1 MDNEVRLGGR
11 IGQLA
16 KHAMNYAD
24 DKIRK
29 VVRGNEYEDLHNS
42 LTSILSRATNT
53 MASLEVNIETLQKA
67 QQEYYKSLGDS
78 DEKQQDANKKIVQ
91 TLEQLV
97 ELQDNQDRKDLF
109 DKVFK
114 RRKVSREEARRVI
127 EYSKQM
133 AKLTNDLADSKRI
146 SPEVIIKQMQDTLK
160 DTKLDGKYRHEV
172 LTDLQEFLQEEK
184 LGNKELL
191 DRIDNIL
198 KRDNR
203 VDYNEIKP
211 LTDILDEVLAQIK
224 TESSIN
230 DIVESLE
237 DADLSDSGTHQR
249 LESLVSLM
257 TGIKSLEAE
266 QAWLSEKL
274 VKGINDNEEEMSA
287 MRQVLRRVA
296 DETVETKTLHTL
308 NTLSHQFDR
317 AILNTEQLEDALKEK
332 ELGKRFEMNP
342 EMVSKGKGLFSNLL
356 SGLMQMLGLGDLDS
370 LLGVSDFIADNL
382 GVALASIGT
391 VLLGAK
397 KLLGKA
403 VSSTVK
409 VAKQAA
415 SAAKSAAGMGA
426 GGVGNNDPNSKKGK
440 AKSADT
446 DAKGKAKTGDADTKG
461 KNKTTDTDT
470 KKTKTDVKGKTTT
483 EVKGTTEAKVD
494 TKPSTA
500 KTVDT
505 KMTTKTPP
513 APELKP
519 GSIVDS
525 NIKADKISSHKTKAP
540 HAKGIKGGGKWGKVL
555 GVVAGAAGLL
565 MAGNAVASEIS
576 ERRQARIDA
585 VQNGGE
591 LSQEDLPAT
600 MLDLANSVDQ
610 LNETL
615 SKGVNFNTTNQQ
627 GLSTEQ
633 KVAMATGGVA
643 AVGATALGA
652 KVLMDKAKVPVADVA
667 PQPTKLALEN
677 AKSVAPNTAKLG
689 TNASHMVAAEKGTLK
704 AGAKSIIKGAGR
716 AIPVLGNIAAWGL
729 DAYDFATA
737 ESTAERK
744 EAGTNIATSAAGAWA
759 GAKVGAAT
767 GAAIGSII
775 PGAGTAVGG
784 IIGGIGGSIAGAI
797 GGSWLGE
804 KVSGLFM
811 NPEDYIPDEAKKGGP
826 LLEYYAGMDLLNRA
840 DSPITK
846 DEDKA
851 KLQTYLNGLI
861 TPTSIKPTIEKA
873 MADPAFKAIPADMK
887 AEAFIASYLGG
898 LQSVIKDFGLPDD
911 VISKFSDVV
920 HQLVDPKKTTVSET
934 EHKARMDAANKFVEQ
949 NKQPTHWGYQAT
961 GLPNNQ
967 YKAEDIA
974 LVSAYDETS
983 KNAKFSSL
991 IAEQGAKGLDVLK
1004 KNGASA
1010 ADIKAAQ
1017 TQLDNQR
1024 GLSLSDFLALNRGNA
1039 ISTLDIKETKEK
1051 VFNEDGTAK
1060 ATAADVNTIKGI
1072 DKVATAQQADLAKQD
1087 ISQLEK
1093 MADDAN
1099 KKSIGAQELAL
1110 SSKIGTWLGN
1120 QLPQAVV
1127 PLIGLNATINVDNSR
1142 ENDSGISFEDMIADD
1157 PTGSKAVN
1165 AAPGFGALGGVNGA
1179 LGGATGWGN
1188 IGGSPTAS
1196 MQGGGSA
1203 IGDGDIDKTN
1213 MRALGRFG
1221 DVKAL
1226 IEYGMQFIG
1235 RVEYN
1240 QTGPRDPKQGSADC
1254 SSFVKV
1260 CLEDAWGVKGVP
1272 GNSEAQFTW
1281 KKGRVIKYDE
1291 LKPGDLMFF
1300 NHPAAFAKNRPIG
1313 ISHVGFYIGND
1324 EILHCSGRK
1333 GVNRMKLGGSYKRF
1347 FYAGK
1352 RLTES
1357 GGQSTSVASVTS
1369 APGGYGTADLNSSA
1383 GMGSSPGFAFNSTGG
1398 VPLAPQAQG
1407 GEQAVGQSGYQSVY
1421 GGALDK
1427 YIRQG
1432 NGDFGG
1438 NINGLTQQEMSN
1450 LASTLAQRESGGNQ
1464 FIENK
1469 WGYLGLYQFGAA
1481 ALTEIGLID
1490 RNKYDAAVK
1499 QNPGIANGSDAR
1511 AHKAFLADP
1520 SNWTIPG
1527 GKDAFLMDKSMQ
1539 DRALA
1544 ALMNKNKA
1552 TMESRGIK
1560 FSSSADLSGM
1570 LLGAHLKGVGNAIN
1584 YKTTG
1589 ADATDGLGTS
1599 VSQYYALG
1607 SKAVLGSSGIPLR
1620 AASTMPDGQTPMTD
1634 TASASMLVP
1643 PQSLPSPKYALDL
1656 QSRLKGESQGANIA
1670 NAKNTAMPIV
1680 IPPSKPADIGQQQP
1694 KTSIDDPQ
1702 LLIATTHLFN

>member
-1 MDNEVRLGGR
+1 MDNEVRVGSR

-29 VVRGNEYEDLHNS
+29 FVRGNEYEDLHNS

-91 TLEQLV
+91 TLEQLL
-97 ELQDNQDRKDLF
+97 ELQDNKDRKDLF

-114 RRKVSREEARRVI
+114 RRKVTREEARRVI

-133 AKLTNDLADSKRI
+133 AKLTTDLADSKHI
-146 SPEVIIKQMQDTLK
+146 SPEVIIKQMQETLK
-160 DTKLDGKYRHEV
+160 DTRLDGKYRHEV
-172 LTDLQEFLQEEK
+172 LSDLQEFLQEEK

-198 KRDNR
+198 KRDDR

-211 LTDILDEVLAQIK
+211 LTDVLDEVLAQIK
-224 TESSIN
+224 TESNIN

-249 LESLVSLM
+249 LENLVSLM

-274 VKGINDNEEEMSA
+274 VKGIGDNEEEMSA

-332 ELGKRFEMNP
+332 QLGKKFEMNP
-342 EMVSKGKGLFSNLL
+342 ELVSKGKGLFSNIL
-356 SGLMQMLGLGDLDS
+356 SGLMQMLGLGDFDS

-382 GVALASIGT
+382 GVAMASIGAA
-391 VLLGAK
+391 LMGAK
-397 KLLGKA
+397 KLIGKA
-403 VSSTVK
+403 VSSTAK
-409 VAKQAA
+409 VAKSAA
-415 SAAKSAAGMGA
+415 KAAKSATGFGA
-426 GGVGNNDPNSKKGK
+426 GGVGNNSPG
-440 AKSADT
+440 
-446 DAKGKAKTGDADTKG
+446 AKGKTMATGDIPEKG
-461 KNKTTDTDT
+461 KVKATETKTTAKPVDG
-470 KKTKTDVKGKTTT
+470 KLATKTVQPADLKPVETKAPTVESKAPVKTT
-483 EVKGTTEAKVD
+483 
-494 TKPSTA
+494 KPIKLES
-500 KTVDT
+500 
-505 KMTTKTPP
+505 
-513 APELKP
+513 
-519 GSIVDS
+519 GSIVDQS
-525 NIKADKISSHKTKAP
+525 IKAEKIGTHKTKTP
-540 HAKGIKGGGKWGKVL
+540 HMKGIKGGNKYTKIL
-555 GVVAGAAGLL
+555 GVVAGAVGIG
-565 MAGNAVASEIS
+565 MAGSALADELSD
-576 ERRQARIDA
+576 RRQARIEA
-585 VQNGGE
+585 VQNGE
-591 LSQEDLPAT
+591 DLSQEDLPAT
-600 MLDLANSVDQ
+600 MLDLANSIDQ

-615 SKGVNFNTTNQQ
+615 AKGVNFNGGVEQQ

-633 KVAMATGGVA
+633 KVAIATGGVA
-643 AVGATALGA
+643 AIGATALGA
-652 KVLMDKAKVPVADVA
+652 KVMLNKPSVPVADLA
-667 PQPTKLALEN
+667 PQPTTKLALEN
-677 AKSVAPNTAKLG
+677 ANSVAPNTAKLG

-704 AGAKSIIKGAGR
+704 AGVKSIAKGAGR
-716 AIPVLGNIAAWGL
+716 AVPVLGNIAAWGL
-729 DAYDFATA
+729 DAYDFITA

-744 EAGTNIATSAAGAWA
+744 EAGTNIATSAVGAWA
-759 GAKVGAAT
+759 GAKAGAAT

-784 IIGGIGGSIAGAI
+784 IIGGIGGSIAGAL

-804 KVSGLFM
+804 KISGLFM

-826 LLEYYAGMDLLNRA
+826 LLEYFAGMELLNRT
-840 DSPITK
+840 DSPITD

-851 KLQTYLNGLI
+851 KLQTYLTGLI
-861 TPTSIKPTIEKA
+861 TPTAIKPTLEKA

-887 AEAFIASYLGG
+887 ADAFVASYLDG
-898 LQSVIKDFGLPDD
+898 LQSVVKGFGLPDD
-911 VISKFSDVV
+911 VVAKFSDVV

-934 EHKARMDAANKFVEQ
+934 EHKARMDAANKIVEQ
-949 NKQPTHWGYQAT
+949 SKQPTYWGYQTT
-961 GLPNNQ
+961 GFPNRQ

-974 LVSAYDETS
+974 LVSAYDETT
-983 KNAKFSSL
+983 KNVKFSNL
-991 IAEQGAKGLDVLK
+991 IAEQGAKGLEVLK

-1024 GLSLSDFLALNRGNA
+1024 GLSLSDFLALNQGNA

-1051 VFNEDGTAK
+1051 VFNEDGTVK

-1072 DKVATAQQADLAKQD
+1072 DKIATAQQTDLAKQD
-1087 ISQLEK
+1087 IDQLEK
-1093 MADDAN
+1093 MADTAN
-1099 KKSIGAQELAL
+1099 KKSIGAQALAL

-1120 QLPQAVV
+1120 QLPQAVI
-1127 PLIGLNATINVDNSR
+1127 PLIGLNATVNVDNTR
-1142 ENDSGISFEDMIADD
+1142 ENDSGISFEDMVAND
-1157 PTGSKAVN
+1157 PNGSKGVN
-1165 AAPGFGALGGVNGA
+1165 APPGLGATMGFASTALG
-1179 LGGATGWGN
+1179 GGATGWGG

-1203 IGDGDIDKTN
+1203 IGDGDIDKSN

-1235 RVEYN
+1235 KVEYS
-1240 QTGPRDPKQGSADC
+1240 QTGPRDPKKGSADC

-1281 KKGRVIKYDE
+1281 KKGRIVKYDE

-1357 GGQSTSVASVTS
+1357 GSTSTAVASVTS

-1383 GMGSSPGFAFNSTGG
+1383 GMGSSPGFAFNSSGG
-1398 VPLAPQAQG
+1398 VPVAPQAQG
-1407 GEQAVGQSGYQSVY
+1407 EQAVAQSVGQSVY
-1421 GGALDK
+1421 SGALDK

-1438 NINGLTQQEMSN
+1438 NINGLNQQEMSS

-1481 ALTEIGLID
+1481 ALTEVGLID
-1490 RNKYDAAVK
+1490 RNKFDAAVK
-1499 QNPGIANGSDAR
+1499 QNPGIANGSDAK
-1511 AHKAFLADP
+1511 AHKAFLANP

-1527 GKDAFLMDKSMQ
+1527 GKDTFLMDKSMQ

-1544 ALMNKNKA
+1544 TMMNKNKA
-1552 TMESRGIK
+1552 TMERKGIQ

-1570 LLGAHLKGVGNAIN
+1570 LLGAHLKGVGNAIK

-1589 ADATDGLGTS
+1589 ADSKDGLGTS
-1599 VSQYYALG
+1599 ISQYYALG
-1607 SKAVLGSSGIPLR
+1607 SKAVVSGSGTPLK
-1620 AASTMPDGQTPMTD
+1620 AATTMPDGQAPLTD
-1634 TASASMLVP
+1634 TASATMLVA
-1643 PQSLPSPKYALDL
+1643 PQPLPSPKYALET
-1656 QSRLKGESQGANIA
+1656 QSKLKGESQGANIA
-1670 NAKNTAMPIV
+1670 NANNTAMPIV

-1702 LLIATTHLFN
+1702 LLIASTQLFN

>member
-1 MDNEVRLGGR
+1 MDNEVQVGSR

-16 KHAMNYAD
+16 RHAMNYAD

-91 TLEQLV
+91 TLEQLL
-97 ELQDNQDRKDLF
+97 ELQDNKDRKDLF

-114 RRKVSREEARRVI
+114 RRKVTREEARRVI

-133 AKLTNDLADSKRI
+133 AKLTTDLSDSKHI
-146 SPEVIIKQMQDTLK
+146 SPEVIIKQMQETLK
-160 DTKLDGKYRHEV
+160 DTRLDGKYRHEV
-172 LTDLQEFLQEEK
+172 LSDLQEFLQEEK

-198 KRDNR
+198 KRDDR

-211 LTDILDEVLAQIK
+211 LTDVLDEVLAQIK
-224 TESSIN
+224 TESNIN

-249 LESLVSLM
+249 LENLVSLM

-274 VKGINDNEEEMSA
+274 VKGIGDNEEEMSA

-332 ELGKRFEMNP
+332 QLGKKFEMNP
-342 EMVSKGKGLFSNLL
+342 ELVSKGKGLFSNIL
-356 SGLMQMLGLGDLDS
+356 SGLMQMLGLGDFDS

-382 GVALASIGT
+382 GVAMASIGAA
-391 VLLGAK
+391 LMGAK
-397 KLLGKA
+397 KLIGKA
-403 VSSTVK
+403 VSSTAK
-409 VAKQAA
+409 VAKSAA
-415 SAAKSAAGMGA
+415 KAAKSAAGFGA
-426 GGVGNNDPNSKKGK
+426 GGVGNNSPG
-440 AKSADT
+440 
-446 DAKGKAKTGDADTKG
+446 AKGKTMATGDIPEKG
-461 KNKTTDTDT
+461 KVKATETKTTAKPVDSKLST
-470 KKTKTDVKGKTTT
+470 KTVQPADLKPVETKAPTVETKAPVKTTKPIKLESGSMVDQSIKAEKIGLHKTKTPHMKGMKGNKYVKAFGF
-483 EVKGTTEAKVD
+483 
-494 TKPSTA
+494 
-500 KTVDT
+500 
-505 KMTTKTPP
+505 
-513 APELKP
+513 
-519 GSIVDS
+519 I
-525 NIKADKISSHKTKAP
+525 
-540 HAKGIKGGGKWGKVL
+540 
-555 GVVAGAAGLL
+555 AGAVGLG
-565 MAGNAVASEIS
+565 MAGTALADELSD
-576 ERRQARIDA
+576 RRQARIEA
-585 VQNGGE
+585 VQNGEE

-600 MLDLANSVDQ
+600 MLDLANSIDQ

-615 SKGVNFNTTNQQ
+615 AKGVNFNGGVEQQ

-643 AVGATALGA
+643 AIGATALGA
-652 KVLMDKAKVPVADVA
+652 KVMMNKPSVPVADLA
-667 PQPTKLALEN
+667 PQPTTKLALEN
-677 AKSVAPNTAKLG
+677 ANSVAPNTAKLG

-704 AGAKSIIKGAGR
+704 AGVKSIAKGAGR
-716 AIPVLGNIAAWGL
+716 AVPVLGNIAAWGL
-729 DAYDFATA
+729 DAYDFITA

-744 EAGTNIATSAAGAWA
+744 EAGTNIATSAVGAWA
-759 GAKVGAAT
+759 GAKAGAAT

-784 IIGGIGGSIAGAI
+784 IIGGIGGSIAGAL
-797 GGSWLGE
+797 GGSWIGE
-804 KVSGLFM
+804 KISGLFM

-826 LLEYYAGMDLLNRA
+826 LLEYFAGMELLNRT
-840 DSPITK
+840 DSPITD

-861 TPTSIKPTIEKA
+861 TPTAIKPTLEKA

-887 AEAFIASYLGG
+887 AEAFVVSYLDG
-898 LQSVIKDFGLPDD
+898 LQSVVKGFGLPDD
-911 VISKFSDVV
+911 VVAKFSDVV

-934 EHKARMDAANKFVEQ
+934 EHKARMDAASKIVEQ
-949 NKQPTHWGYQAT
+949 SKQPTYWGYQTT
-961 GLPNNQ
+961 GFPNRQ

-974 LVSAYDETS
+974 LVSAYDETT
-983 KNAKFSSL
+983 KNVKFSNL
-991 IAEQGAKGLDVLK
+991 IAEQGAKGLEVLK

-1024 GLSLSDFLALNRGNA
+1024 GLSLSDFLALNQGNA

-1051 VFNEDGTAK
+1051 VFNEDGTVK

-1072 DKVATAQQADLAKQD
+1072 DKIATAQQTDLAKQD
-1087 ISQLEK
+1087 IDQLEK
-1093 MADDAN
+1093 MADTAN
-1099 KKSIGAQELAL
+1099 KKSIGAQALAL

-1120 QLPQAVV
+1120 QLPQAVI
-1127 PLIGLNATINVDNSR
+1127 PLIGLNATVNVDNSR
-1142 ENDSGISFEDMIADD
+1142 ENDSGISFEDMVAND
-1157 PTGSKAVN
+1157 PNGSKGVN
-1165 AAPGFGALGGVNGA
+1165 APPGLGATMGFASTALG
-1179 LGGATGWGN
+1179 GGATGWGG

-1203 IGDGDIDKTN
+1203 IGDGDIDKSN

-1235 RVEYN
+1235 KVEYS
-1240 QTGPRDPKQGSADC
+1240 QTGPRDPKKGSADC

-1281 KKGRVIKYDE
+1281 KKGRIVKYDE

-1357 GGQSTSVASVTS
+1357 GSTSTATASVTS

-1383 GMGSSPGFAFNSTGG
+1383 GMGSSPGFAFNSSGG
-1398 VPLAPQAQG
+1398 VPVAPQAQG
-1407 GEQAVGQSGYQSVY
+1407 EQAVAQSVGQSVY
-1421 GGALDK
+1421 SGALDK

-1438 NINGLTQQEMSN
+1438 NINGLNQQEMSS

-1469 WGYLGLYQFGAA
+1469 WGYLGLYQFGAS
-1481 ALTEIGLID
+1481 ALTEVGLID
-1490 RNKYDAAVK
+1490 RQKFDAAVK
-1499 QNPGIANGSDAR
+1499 QNPGIANGSDAK
-1511 AHKAFLADP
+1511 AHKAFLANP

-1527 GKDAFLMDKSMQ
+1527 GKDTFLMDKSMQ

-1544 ALMNKNKA
+1544 TMMNKNKA
-1552 TMESRGIK
+1552 TMERKGIQ

-1570 LLGAHLKGVGNAIN
+1570 LLGAHLKGVGNAIK

-1589 ADATDGLGTS
+1589 ADSKDGLGTS
-1599 VSQYYALG
+1599 ISQYYALG
-1607 SKAVLGSSGIPLR
+1607 SKAVVSGSGVPLK
-1620 AASTMPDGQTPMTD
+1620 AATTMPDGQAPLTD
-1634 TASASMLVP
+1634 TASATMLVA
-1643 PQSLPSPKYALDL
+1643 PQPLPSPKYALET
-1656 QSRLKGESQGANIA
+1656 QSKLKGESQGANIA
-1670 NAKNTAMPIV
+1670 NANNTAMPIV

-1702 LLIATTHLFN
+1702 LLIASTQLFN

>member
-1 MDNEVRLGGR
+1 MDNEVRVGSR

-16 KHAMNYAD
+16 KYAMNYAD

-91 TLEQLV
+91 TLEQLL
-97 ELQDNQDRKDLF
+97 ELQDSKDRKDLF

-114 RRKVSREEARRVI
+114 RRKVTREEARRVI

-133 AKLTNDLADSKRI
+133 AKLTTDLSDSKHI
-146 SPEVIIKQMQDTLK
+146 SPEVIIKQMQETLK
-160 DTKLDGKYRHEV
+160 DTRLDGKYRHEV
-172 LTDLQEFLQEEK
+172 LSDLQEFLQEEK

-198 KRDNR
+198 KRDDR

-211 LTDILDEVLAQIK
+211 LTDVLDEVLAQIK
-224 TESSIN
+224 TESNIN

-249 LESLVSLM
+249 LENLVSLM

-274 VKGINDNEEEMSA
+274 VKGIGDNEEEMSA

-332 ELGKRFEMNP
+332 QLGKKFEMNP
-342 EMVSKGKGLFSNLL
+342 ELVSKGKGLFSNIL
-356 SGLMQMLGLGDLDS
+356 SGLMQMLGLGDFDS

-382 GVALASIGT
+382 GVAMASIGAA
-391 VLLGAK
+391 LMGAK
-397 KLLGKA
+397 KLIGKA
-403 VSSTVK
+403 VSSTAK
-409 VAKQAA
+409 VAKSAA
-415 SAAKSAAGMGA
+415 KAAKSAAGFGA
-426 GGVGNNDPNSKKGK
+426 GGVGNNSPG
-440 AKSADT
+440 
-446 DAKGKAKTGDADTKG
+446 AKGKTMATGDIPEKG
-461 KNKTTDTDT
+461 KVKATETKTTAKPVDSKLATKTVQPTDLKPVET
-470 KKTKTDVKGKTTT
+470 KVPVKTTKSIKLESGSMVDQSIKAEKIGLHKTKT
-483 EVKGTTEAKVD
+483 
-494 TKPSTA
+494 
-500 KTVDT
+500 
-505 KMTTKTPP
+505 
-513 APELKP
+513 
-519 GSIVDS
+519 
-525 NIKADKISSHKTKAP
+525 P
-540 HAKGIKGGGKWGKVL
+540 HMKGIKGGGKVGKL
-555 GVVAGAAGLL
+555 LSIGAAAAGLFF
-565 MAGNAVASEIS
+565 AGDALADELSS
-576 ERRQARIDA
+576 RRQARIEA
-585 VQNGGE
+585 VGNGEE

-600 MLDLANSVDQ
+600 MLDLANSIDQ

-615 SKGVNFNTTNQQ
+615 AKGVNFNGGVSQQ

-643 AVGATALGA
+643 AIGATALGA
-652 KVLMDKAKVPVADVA
+652 KVMLNKPSVPVADLA
-667 PQPTKLALEN
+667 PQPTTKLALEN
-677 AKSVAPNTAKLG
+677 ANSVAPNTAKLG

-704 AGAKSIIKGAGR
+704 AGAKSLAKGVGR
-716 AIPVLGNIAAWGL
+716 AVPVLGNIAAWGL
-729 DAYDFATA
+729 DAYDFITA

-744 EAGTNIATSAAGAWA
+744 EAGTNIATSAVGAWA
-759 GAKVGAAT
+759 GAKAGAAT

-784 IIGGIGGSIAGAI
+784 IIGGIGGSIAGAL
-797 GGSWLGE
+797 GGSWIGE
-804 KVSGLFM
+804 KISGLFM

-826 LLEYYAGMDLLNRA
+826 LLEYFAGMELLNRT
-840 DSPITK
+840 DSPITD

-861 TPTSIKPTIEKA
+861 TPTAIKPTLEKA

-887 AEAFIASYLGG
+887 ADAFVASYLDG
-898 LQSVIKDFGLPDD
+898 LQSVVKGFGLPDD
-911 VISKFSDVV
+911 VVAKFSDVV

-934 EHKARMDAANKFVEQ
+934 EHKARMDAANKIVEQ
-949 NKQPTHWGYQAT
+949 SKQPTYWGYQTT
-961 GLPNNQ
+961 GFPNRQ

-974 LVSAYDETS
+974 LVAAYDETT
-983 KNAKFSSL
+983 KNVKFSNL
-991 IAEQGAKGLDVLK
+991 IAEQGAKGLEVLK

-1010 ADIKAAQ
+1010 ADLKAAQ

-1024 GLSLSDFLALNRGNA
+1024 GLSLSDFLALNQGNA
-1039 ISTLDIKETKEK
+1039 ISTLDIKDTKEK
-1051 VFNEDGTAK
+1051 VFNEDGTVK

-1087 ISQLEK
+1087 IDQLEK
-1093 MADDAN
+1093 MADTAN
-1099 KKSIGAQELAL
+1099 KKSIGAQALAL

-1120 QLPQAVV
+1120 QLPQAVI
-1127 PLIGLNATINVDNSR
+1127 PLIGLNATVNVDNSR
-1142 ENDSGISFEDMIADD
+1142 ENDSGISFEDMVAND
-1157 PTGSKAVN
+1157 PNGSKGVN
-1165 AAPGFGALGGVNGA
+1165 APPGLGATMGFASTALG
-1179 LGGATGWGN
+1179 GGATGWGG

-1203 IGDGDIDKTN
+1203 IGDGDIDKSN

-1235 RVEYN
+1235 KVEYS
-1240 QTGPRDPKQGSADC
+1240 QTGPRDPKKGSADC

-1281 KKGRVIKYDE
+1281 KKGRVVKYDE

-1357 GGQSTSVASVTS
+1357 GSTSTAVASVTS

-1383 GMGSSPGFAFNSTGG
+1383 GMGSSPGFAFNNSGG
-1398 VPLAPQAQG
+1398 VPVAPQAQG
-1407 GEQAVGQSGYQSVY
+1407 EQAVAQSVGQSVY
-1421 GGALDK
+1421 SGALDK

-1438 NINGLTQQEMSN
+1438 NINGLNQQEMSS

-1481 ALTEIGLID
+1481 ALTEVGLID
-1490 RNKYDAAVK
+1490 RNKFDAAVK

-1511 AHKAFLADP
+1511 AHKAFLANP

-1527 GKDAFLMDKSMQ
+1527 GKDTFLMDKSMQ

-1544 ALMNKNKA
+1544 TMMNKNKA
-1552 TMESRGIK
+1552 TMERKGIQ
-1560 FSSSADLSGM
+1560 FSSSADLAGM
-1570 LLGAHLKGVGNAIN
+1570 LLGAHLKGVGNAVK
-1584 YKTTG
+1584 YKTQG
-1589 ADATDGLGTS
+1589 VDAKDGLGTS
-1599 VSQYYALG
+1599 ISQYYNLG
-1607 SKAVLGSSGIPLR
+1607 SKAVVSGSGVPLK
-1620 AASTMPDGQTPMTD
+1620 AATTLPDGQAPLTD
-1634 TASASMLVP
+1634 TASATMLVA
-1643 PQSLPSPKYALDL
+1643 PQTLPSPKYALDT
-1656 QSRLKGESQGANIA
+1656 QSKLKGEAQGSTVT

-1702 LLIATTHLFN
+1702 LLIATTQLFN

>member
-1 MDNEVRLGGR
+1 MDNEVRVGSR

-16 KHAMNYAD
+16 RHTMNYAD

-91 TLEQLV
+91 TLEQLL
-97 ELQDNQDRKDLF
+97 ELQDSKDRKDLF

-114 RRKVSREEARRVI
+114 RRKVTREEARRVI

-133 AKLTNDLADSKRI
+133 AKLTTDLSDSKHI
-146 SPEVIIKQMQDTLK
+146 SPEVIIKQMQETLK
-160 DTKLDGKYRHEV
+160 DTRLDGKYRHEV
-172 LTDLQEFLQEEK
+172 LSDLQEFLQEEK

-198 KRDNR
+198 KRDDR
-203 VDYNEIKP
+203 VDYSEIKP
-211 LTDILDEVLAQIK
+211 LTDVLDEVLAQIK
-224 TESSIN
+224 TESNIN

-249 LESLVSLM
+249 LENLVSLM

-274 VKGINDNEEEMSA
+274 VKGIGDNEEEMSA

-332 ELGKRFEMNP
+332 QLGKKFEMNP
-342 EMVSKGKGLFSNLL
+342 ELVSKGKGLFSNIL
-356 SGLMQMLGLGDLDS
+356 SGLMQMLGLGDFDS

-382 GVALASIGT
+382 GVAMASIGAA
-391 VLLGAK
+391 LMGAK
-397 KLLGKA
+397 KLIGKA
-403 VSSTVK
+403 VSSTAK
-409 VAKQAA
+409 VAKSAA
-415 SAAKSAAGMGA
+415 KAAKSAAGFGA
-426 GGVGNNDPNSKKGK
+426 GGVGNNSPG
-440 AKSADT
+440 
-446 DAKGKAKTGDADTKG
+446 AKGKTMATGDIPEKG
-461 KNKTTDTDT
+461 KVKATETKTTAKPVDGKLATKTVQPTDLKPVETKAPTVESKAPVKTTKPIKLESGSMVDTSI
-470 KKTKTDVKGKTTT
+470 KAEKIGLHKTKT
-483 EVKGTTEAKVD
+483 
-494 TKPSTA
+494 
-500 KTVDT
+500 
-505 KMTTKTPP
+505 
-513 APELKP
+513 
-519 GSIVDS
+519 
-525 NIKADKISSHKTKAP
+525 P
-540 HAKGIKGGGKWGKVL
+540 HMKGIKGGGKVGKML
-555 GVVAGAAGLL
+555 SIGAAAAGLFF
-565 MAGNAVASEIS
+565 AGDALADELSN
-576 ERRQARIDA
+576 RRQARIEA
-585 VQNGGE
+585 VQNGEE

-600 MLDLANSVDQ
+600 MLDLANSIDQ

-615 SKGVNFNTTNQQ
+615 AKGVNFNGGVEQQ

-643 AVGATALGA
+643 AIGATALGA
-652 KVLMDKAKVPVADVA
+652 KVMLNKPSVPVADLA
-667 PQPTKLALEN
+667 PQPTTKLSLEN
-677 AKSVAPNTAKLG
+677 ANSVAPNTAKLG

-704 AGAKSIIKGAGR
+704 AGVKSIAKGAGR
-716 AIPVLGNIAAWGL
+716 AVPVLGNIAAWGL
-729 DAYDFATA
+729 DAYDFITA

-744 EAGTNIATSAAGAWA
+744 EAGTNIATSAVGAWA
-759 GAKVGAAT
+759 GAKAGAAT

-784 IIGGIGGSIAGAI
+784 IIGGIGGSIAGAL

-804 KVSGLFM
+804 KISGLFM

-826 LLEYYAGMDLLNRA
+826 LLEYFAGMELLNRT
-840 DSPITK
+840 DSPITD

-861 TPTSIKPTIEKA
+861 TPTAIKPTLEKA

-887 AEAFIASYLGG
+887 AEAFVVSYLDG
-898 LQSVIKDFGLPDD
+898 LQSVVKGFGLPDD
-911 VISKFSDVV
+911 VVAKFSDVV
-920 HQLVDPKKTTVSET
+920 HQLVDPKKTTG
-934 EHKARMDAANKFVEQ
+934 F
-949 NKQPTHWGYQAT
+949 
-961 GLPNNQ
+961 PNRQ

-974 LVSAYDETS
+974 LVSAYDETT
-983 KNAKFSSL
+983 KNAKFSNL
-991 IAEQGAKGLDVLK
+991 IAEQGAKGLEVLK

-1010 ADIKAAQ
+1010 ADIRAAQ

-1024 GLSLSDFLALNRGNA
+1024 GLSLSDFLALNQGNA

-1051 VFNEDGTAK
+1051 VFNEDGTVK

-1087 ISQLEK
+1087 IDQLEK
-1093 MADDAN
+1093 MADTAN
-1099 KKSIGAQELAL
+1099 KKSIGAQALAL

-1120 QLPQAVV
+1120 QLPQAVI
-1127 PLIGLNATINVDNSR
+1127 PLIGLNATVNVDNSR
-1142 ENDSGISFEDMIADD
+1142 ENDSGISFEDMVAND
-1157 PTGSKAVN
+1157 PNGSKGVN
-1165 AAPGFGALGGVNGA
+1165 APPGLGATMGFASTALG
-1179 LGGATGWGN
+1179 GGATGWGG

-1203 IGDGDIDKTN
+1203 IGDGDIDKSN

-1235 RVEYN
+1235 KVEYS
-1240 QTGPRDPKQGSADC
+1240 QTGPRDPKKGSADC

-1281 KKGRVIKYDE
+1281 KKGRIVKYDE

-1357 GGQSTSVASVTS
+1357 GSTSTAVASVTS

-1383 GMGSSPGFAFNSTGG
+1383 GMGSSPGFAFNNSGG
-1398 VPLAPQAQG
+1398 VPVAPQAQG
-1407 GEQAVGQSGYQSVY
+1407 EQAIAQSVGQSVY
-1421 GGALDK
+1421 SGALDK

-1432 NGDFGG
+1432 SGDFGG
-1438 NINGLTQQEMSN
+1438 NINGLNQQEMSN

-1481 ALTEIGLID
+1481 ALTEVGLID
-1490 RNKYDAAVK
+1490 RNKFDAAVK
-1499 QNPGIANGSDAR
+1499 QNPGIANGSDAK
-1511 AHKAFLADP
+1511 AHKAFLANP

-1527 GKDAFLMDKSMQ
+1527 GKDTFLMDKSMQ

-1544 ALMNKNKA
+1544 TMMNKNKA
-1552 TMESRGIK
+1552 TMERKGIQ

-1570 LLGAHLKGVGNAIN
+1570 LLGAHLKGVGNAIK

-1589 ADATDGLGTS
+1589 ADSKDGLGTS
-1599 VSQYYALG
+1599 ISQYYALG
-1607 SKAVLGSSGIPLR
+1607 SKAVASGSGTPLR
-1620 AASTMPDGQTPMTD
+1620 AASTMPDGQTPITD
-1634 TASASMLVP
+1634 TASATMLVT
-1643 PQSLPSPKYALDL
+1643 PQTLPSPKYALEV
-1656 QSRLKGESQGANIA
+1656 QSRLKGEAQGSTVT

-1702 LLIATTHLFN
+1702 LLIASTQLFN

>member
-1 MDNEVRLGGR
+1 MDNEVRVGSR

-29 VVRGNEYEDLHNS
+29 VVRSNEYEDLHNS

-91 TLEQLV
+91 TLEQLL
-97 ELQDNQDRKDLF
+97 ELQDNKDRKDLF
-109 DKVFK
+109 DKAFK
-114 RRKVSREEARRVI
+114 RRKVTREEARRVI

-133 AKLTNDLADSKRI
+133 AKLTTDLSDSKHI
-146 SPEVIIKQMQDTLK
+146 SPEVIIKQMQETLK
-160 DTKLDGKYRHEV
+160 DTRLDGKYRHEV
-172 LTDLQEFLQEEK
+172 LSDLQEFLQEEK

-198 KRDNR
+198 KRDDR

-211 LTDILDEVLAQIK
+211 LTDVLDEVLAQIK
-224 TESSIN
+224 TESNIN

-249 LESLVSLM
+249 LENLVSLM

-274 VKGINDNEEEMSA
+274 VKGIGDNEEEMSA

-332 ELGKRFEMNP
+332 QLGKKFEMNP
-342 EMVSKGKGLFSNLL
+342 ELVSKGKGLFSNIL
-356 SGLMQMLGLGDLDS
+356 SGLMQMLGLGDFDS

-382 GVALASIGT
+382 GVAMASIGAA
-391 VLLGAK
+391 LMGAK
-397 KLLGKA
+397 KLIGKA
-403 VSSTVK
+403 VSST
-409 VAKQAA
+409 
-415 SAAKSAAGMGA
+415 
-426 GGVGNNDPNSKKGK
+426 
-440 AKSADT
+440 
-446 DAKGKAKTGDADTKG
+446 AKGKTMATGDIPEKG
-461 KNKTTDTDT
+461 KVKATETKTTAKPVDG
-470 KKTKTDVKGKTTT
+470 KLATKTVQPTDLKPVETKAPVKTTKPIKL
-483 EVKGTTEAKVD
+483 ESGSMVD
-494 TKPSTA
+494 Q
-500 KTVDT
+500 
-505 KMTTKTPP
+505 
-513 APELKP
+513 
-519 GSIVDS
+519 G
-525 NIKADKISSHKTKAP
+525 IKAEKIGLHKTKAP
-540 HAKGIKGGGKWGKVL
+540 HLHGMKGNKYMKAA
-555 GVVAGAAGLL
+555 GVVAGFIGLG
-565 MAGNAVASEIS
+565 MAGTALADELSD
-576 ERRQARIDA
+576 RRQARIEA
-585 VQNGGE
+585 VQNGEE

-600 MLDLANSVDQ
+600 MLDLANSIDQ

-615 SKGVNFNTTNQQ
+615 AKGVNFNGGVEQQ

-633 KVAMATGGVA
+633 KVAMATGGIA

-652 KVLMDKAKVPVADVA
+652 KVLMNKPKVNVADIL
-667 PQPTKLALEN
+667 PPPGLALPN
-677 AKSVAPNTAKLG
+677 AGAIAPNTAKLG
-689 TNASHMVAAEKGTLK
+689 TNAGNMIAK
-704 AGAKSIIKGAGR
+704 GAKSVVKGAGR
-716 AIPVLGNIAAWGL
+716 AVPVLGNIAAWGL
-729 DAYDFATA
+729 DAYDFITA

-744 EAGTNIATSAAGAWA
+744 EAGTNIATSAVGAWA
-759 GAKVGAAT
+759 GAKAGAAT

-784 IIGGIGGSIAGAI
+784 IIGGIGGSIAGAL
-797 GGSWLGE
+797 GGSWIGE
-804 KVSGLFM
+804 KISGLFM
-811 NPEDYIPDEAKKGGP
+811 KPEDYIPDEAKKGGP
-826 LLEYYAGMDLLNRA
+826 LLEYFAGMELLNRT
-840 DSPITK
+840 DSPITS

-861 TPTSIKPTIEKA
+861 TPTAIKPTLEKA

-887 AEAFIASYLGG
+887 AEAFVVSYLDG
-898 LQSVIKDFGLPDD
+898 LQSVVKGFGLPDD
-911 VISKFSDVV
+911 VVSKFSDVV

-934 EHKARMDAANKFVEQ
+934 EHKARMDAANKIVEQ
-949 NKQPTHWGYQAT
+949 IKQPTYWGYQTT
-961 GLPNNQ
+961 GFPNRQ

-974 LVSAYDETS
+974 LVSAYDETT
-983 KNAKFSSL
+983 KNAKFSNL
-991 IAEQGAKGLDVLK
+991 IAEQGAKGLEVLK

-1024 GLSLSDFLALNRGNA
+1024 GLSLSDFLALNQGNA
-1039 ISTLDIKETKEK
+1039 ISTLDIKDTKEK
-1051 VFNEDGTAK
+1051 VFNEDGTVK

-1087 ISQLEK
+1087 IDQLEK
-1093 MADDAN
+1093 MADTAN
-1099 KKSIGAQELAL
+1099 KKSIGAQALAL

-1120 QLPQAVV
+1120 QLPQAVI
-1127 PLIGLNATINVDNSR
+1127 PLIGLNATVNVDNSR
-1142 ENDSGISFEDMIADD
+1142 ENDSGISFEDMIAND
-1157 PTGSKAVN
+1157 PNGSKGVN
-1165 AAPGFGALGGVNGA
+1165 APPGLGATMGFASTALG
-1179 LGGATGWGN
+1179 GGATGWGG

-1203 IGDGDIDKTN
+1203 IGDGDIDKSN

-1235 RVEYN
+1235 KVEYS
-1240 QTGPRDPKQGSADC
+1240 QTGPRDPKKGSADC

-1281 KKGRVIKYDE
+1281 KKGRVVKYDE

-1357 GGQSTSVASVTS
+1357 GSTSTAVASVTS

-1383 GMGSSPGFAFNSTGG
+1383 GMGSSPGFAFNSSGG
-1398 VPLAPQAQG
+1398 VPVAPQAQG
-1407 GEQAVGQSGYQSVY
+1407 EQAVAQSVGQSVY
-1421 GGALDK
+1421 SGALDK

-1438 NINGLTQQEMSN
+1438 NINGLNQQEMSS

-1481 ALTEIGLID
+1481 ALTEVGLID
-1490 RNKYDAAVK
+1490 RNKFDAAVK

-1511 AHKAFLADP
+1511 AHKAFLANP

-1527 GKDAFLMDKSMQ
+1527 GKDTFLMDKSMQ

-1544 ALMNKNKA
+1544 TMMNKNKA
-1552 TMESRGIK
+1552 TMERKGIQ

-1570 LLGAHLKGVGNAIN
+1570 LLGAHLKGVGNAIK

-1589 ADATDGLGTS
+1589 ADSKDGLGTS
-1599 VSQYYALG
+1599 ISQYYALG
-1607 SKAVLGSSGIPLR
+1607 SKAVVSGGSGVPLR
-1620 AASTMPDGQTPMTD
+1620 AAATMPDGQAPLTD
-1634 TASASMLVP
+1634 TASATMLVA
-1643 PQSLPSPKYALDL
+1643 PQTLPSPKYALEV

-1670 NAKNTAMPIV
+1670 NANNTAMPIV

-1702 LLIATTHLFN
+1702 LLIASTQLFN

>member
-78 DEKQQDANKKIVQ
+78 DKEQQDANKKIVQ
-91 TLEQLV
+91 TLEQLL
-97 ELQDNQDRKDLF
+97 ELQDNKDRKDLF

-114 RRKVSREEARRVI
+114 RRKVTREEARRVI

-133 AKLTNDLADSKRI
+133 AKLTNDLSDSKQI
-146 SPEVIIKQMQDTLK
+146 SPEVIIKQMQETLK
-160 DTKLDGKYRHEV
+160 DTRLDGKYRHEV
-172 LTDLQEFLQEEK
+172 LADLQEFLQEEK

-198 KRDNR
+198 KRDDR

-224 TESSIN
+224 TESNIN

-257 TGIKSLEAE
+257 TGIKALEAE
-266 QAWLSEKL
+266 QSWLSEKL
-274 VKGINDNEEEMSA
+274 VNGINDNEEEMSA

-342 EMVSKGKGLFSNLL
+342 DLVSKGKGLFSNLL

-382 GVALASIGT
+382 GVALASIGA
-391 VLLGAK
+391 VLMGAK

-403 VSSTVK
+403 ISSTVK

-415 SAAKSAAGMGA
+415 NAAKGAAGMGA
-426 GGVGNNDPNSKKGK
+426 GGVGNNDPNSKKSK
-440 AKSADT
+440 
-446 DAKGKAKTGDADTKG
+446 TKG
-461 KNKTTDTDT
+461 DVDT
-470 KKTKTDVKGKTTT
+470 KKTKTEVKGKATAT

-525 NIKADKISSHKTKAP
+525 NIKAEKIGTHKTKTP
-540 HAKGIKGGGKWGKVL
+540 HMKGVKGGGKVGKIV
-555 GVVAGAAGLL
+555 GFIAGAVGLG
-565 MAGNAVASEIS
+565 MAGTALADEIS
-576 ERRQARIDA
+576 DRRKARIEA
-585 VQNGGE
+585 VGNGEE

-600 MLDLANSVDQ
+600 MLDLANSIDQ

-615 SKGVNFNTTNQQ
+615 AKGVNFNGGVEQQ

-633 KVAMATGGVA
+633 KVAMATGGIA
-643 AVGATALGA
+643 AVGATALGT
-652 KVLMDKAKVPVADVA
+652 KVMLDKAKVPKVNVADVL
-667 PQPTKLALEN
+667 PPPGLALPN
-677 AKSVAPNTAKLG
+677 ATAIAPNTAKMG
-689 TNASHMVAAEKGTLK
+689 SNAGNMIAK
-704 AGAKSIIKGAGR
+704 GAKSVAKGAGR
-716 AIPVLGNIAAWGL
+716 AVPVLGNIAAWGL
-729 DAYDFATA
+729 DAYEFVTA
-737 ESTAERK
+737 ESTADRK
-744 EAGTNIATSAAGAWA
+744 KAGTDIATSAVGAWA
-759 GAKVGAAT
+759 GAKAGAAT

-804 KVSGLFM
+804 KISGLFM
-811 NPEDYIPDEAKKGGP
+811 NPEDYIPDESKKGGP
-826 LLEYYAGMDLLNRA
+826 LLEYFAGMNLLTRE
-840 DSPITK
+840 DTPITE

-861 TPTSIKPTIEKA
+861 TPNSIKPTVEKA

-887 AEAFIASYLGG
+887 AEAFITSYLSG
-898 LQSVIKDFGLPDD
+898 LQSVVKDFGLPDD
-911 VISKFSDVV
+911 VVSKFSDVV
-920 HQLVDPKKTTVSET
+920 HQMLDPKKATVSET
-934 EHKARMDAANKFVEQ
+934 EHKARMDAANKVVEQ
-949 NKQPTHWGYQAT
+949 SKQPTYWGYQTT
-961 GLPNNQ
+961 GFPNRQ

-974 LVSAYDETS
+974 LVSAYDETT
-983 KNAKFSSL
+983 KNVKFSNL
-991 IAEQGAKGLDVLK
+991 IAEQGAKGLEVLK

-1024 GLSLSDFLALNRGNA
+1024 GLSLADFLALNKGNA

-1051 VFNEDGTAK
+1051 VFNEDGTVK

-1072 DKVATAQQADLAKQD
+1072 DKIATAQQADLAKQD
-1087 ISQLEK
+1087 IDQLEK
-1093 MADDAN
+1093 MADTAN
-1099 KKSIGAQELAL
+1099 KKSIGAQALAL

-1127 PLIGLNATINVDNSR
+1127 PLIGLNATVNVDNSR
-1142 ENDSGISFEDMIADD
+1142 ENDSGISFEDMVAND
-1157 PTGSKAVN
+1157 PNGSKGVN
-1165 AAPGFGALGGVNGA
+1165 APPGLGATMGFASTALG
-1179 LGGATGWGN
+1179 GGATGWGG

-1203 IGDGDIDKTN
+1203 IGDGDIDKSN
-1213 MRALGRFG
+1213 MRALGKFG
-1221 DVKAL
+1221 DVRAL

-1235 RVEYN
+1235 KVEYS
-1240 QTGPRDPKQGSADC
+1240 QTGPRDPKKGSADC

-1281 KKGRVIKYDE
+1281 KKGRIVKYDE

-1357 GGQSTSVASVTS
+1357 GSTSTAVASVTS

-1383 GMGSSPGFAFNSTGG
+1383 GMGSSPGFAFNSSGG
-1398 VPLAPQAQG
+1398 VPVAPQAQG
-1407 GEQAVGQSGYQSVY
+1407 EQAVAQSVGQSVY
-1421 GGALDK
+1421 NGALDK

-1438 NINGLTQQEMSN
+1438 NINGLNQQEMSS

-1481 ALTEIGLID
+1481 ALTEVGLID
-1490 RNKYDAAVK
+1490 RNKFDAAVK
-1499 QNPGIANGSDAR
+1499 QNPGIANGSDAK
-1511 AHKAFLADP
+1511 AHKAFLANP

-1527 GKDAFLMDKSMQ
+1527 GKDTFLMDKSMQ

-1544 ALMNKNKA
+1544 TMMNKNKA
-1552 TMESRGIK
+1552 TMERKGIQ

-1570 LLGAHLKGVGNAIN
+1570 LLGAHLKGVGNAIK

-1589 ADATDGLGTS
+1589 ADSKDGLGTS
-1599 VSQYYALG
+1599 ISQYYALG
-1607 SKAVLGSSGIPLR
+1607 SKAVVSGGSGVPLR
-1620 AASTMPDGQTPMTD
+1620 AAATMPDGQAPLTD
-1634 TASASMLVP
+1634 TASATMLVA
-1643 PQSLPSPKYALDL
+1643 PQPLPSPKYALEV

-1670 NAKNTAMPIV
+1670 NANNTAMPIV

-1702 LLIATTHLFN
+1702 LLIASTQLFN

>member
-16 KHAMNYAD
+16 RHAMNYAD

-29 VVRGNEYEDLHNS
+29 FVRGNEYEDLHNS

-78 DEKQQDANKKIVQ
+78 DERQQDANKKIVQ
-91 TLEQLV
+91 TLEQLL
-97 ELQDNQDRKDLF
+97 ELQDNRDRKDLF

-114 RRKVSREEARRVI
+114 RRKVTREEARRVI

-133 AKLTNDLADSKRI
+133 AKLTTDLSDSKHI
-146 SPEVIIKQMQDTLK
+146 SPEVIIKQMQETLK
-160 DTKLDGKYRHEV
+160 DTRLDGKYRHDV
-172 LTDLQEFLQEEK
+172 LSDLQEFLQEEK

-198 KRDNR
+198 KRDDR
-203 VDYNEIKP
+203 VDYSEIKP
-211 LTDILDEVLAQIK
+211 LTDVLDEVLAQIK
-224 TESSIN
+224 TESNIN

-249 LESLVSLM
+249 LENLVSLM

-274 VKGINDNEEEMSA
+274 VKGIGDNEEEMSA

-332 ELGKRFEMNP
+332 QLGKKFEMNP
-342 EMVSKGKGLFSNLL
+342 ELVSKGKGLFSNIL
-356 SGLMQMLGLGDLDS
+356 SGLMQMLGLGDFDS

-382 GVALASIGT
+382 GVAMASIGAA
-391 VLLGAK
+391 LMGAK
-397 KLLGKA
+397 KLIGKA
-403 VSSTVK
+403 VSSTAK
-409 VAKQAA
+409 VAKSAA
-415 SAAKSAAGMGA
+415 KAAKSAAGFGA
-426 GGVGNNDPNSKKGK
+426 GGVGNNSPG
-440 AKSADT
+440 
-446 DAKGKAKTGDADTKG
+446 AKGKTMATGDIPEKG
-461 KNKTTDTDT
+461 KVKATETKTTAKPVDG
-470 KKTKTDVKGKTTT
+470 KLATKTVQPADLKPVETKAPTVESKAPVKTT
-483 EVKGTTEAKVD
+483 
-494 TKPSTA
+494 KPIKLES
-500 KTVDT
+500 
-505 KMTTKTPP
+505 
-513 APELKP
+513 
-519 GSIVDS
+519 GSIVDQS
-525 NIKADKISSHKTKAP
+525 IKAEKIGTHKTKTP
-540 HAKGIKGGGKWGKVL
+540 HMKGIKGGNKYTKIL
-555 GVVAGAAGLL
+555 GVIAGAVGIG
-565 MAGNAVASEIS
+565 MAGSALADELSD
-576 ERRQARIDA
+576 RRQARIEA
-585 VQNGGE
+585 VQNGE
-591 LSQEDLPAT
+591 DLSQEDLPAT
-600 MLDLANSVDQ
+600 MLDLANSIDQ

-615 SKGVNFNTTNQQ
+615 AKGVNFNGGVEQQ

-633 KVAMATGGVA
+633 KVAIATGGVA
-643 AVGATALGA
+643 AIGATALGA
-652 KVLMDKAKVPVADVA
+652 KVMLNKPSVPVADLA
-667 PQPTKLALEN
+667 PQPTTKLALEN
-677 AKSVAPNTAKLG
+677 ANSVAPNTAKLG

-704 AGAKSIIKGAGR
+704 AGVKSIAKGAGR
-716 AIPVLGNIAAWGL
+716 AVPVLGNIAAWGL
-729 DAYDFATA
+729 DAYDFITA

-744 EAGTNIATSAAGAWA
+744 EAGTNIATSAVGAWA
-759 GAKVGAAT
+759 GAKAGAAT

-784 IIGGIGGSIAGAI
+784 IIGGIGGSIAGAL

-804 KVSGLFM
+804 KISGLFM

-826 LLEYYAGMDLLNRA
+826 LLEYFAGMELLNRT
-840 DSPITK
+840 DSPITD

-861 TPTSIKPTIEKA
+861 TPTAIKPTLEKA

-887 AEAFIASYLGG
+887 AEAFVASYLDG
-898 LQSVIKDFGLPDD
+898 LQSVVKGFGLPDD
-911 VISKFSDVV
+911 VVAKFSDVV

-934 EHKARMDAANKFVEQ
+934 EHKARMDAANKIVEQ
-949 NKQPTHWGYQAT
+949 SKQPTYWGYQTT
-961 GLPNNQ
+961 GFPNRQ

-974 LVSAYDETS
+974 LVSAYDETT
-983 KNAKFSSL
+983 KNVKFSNL
-991 IAEQGAKGLDVLK
+991 IAEQGAKGLEVLK

-1010 ADIKAAQ
+1010 ADLKAAQ

-1024 GLSLSDFLALNRGNA
+1024 GLSLSDFLALNQGNA
-1039 ISTLDIKETKEK
+1039 ISTLDIKDTKEK
-1051 VFNEDGTAK
+1051 VFNEDGTVK
-1060 ATAADVNTIKGI
+1060 ATAADVNTIKSI
-1072 DKVATAQQADLAKQD
+1072 DKIATAQQTDLAKQD
-1087 ISQLEK
+1087 IDQLEK
-1093 MADDAN
+1093 MADTAN
-1099 KKSIGAQELAL
+1099 KKSIGSQALAL

-1120 QLPQAVV
+1120 QLPQAVI
-1127 PLIGLNATINVDNSR
+1127 PLIGLNATVNVDNTR
-1142 ENDSGISFEDMIADD
+1142 ENDSGISFEDMVAND
-1157 PTGSKAVN
+1157 PNGSKGVN
-1165 AAPGFGALGGVNGA
+1165 APPGLGATMGFASTALG
-1179 LGGATGWGN
+1179 GGATGWGG

-1203 IGDGDIDKTN
+1203 IGDGDIDKSN

-1235 RVEYN
+1235 KVEYS
-1240 QTGPRDPKQGSADC
+1240 QTGPRDPKKGSADC

-1281 KKGRVIKYDE
+1281 KKGRVVKYDE

-1357 GGQSTSVASVTS
+1357 GSTSTAVASVTS

-1383 GMGSSPGFAFNSTGG
+1383 GMGSSPGFAFNSSGG
-1398 VPLAPQAQG
+1398 VPVAPQAQG
-1407 GEQAVGQSGYQSVY
+1407 EQAVAQSVGQSVY
-1421 GGALDK
+1421 SGALDK

-1438 NINGLTQQEMSN
+1438 NINGLNQQEMSS

-1464 FIENK
+1464 FIENE

-1481 ALTEIGLID
+1481 ALTEVGLID
-1490 RNKYDAAVK
+1490 RQKFDAAVK
-1499 QNPGIANGSDAR
+1499 QNPGIANGSDAK
-1511 AHKAFLADP
+1511 AHKAFLANP

-1527 GKDAFLMDKSMQ
+1527 GKEAFLMDKSMQ

-1544 ALMNKNKA
+1544 TMMNKNKA
-1552 TMESRGIK
+1552 TMERKGIQ

-1570 LLGAHLKGVGNAIN
+1570 LLGAHLKGVGNAIK

-1589 ADATDGLGTS
+1589 ADSKDGLGTS
-1599 VSQYYALG
+1599 ISQYYALG
-1607 SKAVLGSSGIPLR
+1607 SKAVVSGSGVPLR
-1620 AASTMPDGQTPMTD
+1620 AAATMPDGQAPLTD
-1634 TASASMLVP
+1634 TASATMLVA
-1643 PQSLPSPKYALDL
+1643 PQPLPSPKYALET
-1656 QSRLKGESQGANIA
+1656 QSRLKGESQGATIA
-1670 NAKNTAMPIV
+1670 NANNTAMPIV

-1702 LLIATTHLFN
+1702 LLIASTQLFN

>member
-1 MDNEVRLGGR
+1 MDNEVRVGSR

-29 VVRGNEYEDLHNS
+29 FVRGNEYEDLHNS

-91 TLEQLV
+91 TLEQLL
-97 ELQDNQDRKDLF
+97 ELQDNKDRKDLF

-114 RRKVSREEARRVI
+114 RRKVTREEARRVI

-133 AKLTNDLADSKRI
+133 AKLTNDLSDSKHI
-146 SPEVIIKQMQDTLK
+146 SPEVIIKQMQETLK
-160 DTKLDGKYRHEV
+160 DTRLDGKYRHEV
-172 LTDLQEFLQEEK
+172 LADLQEFLQEEK

-198 KRDNR
+198 KRDDR

-224 TESSIN
+224 TESNIN

-257 TGIKSLEAE
+257 TGIKALEAE
-266 QAWLSEKL
+266 QSWLSEKL
-274 VKGINDNEEEMSA
+274 VNGINDNEEEMSA

-342 EMVSKGKGLFSNLL
+342 DLVSKGKGLFSNLL

-403 VSSTVK
+403 ISSTAK

-415 SAAKSAAGMGA
+415 NAAKGAAGMGA
-426 GGVGNNDPNSKKGK
+426 GGVGNNDPNSKN
-440 AKSADT
+440 
-446 DAKGKAKTGDADTKG
+446 KTKTKG
-461 KNKTTDTDT
+461 DVDT
-470 KKTKTDVKGKTTT
+470 KKTKTEVKGKTTAT

-525 NIKADKISSHKTKAP
+525 NIKAEKIGTHKTKTP
-540 HAKGIKGGGKWGKVL
+540 HVKGVKGGGKFGKLL
-555 GVVAGAAGLL
+555 GITLGAVGLVTAGT
-565 MAGNAVASEIS
+565 AVADEIS
-576 ERRQARIDA
+576 DRRKARIEA
-585 VQNGGE
+585 VQNGE
-591 LSQEDLPAT
+591 DLSQEDLPAT
-600 MLDLANSVDQ
+600 MLDLANSIDQ

-615 SKGVNFNTTNQQ
+615 SKGVNFNGGVEQQ

-643 AVGATALGA
+643 AVGAGVLGT
-652 KVLMDKAKVPVADVA
+652 KVMLDKARAPKVNVADVL
-667 PQPTKLALEN
+667 PPPGLALPN
-677 AKSVAPNTAKLG
+677 ATAIAPNTAKMG
-689 TNASHMVAAEKGTLK
+689 SNAGNMIAK
-704 AGAKSIIKGAGR
+704 GAKSVVKGAGR
-716 AIPVLGNIAAWGL
+716 AVPVLGNIAAWGL
-729 DAYDFATA
+729 DAYEFATA
-737 ESTAERK
+737 ESTAARK
-744 EAGTNIATSAAGAWA
+744 EAGTNIATSAVGAWA
-759 GAKVGAAT
+759 GAKAGAAT

-784 IIGGIGGSIAGAI
+784 IIGGIGGSIAGAV

-804 KVSGLFM
+804 KISGLFM

-826 LLEYYAGMDLLNRA
+826 LLEYYSGMNLLN
-840 DSPITK
+840 DPEGPITD

-861 TPTSIKPTIEKA
+861 TPNSIKPTIEKA
-873 MADPAFKAIPADMK
+873 MADPVFKAIPADMK
-887 AEAFIASYLGG
+887 ADAFIESYLGG
-898 LQSVIKDFGLPDD
+898 LQSVVKGFGLPED
-911 VISKFSDVV
+911 VVNKFSDVV
-920 HQLVDPKKTTVSET
+920 HKMLDPKKTTVSET
-934 EHKARMDAANKFVEQ
+934 EHKARMDAANKVVEQ
-949 NKQPTHWGYQAT
+949 SKQPTYWGYQTT
-961 GLPNNQ
+961 GFPNRQ

-974 LVSAYDETS
+974 LVSAYDETT
-983 KNAKFSSL
+983 KNVKFSNL
-991 IAEQGAKGLDVLK
+991 IAEQGAKGLEVLK

-1024 GLSLSDFLALNRGNA
+1024 GLSLADFLALNKGNA

-1051 VFNEDGTAK
+1051 VFNEDGTVK
-1060 ATAADVNTIKGI
+1060 ASAADVNTIKGI

-1087 ISQLEK
+1087 IDQLEK
-1093 MADDAN
+1093 MADTAN
-1099 KKSIGAQELAL
+1099 KKSIGAQALAL

-1127 PLIGLNATINVDNSR
+1127 PLIGLNATVNIDNSR
-1142 ENDSGISFEDMIADD
+1142 ENDSGISFEDMVAND
-1157 PTGSKAVN
+1157 PNGSKGVN
-1165 AAPGFGALGGVNGA
+1165 APPGLGATMGFASTALG
-1179 LGGATGWGN
+1179 GGATGWGG

-1203 IGDGDIDKTN
+1203 IGDGDIDKSN

-1235 RVEYN
+1235 KVEYS
-1240 QTGPRDPKQGSADC
+1240 QTGPRDPKKGSADC

-1281 KKGRVIKYDE
+1281 KKGRVVKYDE

-1313 ISHVGFYIGND
+1313 ISHVAFYIGND

-1333 GVNRMKLGGSYKRF
+1333 GVNRMKMGGSYKRF

-1357 GGQSTSVASVTS
+1357 GSTSTATASVTS

-1383 GMGSSPGFAFNSTGG
+1383 GMGSSPGFAFNNSGG
-1398 VPLAPQAQG
+1398 VPMAPQAQG
-1407 GEQAVGQSGYQSVY
+1407 EQAVAQSVGQSVY
-1421 GGALDK
+1421 NGALDK

-1432 NGDFGG
+1432 SGDFGG
-1438 NINGLTQQEMSN
+1438 NINGLSQQEMSN

-1481 ALTEIGLID
+1481 ALTEVGLID
-1490 RNKYDAAVK
+1490 RQKFDAAVK
-1499 QNPGIANGSDAR
+1499 QNPGIANGSDAK
-1511 AHKAFLADP
+1511 AHKAFLANP

-1527 GKDAFLMDKSMQ
+1527 GKEAFLMSKPMQ

-1544 ALMNKNKA
+1544 AMMNKNKA
-1552 TMESRGIK
+1552 TMERRGIQ

-1570 LLGAHLKGVGNAIN
+1570 LLGAHLKGVGNAIK

-1589 ADATDGLGTS
+1589 ADSKDGLGTS
-1599 VSQYYALG
+1599 ISQYYALG
-1607 SKAVLGSSGIPLR
+1607 SKAVLGSNGVPLR
-1620 AASTMPDGQTPMTD
+1620 AASTMPDGQAPITD
-1634 TASASMLVP
+1634 TASATMLVA
-1643 PQSLPSPKYALDL
+1643 PQSLPSPKYALEV

-1670 NAKNTAMPIV
+1670 NANNTAMPIV

-1694 KTSIDDPQ
+1694 KTTIDDPQ
-1702 LLIATTHLFN
+1702 LLIATTQIFN

>member
-1 MDNEVRLGGR
+1 MDNEVQVGSR

-16 KHAMNYAD
+16 RHAMNYAD

-91 TLEQLV
+91 TLEQLL
-97 ELQDNQDRKDLF
+97 ELQDNKDRKDLF

-114 RRKVSREEARRVI
+114 RRKVTREEARRVI

-133 AKLTNDLADSKRI
+133 AKLTTDLSDSKHI
-146 SPEVIIKQMQDTLK
+146 SPEVIIKQMQETLK
-160 DTKLDGKYRHEV
+160 DTRLDGKYRHEV
-172 LTDLQEFLQEEK
+172 LSDLQEFLQEEK

-198 KRDNR
+198 KRDDR

-211 LTDILDEVLAQIK
+211 LTDVLDEVLAQIK
-224 TESSIN
+224 TESNIN

-249 LESLVSLM
+249 LENLVSLM

-274 VKGINDNEEEMSA
+274 VKGIGDNEEEMSA

-332 ELGKRFEMNP
+332 QLGKKFEMNP
-342 EMVSKGKGLFSNLL
+342 ELVSKGKGLFSNLL
-356 SGLMQMLGLGDLDS
+356 SGLMQMLGLGDFDS

-382 GVALASIGT
+382 GVAMASIGAA
-391 VLLGAK
+391 LMGAK
-397 KLLGKA
+397 KLIGKA
-403 VSSTVK
+403 VSSTAK
-409 VAKQAA
+409 VAKSAA
-415 SAAKSAAGMGA
+415 KAAKSAAGFGA
-426 GGVGNNDPNSKKGK
+426 GGVGNNSPGAKSKTMATGDIPEKGK
-440 AKSADT
+440 V
-446 DAKGKAKTGDADTKG
+446 KATET
-461 KNKTTDTDT
+461 KTTAKPVDS
-470 KKTKTDVKGKTTT
+470 KLSTKTVQPADLKPVETKAPTVESKAPVKTT
-483 EVKGTTEAKVD
+483 
-494 TKPSTA
+494 KPIKLES
-500 KTVDT
+500 
-505 KMTTKTPP
+505 
-513 APELKP
+513 
-519 GSIVDS
+519 GSIVDQG
-525 NIKADKISSHKTKAP
+525 IKAEKIGMHKTKAP
-540 HAKGIKGGGKWGKVL
+540 HMKGIKGGGKVGKIL
-555 GVVAGAAGLL
+555 GAVVGAAGLF
-565 MAGNAVASEIS
+565 MAGDALADEIS
-576 ERRQARIDA
+576 NRRQARIEA
-585 VQNGGE
+585 VQNGEE

-600 MLDLANSVDQ
+600 MLDLANSIDQ

-615 SKGVNFNTTNQQ
+615 AKGVNFNGGVSQQ

-643 AVGATALGA
+643 AIGATALGA
-652 KVLMDKAKVPVADVA
+652 KVMLNKPSVPVADLA
-667 PQPTKLALEN
+667 PQPTTKLALEN
-677 AKSVAPNTAKLG
+677 ANSVAPNTAKLG
-689 TNASHMVAAEKGTLK
+689 TNASHMVAAEKSTLK
-704 AGAKSIIKGAGR
+704 AGAKSLVKGAGR
-716 AIPVLGNIAAWGL
+716 AVPVLGNIAAWGL
-729 DAYDFATA
+729 DAYDFITA

-744 EAGTNIATSAAGAWA
+744 EAGTNIATSAVGAWA
-759 GAKVGAAT
+759 GAKAGAAT

-784 IIGGIGGSIAGAI
+784 IIGGIGGSIAGAL
-797 GGSWLGE
+797 GGSWIGE
-804 KVSGLFM
+804 KISGLFM

-826 LLEYYAGMDLLNRA
+826 LLEYFAGMELLNRT
-840 DSPITK
+840 DSPITD

-861 TPTSIKPTIEKA
+861 TPTAIKPTLEKA

-887 AEAFIASYLGG
+887 AEAFVASYLDG
-898 LQSVIKDFGLPDD
+898 LQSVVKGFGLPDD
-911 VISKFSDVV
+911 VVSKFSDVV

-934 EHKARMDAANKFVEQ
+934 EHKARMDAANKIVEQ
-949 NKQPTHWGYQAT
+949 SKQPTYWGYQTT
-961 GLPNNQ
+961 GFPNRQ

-974 LVSAYDETS
+974 LVSAYDETT
-983 KNAKFSSL
+983 KNVKFSNL
-991 IAEQGAKGLDVLK
+991 IAEQGAKGLEVLK

-1010 ADIKAAQ
+1010 ADIRAAQ

-1024 GLSLSDFLALNRGNA
+1024 GLSLSDFLALNQGNA

-1051 VFNEDGTAK
+1051 VFNEDGTVK

-1072 DKVATAQQADLAKQD
+1072 DKIATAQQTDLAKQD
-1087 ISQLEK
+1087 IDQLEK
-1093 MADDAN
+1093 MADTAN
-1099 KKSIGAQELAL
+1099 KKSIGAQALAL

-1120 QLPQAVV
+1120 QLPQAVI
-1127 PLIGLNATINVDNSR
+1127 PLIGLNATVNVDNTR
-1142 ENDSGISFEDMIADD
+1142 ENDSGISFEDMVAND
-1157 PTGSKAVN
+1157 PNGSKGVN
-1165 AAPGFGALGGVNGA
+1165 APPGLGATMGFASTALG
-1179 LGGATGWGN
+1179 GGATGWGG

-1203 IGDGDIDKTN
+1203 IGDGDIDKSN

-1235 RVEYN
+1235 KVEYS
-1240 QTGPRDPKQGSADC
+1240 QTGPRDPKKGSADC

-1281 KKGRVIKYDE
+1281 KKGRIVKYDE

-1357 GGQSTSVASVTS
+1357 GSTSTAVASVTS

-1383 GMGSSPGFAFNSTGG
+1383 GMGSSPGFAFNGSGG
-1398 VPLAPQAQG
+1398 VPVVPQAQG
-1407 GEQAVGQSGYQSVY
+1407 EQAVAQSVGQSVY
-1421 GGALDK
+1421 SGALDK

-1438 NINGLTQQEMSN
+1438 NINGLNQQEMSS

-1481 ALTEIGLID
+1481 ALTEVGLID
-1490 RNKYDAAVK
+1490 RNKFDAAVK
-1499 QNPGIANGSDAR
+1499 QNPGIANGSDAK
-1511 AHKAFLADP
+1511 AHKAFLANP

-1527 GKDAFLMDKSMQ
+1527 GKDTFLMDKSMQ

-1544 ALMNKNKA
+1544 TMMNKNKA
-1552 TMESRGIK
+1552 TMERKGIQ

-1570 LLGAHLKGVGNAIN
+1570 LLGAHLKGVGNAIK

-1589 ADATDGLGTS
+1589 ADSKDGLGTS
-1599 VSQYYALG
+1599 ISQYYALG
-1607 SKAVLGSSGIPLR
+1607 SKAVVSGSGTPLK
-1620 AASTMPDGQTPMTD
+1620 AATTMPDGQAPLTD
-1634 TASASMLVP
+1634 TASATMLVA
-1643 PQSLPSPKYALDL
+1643 PQPLPSPKYALET
-1656 QSRLKGESQGANIA
+1656 QSKLKGESQGANIA
-1670 NAKNTAMPIV
+1670 NANNTAMPIV

-1702 LLIATTHLFN
+1702 LLIASTQLFN

>member
-1 MDNEVRLGGR
+1 MDNEVRLGSR

-29 VVRGNEYEDLHNS
+29 VVRSNEYEDLHNS

-91 TLEQLV
+91 TLEQLL
-97 ELQDNQDRKDLF
+97 ELQDNKDRKDLF

-114 RRKVSREEARRVI
+114 RRKVTREEARRVI

-133 AKLTNDLADSKRI
+133 AKLTNDLADNKRI
-146 SPEVIIKQMQDTLK
+146 SPEVIIKQMQETLK
-160 DTKLDGKYRHEV
+160 DTRLDGKYRHEV
-172 LTDLQEFLQEEK
+172 LSDLQEFLQEEK

-198 KRDNR
+198 KRDDR

-211 LTDILDEVLAQIK
+211 LTDVLDEVLTQLK
-224 TESSIN
+224 TESNIN

-249 LESLVSLM
+249 LENLVSLM

-274 VKGINDNEEEMSA
+274 VKGIGDNEEEMSA

-332 ELGKRFEMNP
+332 QLGKRFEMNP
-342 EMVSKGKGLFSNLL
+342 ELVSKGKGLFSNIL
-356 SGLMQMLGLGDLDS
+356 SGLMQMLGLGDFDS

-382 GVALASIGT
+382 GVAMASIGAA
-391 VLLGAK
+391 LMGAK
-397 KLLGKA
+397 KLIGKA
-403 VSSTVK
+403 VSSTAK
-409 VAKQAA
+409 VAKSAA
-415 SAAKSAAGMGA
+415 KAAKSAAGFGA
-426 GGVGNNDPNSKKGK
+426 GGVGNNSPG
-440 AKSADT
+440 
-446 DAKGKAKTGDADTKG
+446 AKGKTMATGDIPEKG
-461 KNKTTDTDT
+461 KVKATETKTTA
-470 KKTKTDVKGKTTT
+470 KPVESKLPTKT
-483 EVKGTTEAKVD
+483 AQ
-494 TKPSTA
+494 PI
-500 KTVDT
+500 
-505 KMTTKTPP
+505 
-513 APELKP
+513 ELKN
-519 GSIVDS
+519 GSIVDQS
-525 NIKADKISSHKTKAP
+525 IKAEKIGVHKTKAP
-540 HAKGIKGGGKWGKVL
+540 HLHGIKGNKYMKAFGFI
-555 GVVAGAAGLL
+555 AGAVGIG
-565 MAGNAVASEIS
+565 MAGSALADELSD
-576 ERRQARIDA
+576 RRQARIDA
-585 VQNGGE
+585 VQNGE
-591 LSQEDLPAT
+591 ALSQEDLPAT
-600 MLDLANSVDQ
+600 MLDLANSIDQ

-615 SKGVNFNTTNQQ
+615 AKGVNFNGGVSQQ

-652 KVLMDKAKVPVADVA
+652 KVLMNKPKVNVADIL
-667 PQPTKLALEN
+667 PPPGLALPN
-677 AKSVAPNTAKLG
+677 AGAIAPNTAKLG
-689 TNASHMVAAEKGTLK
+689 TNAGNMIAK
-704 AGAKSIIKGAGR
+704 GAKSVAKGAGR
-716 AIPVLGNIAAWGL
+716 AVPVLGNIAAWGL
-729 DAYDFATA
+729 DAYDFITA

-744 EAGTNIATSAAGAWA
+744 QAGTDIATSAVGAWA
-759 GAKVGAAT
+759 GAKAGAAT

-784 IIGGIGGSIAGAI
+784 IIGGIGGSIAGAL
-797 GGSWLGE
+797 GGSWLGD
-804 KVSGLFM
+804 KISGLFM

-826 LLEYYAGMDLLNRA
+826 LLEYFAGMELLNRT
-840 DSPITK
+840 DSPITD

-861 TPTSIKPTIEKA
+861 TPTAIKPTLEKA

-887 AEAFIASYLGG
+887 AEAFVASYLDG
-898 LQSVIKDFGLPDD
+898 LQSVVKGFGLPDD
-911 VISKFSDVV
+911 VVSKFSDVV

-934 EHKARMDAANKFVEQ
+934 EHKARMDAASKIVEQ
-949 NKQPTHWGYQAT
+949 SKQPTYWGYQTT
-961 GLPNNQ
+961 GFPNRQ

-974 LVSAYDETS
+974 LVSAYDETT
-983 KNAKFSSL
+983 KNVKFSNL
-991 IAEQGAKGLDVLK
+991 IAEQGAKGLEVLK

-1024 GLSLSDFLALNRGNA
+1024 GLSLADFLALNQGNA

-1051 VFNEDGTAK
+1051 VFNEDGTVK
-1060 ATAADVNTIKGI
+1060 ATAADVNNIKGI

-1087 ISQLEK
+1087 IDQLEK
-1093 MADDAN
+1093 MADTAN
-1099 KKSIGAQELAL
+1099 KKSIGAQALAL

-1120 QLPQAVV
+1120 QLPQAVI
-1127 PLIGLNATINVDNSR
+1127 PLIGLNATVNVDNSR
-1142 ENDSGISFEDMIADD
+1142 ENDSGISFEDMVAND
-1157 PTGSKAVN
+1157 PTGSKGVN
-1165 AAPGFGALGGVNGA
+1165 APPGLGATMGIASTALGGS
-1179 LGGATGWGN
+1179 TGWGG

-1203 IGDGDIDKTN
+1203 IGDGDIDKSN

-1235 RVEYN
+1235 KVEYS

-1281 KKGRVIKYDE
+1281 KKGRIVKYDE

-1357 GGQSTSVASVTS
+1357 GSTSTATASVTS

-1383 GMGSSPGFAFNSTGG
+1383 GMGSSPGFAFNSSGG
-1398 VPLAPQAQG
+1398 VPMAPQAQG
-1407 GEQAVGQSGYQSVY
+1407 EQAVAQSVGQSVY
-1421 GGALDK
+1421 NGALDK

-1432 NGDFGG
+1432 SGDFGG
-1438 NINGLTQQEMSN
+1438 NINGLSQQEMSN

-1481 ALTEIGLID
+1481 ALTEVGLID
-1490 RNKYDAAVK
+1490 RQKFDAAVK
-1499 QNPGIANGSDAR
+1499 QNPGIANGSDAK
-1511 AHKAFLADP
+1511 AHKAFLANP

-1527 GKDAFLMDKSMQ
+1527 GKEAFLMSKPMQ

-1544 ALMNKNKA
+1544 AMMNKNKA
-1552 TMESRGIK
+1552 TMERRGIQ

-1570 LLGAHLKGVGNAIN
+1570 LLGAHLKGVGNAIK

-1589 ADATDGLGTS
+1589 ADSKDGLGTS
-1599 VSQYYALG
+1599 ISQYYALG
-1607 SKAVLGSSGIPLR
+1607 SKAVLGSNGVPLR
-1620 AASTMPDGQTPMTD
+1620 AASTMPDGQTPITD
-1634 TASASMLVP
+1634 TASATMLVA
-1643 PQSLPSPKYALDL
+1643 PQSLPSPKYALEV

-1702 LLIATTHLFN
+1702 LLIATTQIFN

>member
-1 MDNEVRLGGR
+1 MDNEVRVGSR

-91 TLEQLV
+91 TLEQLL
-97 ELQDNQDRKDLF
+97 ELQDNKDRKDLF

-114 RRKVSREEARRVI
+114 RRKVTREEARRVI

-133 AKLTNDLADSKRI
+133 AKLTNDLSDSKRI
-146 SPEVIIKQMQDTLK
+146 SPEVIIKQMQETLK
-160 DTKLDGKYRHEV
+160 DTRLDGKYRHEV
-172 LTDLQEFLQEEK
+172 LSDLQEFLQEER

-198 KRDNR
+198 KRDDR

-211 LTDILDEVLAQIK
+211 LTDVLDEVLVQLK
-224 TESSIN
+224 TESNIN

-249 LESLVSLM
+249 LENLVSLM

-274 VKGINDNEEEMSA
+274 VKGIGDNEEEMSA

-332 ELGKRFEMNP
+332 QLGKKFEMNP
-342 EMVSKGKGLFSNLL
+342 ELVSKGKGLFSNIL
-356 SGLMQMLGLGDLDS
+356 SGLMQMLGLGDFDS

-382 GVALASIGT
+382 GVAMASIGAA
-391 VLLGAK
+391 LMGAK
-397 KLLGKA
+397 KLIGKA
-403 VSSTVK
+403 VSSTAK
-409 VAKQAA
+409 VAKSAA
-415 SAAKSAAGMGA
+415 KAAKSAAGFGA
-426 GGVGNNDPNSKKGK
+426 GGVGNNSPG
-440 AKSADT
+440 
-446 DAKGKAKTGDADTKG
+446 AKGKTMATGDIPEKG
-461 KNKTTDTDT
+461 KVKDTETKTTAKPVDG
-470 KKTKTDVKGKTTT
+470 KLATKTVQPTDLKPVETKAPTVESKAPVKTTKPIKL
-483 EVKGTTEAKVD
+483 ESGSMVD
-494 TKPSTA
+494 TS
-500 KTVDT
+500 
-505 KMTTKTPP
+505 
-513 APELKP
+513 
-519 GSIVDS
+519 
-525 NIKADKISSHKTKAP
+525 IKAEKIGLHKTKAP
-540 HAKGIKGGGKWGKVL
+540 HMKGMKGGGKVGKL
-555 GVVAGAAGLL
+555 LSIGAAAAGLF
-565 MAGNAVASEIS
+565 MAGDALADELSN
-576 ERRQARIDA
+576 RRQARIEA
-585 VQNGGE
+585 VQNGE
-591 LSQEDLPAT
+591 DLSQEDLPAT
-600 MLDLANSVDQ
+600 MLDLANSIDQ

-615 SKGVNFNTTNQQ
+615 AKGVNFNGGVEQQ

-643 AVGATALGA
+643 AIGATALGA
-652 KVLMDKAKVPVADVA
+652 KVMMNKPSVPVADLA
-667 PQPTKLALEN
+667 PQPTTKLALEN
-677 AKSVAPNTAKLG
+677 ANSVAPNTAKLG

-704 AGAKSIIKGAGR
+704 AGAKSLVKGAGR
-716 AIPVLGNIAAWGL
+716 AVPVLGNIAAWGL
-729 DAYDFATA
+729 DAYDFITA

-744 EAGTNIATSAAGAWA
+744 EAGTNIATSAVGAWA
-759 GAKVGAAT
+759 GAKAGAAT

-784 IIGGIGGSIAGAI
+784 IIGGIGGSIAGAL
-797 GGSWLGE
+797 GGSWIGE
-804 KVSGLFM
+804 KISGLFM

-826 LLEYYAGMDLLNRA
+826 LLEYFAGMELLNRT
-840 DSPITK
+840 DSPITD

-861 TPTSIKPTIEKA
+861 TPTAIKPTLEKA

-887 AEAFIASYLGG
+887 AEAFVASYLDG
-898 LQSVIKDFGLPDD
+898 LQSVVKGFGLPDD
-911 VISKFSDVV
+911 VVAKFSDVV

-934 EHKARMDAANKFVEQ
+934 EHKARMDAANKIVEQ
-949 NKQPTHWGYQAT
+949 SKQPTYWGYQTT
-961 GLPNNQ
+961 GFPNRQ

-974 LVSAYDETS
+974 LVSAYDETT
-983 KNAKFSSL
+983 KNVKFSNL
-991 IAEQGAKGLDVLK
+991 IAEQGAKGLEVLK

-1024 GLSLSDFLALNRGNA
+1024 GLSLSDFLALNQGNA

-1051 VFNEDGTAK
+1051 VFNEDGTVK

-1072 DKVATAQQADLAKQD
+1072 DKIATAQQTDLAKQD
-1087 ISQLEK
+1087 IDQLEK
-1093 MADDAN
+1093 MADTAN
-1099 KKSIGAQELAL
+1099 KKSIGAQALAL

-1120 QLPQAVV
+1120 QLPQAVI
-1127 PLIGLNATINVDNSR
+1127 PLIGLNATVNVDNNR
-1142 ENDSGISFEDMIADD
+1142 ENDSGISFEDMVAND
-1157 PTGSKAVN
+1157 PNGSKGVN
-1165 AAPGFGALGGVNGA
+1165 APPGLGATMGFASTALG
-1179 LGGATGWGN
+1179 GGATGWGG

-1203 IGDGDIDKTN
+1203 IGDGDIDKSN

-1235 RVEYN
+1235 KVEYS
-1240 QTGPRDPKQGSADC
+1240 QTGPRDPKKGSADC

-1357 GGQSTSVASVTS
+1357 GSTSTATASVTS

-1383 GMGSSPGFAFNSTGG
+1383 GMGSSPGFAFNGSGG
-1398 VPLAPQAQG
+1398 VPVAPQAQG
-1407 GEQAVGQSGYQSVY
+1407 EQAVAQSVGQSVY
-1421 GGALDK
+1421 NGALDK

-1438 NINGLTQQEMSN
+1438 NINGLNQQEMSS

-1481 ALTEIGLID
+1481 ALTEVGLID
-1490 RNKYDAAVK
+1490 RNKFDAAVK
-1499 QNPGIANGSDAR
+1499 QNPGIANGSDAK
-1511 AHKAFLADP
+1511 AHKAFLANP

-1527 GKDAFLMDKSMQ
+1527 GKDTFLMDKSMQ

-1544 ALMNKNKA
+1544 TMMNKNKA
-1552 TMESRGIK
+1552 TMERKGIQ

-1570 LLGAHLKGVGNAIN
+1570 LLGAHLKGVGNAIK

-1589 ADATDGLGTS
+1589 ADSKDGLGTS
-1599 VSQYYALG
+1599 ISQYYALG
-1607 SKAVLGSSGIPLR
+1607 SKVVVSGSGVPLK
-1620 AASTMPDGQTPMTD
+1620 AATTMPDGQAPLTD
-1634 TASASMLVP
+1634 TASATMLVA
-1643 PQSLPSPKYALDL
+1643 PQPLPSPKYALEV

-1670 NAKNTAMPIV
+1670 NANNTAMPIV

-1702 LLIATTHLFN
+1702 LLIASTQLFN

>member
-1 MDNEVRLGGR
+1 MDNEVRLGSR

-29 VVRGNEYEDLHNS
+29 VVRSNEYEDLHNS

-91 TLEQLV
+91 TLEQLL
-97 ELQDNQDRKDLF
+97 ELQDNKDRKDLF

-114 RRKVSREEARRVI
+114 RRKVTREEARRVI

-133 AKLTNDLADSKRI
+133 AKLTNDLADNKRI
-146 SPEVIIKQMQDTLK
+146 SPEVIIKQMQETLK
-160 DTKLDGKYRHEV
+160 DTRLDGKYRHEV
-172 LTDLQEFLQEEK
+172 LSDLQEFLQEEK

-198 KRDNR
+198 KRDDR

-211 LTDILDEVLAQIK
+211 LTDVLDEVLTQLK
-224 TESSIN
+224 TESNIN

-249 LESLVSLM
+249 LENLVSLM

-274 VKGINDNEEEMSA
+274 VKGIGDNEEEMSA

-332 ELGKRFEMNP
+332 QLGKRFEMNP
-342 EMVSKGKGLFSNLL
+342 ELVSKGKGLFSNIL
-356 SGLMQMLGLGDLDS
+356 SGLMQMLGLGDFDS

-382 GVALASIGT
+382 GVAMASIGAA
-391 VLLGAK
+391 LMGAK
-397 KLLGKA
+397 KLIGKA
-403 VSSTVK
+403 VSSTAK
-409 VAKQAA
+409 VAKSAA
-415 SAAKSAAGMGA
+415 KAAKSAAGFGA
-426 GGVGNNDPNSKKGK
+426 GGVGNNSPG
-440 AKSADT
+440 
-446 DAKGKAKTGDADTKG
+446 AKGKTMATGDIPEKG
-461 KNKTTDTDT
+461 KVKATETKTTA
-470 KKTKTDVKGKTTT
+470 KPVESKLPTKT
-483 EVKGTTEAKVD
+483 AQ
-494 TKPSTA
+494 PI
-500 KTVDT
+500 
-505 KMTTKTPP
+505 
-513 APELKP
+513 ELKN
-519 GSIVDS
+519 GSIVDQS
-525 NIKADKISSHKTKAP
+525 IKAEKIGVHKTKAP
-540 HAKGIKGGGKWGKVL
+540 HLHGIKGNKYMKAFGFI
-555 GVVAGAAGLL
+555 AGAVGIG
-565 MAGNAVASEIS
+565 MAGSALADELSD
-576 ERRQARIDA
+576 RRQARIDA
-585 VQNGGE
+585 VQNGE
-591 LSQEDLPAT
+591 ALSQEDLPAT
-600 MLDLANSVDQ
+600 MLDLANSIDQ

-615 SKGVNFNTTNQQ
+615 AKGVNFNGGVEQQ

-633 KVAMATGGVA
+633 KVAMATGGIA
-643 AVGATALGA
+643 AVGATALGT
-652 KVLMDKAKVPVADVA
+652 KVMLDKAKVPKVNVADIL
-667 PQPTKLALEN
+667 PPPGLALPN
-677 AKSVAPNTAKLG
+677 ASVIAPNTAKMG
-689 TNASHMVAAEKGTLK
+689 SNAGNMIAK
-704 AGAKSIIKGAGR
+704 GAKSVVKGAGR
-716 AIPVLGNIAAWGL
+716 AVPVLGNIAAWGL
-729 DAYDFATA
+729 DAYEFATA
-737 ESTAERK
+737 ESTAARK
-744 EAGTNIATSAAGAWA
+744 EAGTNIATSAVGAWA
-759 GAKVGAAT
+759 GAKAGAAT

-804 KVSGLFM
+804 KISGLFM

-826 LLEYYAGMDLLNRA
+826 LLEYYAGMELLNRT
-840 DSPITK
+840 DSPITT

-861 TPTSIKPTIEKA
+861 TPTAIKPTIEKA
-873 MADPAFKAIPADMK
+873 MADPNFKAIPADMK
-887 AEAFIASYLGG
+887 AEAFITSYLGG
-898 LQSVIKDFGLPDD
+898 LQSVVKDFGLPSD
-911 VISKFSDVV
+911 VVSKFSDVV
-920 HQLVDPKKTTVSET
+920 HQMLDPKKATVSET
-934 EHKARMDAANKFVEQ
+934 EHKARMDAANKVVEQ
-949 NKQPTHWGYQAT
+949 SKQPTYWGYQTT
-961 GLPNNQ
+961 GFPNRQ

-974 LVSAYDETS
+974 LVSAYDETT
-983 KNAKFSSL
+983 KNVKFSNL
-991 IAEQGAKGLDVLK
+991 IAEQGAKGLEVLK

-1024 GLSLSDFLALNRGNA
+1024 GLSLADFLALNKGNA

-1051 VFNEDGTAK
+1051 VFNEDGTVK
-1060 ATAADVNTIKGI
+1060 ASAADVNTIKGI

-1087 ISQLEK
+1087 IDQLEK
-1093 MADDAN
+1093 MADTAN
-1099 KKSIGAQELAL
+1099 KKSIGAQALAL

-1120 QLPQAVV
+1120 QLPQAVI
-1127 PLIGLNATINVDNSR
+1127 PLIGLNATVNVDNSR
-1142 ENDSGISFEDMIADD
+1142 ENDSGISFEDMVAND
-1157 PTGSKAVN
+1157 PNGSKGVN
-1165 AAPGFGALGGVNGA
+1165 APPGLGATMGFASTALGGS
-1179 LGGATGWGN
+1179 TGWGG

-1235 RVEYN
+1235 KVEYS

-1281 KKGRVIKYDE
+1281 KKGRIVKYDE

-1357 GGQSTSVASVTS
+1357 GSTSTATASVTS

-1383 GMGSSPGFAFNSTGG
+1383 GMGSSPGFAFNSSGG
-1398 VPLAPQAQG
+1398 VPMAPQAQG
-1407 GEQAVGQSGYQSVY
+1407 EQAIAQSVGQSVY
-1421 GGALDK
+1421 NGALDK

-1432 NGDFGG
+1432 SGDFGG
-1438 NINGLTQQEMSN
+1438 NINGLSQQEMSN

-1481 ALTEIGLID
+1481 ALTEVGLID
-1490 RNKYDAAVK
+1490 RQKFDAAVK
-1499 QNPGIANGSDAR
+1499 QNPGIANGSDAK
-1511 AHKAFLADP
+1511 AHKAFLANP

-1527 GKDAFLMDKSMQ
+1527 GKEAFLMSKPMQ

-1544 ALMNKNKA
+1544 AMMNKNKA
-1552 TMESRGIK
+1552 TMERRGIQ

-1570 LLGAHLKGVGNAIN
+1570 LLGAHLKGVGNAIK

-1589 ADATDGLGTS
+1589 ADSKDGLGTS
-1599 VSQYYALG
+1599 ISQYYALG
-1607 SKAVLGSSGIPLR
+1607 SKAVLGSNGVPLR
-1620 AASTMPDGQTPMTD
+1620 AASTMPDGQAPITD
-1634 TASASMLVP
+1634 TASATMLVA
-1643 PQSLPSPKYALDL
+1643 PQSLPSPKYALEV

-1670 NAKNTAMPIV
+1670 NANNTAMPIV

-1694 KTSIDDPQ
+1694 KTTIDDPQ
-1702 LLIATTHLFN
+1702 LLIATTQIFN

>member
-1 MDNEVRLGGR
+1 MDNEVRVGSR

-29 VVRGNEYEDLHNS
+29 VVRSNEYEDLHNS

-91 TLEQLV
+91 TLEQLL
-97 ELQDNQDRKDLF
+97 ELQDSKDRKDLF

-114 RRKVSREEARRVI
+114 RRKVTREEARRVI

-133 AKLTNDLADSKRI
+133 AKLTTDLSDSKHI
-146 SPEVIIKQMQDTLK
+146 SPEVIIKQMQETLK
-160 DTKLDGKYRHEV
+160 DTRLDGKYRHEV
-172 LTDLQEFLQEEK
+172 LSDLQEFLQEEK

-198 KRDNR
+198 KRDDR

-211 LTDILDEVLAQIK
+211 LTDVLDEVLAQIK
-224 TESSIN
+224 TESNIN

-249 LESLVSLM
+249 LENLVSLM

-274 VKGINDNEEEMSA
+274 VKGIGDNEEEMSA

-342 EMVSKGKGLFSNLL
+342 DLISKGKGLFSNLL

-403 VSSTVK
+403 ISSTAK

-415 SAAKSAAGMGA
+415 NAAKGAAGMGA
-426 GGVGNNDPNSKKGK
+426 GGVGNNDPNSKKSK
-440 AKSADT
+440 
-446 DAKGKAKTGDADTKG
+446 TKG
-461 KNKTTDTDT
+461 DVDT
-470 KKTKTDVKGKTTT
+470 KKTKTEVKGKATAT

-505 KMTTKTPP
+505 KMTTKTLP
-513 APELKP
+513 APELKTT
-519 GSIVDS
+519 SVVDQS
-525 NIKADKISSHKTKAP
+525 IKAEKIGTHKTKTP
-540 HAKGIKGGGKWGKVL
+540 HMSGMKGVKGNKYLKAVGFL
-555 GVVAGAAGLL
+555 AGAVGLVTAGT
-565 MAGNAVASEIS
+565 AVADEIS
-576 ERRQARIDA
+576 DRRKARIEA
-585 VQNGGE
+585 VQNGEE

-600 MLDLANSVDQ
+600 MLDLANSIDQ

-615 SKGVNFNTTNQQ
+615 SKGVNFNGGVDQQ

-633 KVAMATGGVA
+633 KVAMATGGIA

-652 KVLMDKAKVPVADVA
+652 KVMLDKAKVPKVNVADVL
-667 PQPTKLALEN
+667 PPPGLALPN
-677 AKSVAPNTAKLG
+677 ATAIAPNTAKMG
-689 TNASHMVAAEKGTLK
+689 SNAGNMIVK
-704 AGAKSIIKGAGR
+704 GAKSVVKGAGR
-716 AIPVLGNIAAWGL
+716 AVPVLGNIAAWGL
-729 DAYDFATA
+729 DAYEFATA
-737 ESTAERK
+737 ESTAARK
-744 EAGTNIATSAAGAWA
+744 EAGTNIATSAVGAWA
-759 GAKVGAAT
+759 GAKAGAAT

-804 KVSGLFM
+804 KISGLFM

-826 LLEYYAGMDLLNRA
+826 LLEYYAGMELLNRT
-840 DSPITK
+840 DSPITE

-861 TPTSIKPTIEKA
+861 TPTAIKPTIEKA

-887 AEAFIASYLGG
+887 AEAFITSYLSG
-898 LQSVIKDFGLPDD
+898 LQSVVKDFGLPDD
-911 VISKFSDVV
+911 VVSKFSDVV
-920 HQLVDPKKTTVSET
+920 HKLLDPKKTTVSET
-934 EHKARMDAANKFVEQ
+934 EHRARMDAANKVVEQ
-949 NKQPTHWGYQAT
+949 SKQPTYWGYQTT
-961 GLPNNQ
+961 GFPNRQ

-974 LVSAYDETS
+974 LVSAYDETT
-983 KNAKFSSL
+983 KNVKFSNL
-991 IAEQGAKGLDVLK
+991 IAEQGAKGLEVLK

-1024 GLSLSDFLALNRGNA
+1024 GLSLADFLALNKGNA

-1051 VFNEDGTAK
+1051 VFNEDGTVK

-1087 ISQLEK
+1087 IDQLEK
-1093 MADDAN
+1093 MADTAN
-1099 KKSIGAQELAL
+1099 KKSIGAQALAL

-1127 PLIGLNATINVDNSR
+1127 PLIGLNATVNVDNSR
-1142 ENDSGISFEDMIADD
+1142 ENDSGISFEDMVAND
-1157 PTGSKAVN
+1157 PNGSKGVN
-1165 AAPGFGALGGVNGA
+1165 APPGLGATMGIASTALGGS
-1179 LGGATGWGN
+1179 TGWGG

-1203 IGDGDIDKTN
+1203 IGDGDIDKSN

-1235 RVEYN
+1235 KVEYS
-1240 QTGPRDPKQGSADC
+1240 QTGPRDPKKGSADC

-1281 KKGRVIKYDE
+1281 KKGRVVKYDE

-1357 GGQSTSVASVTS
+1357 GSTSTAVASVTS

-1383 GMGSSPGFAFNSTGG
+1383 GMGSSPGFAFNSSGG
-1398 VPLAPQAQG
+1398 VPVAPQAQG
-1407 GEQAVGQSGYQSVY
+1407 EQAVAQSVGQSVY
-1421 GGALDK
+1421 NGALDK

-1438 NINGLTQQEMSN
+1438 NINGLNQQEMSS

-1481 ALTEIGLID
+1481 ALTEVGLID
-1490 RNKYDAAVK
+1490 RNKFDAAVK

-1511 AHKAFLADP
+1511 AHKAFLANP

-1527 GKDAFLMDKSMQ
+1527 GKDTFLMDKSMQ

-1544 ALMNKNKA
+1544 TMMNKNKA
-1552 TMESRGIK
+1552 TMERKGIQ
-1560 FSSSADLSGM
+1560 FISSADLSGM
-1570 LLGAHLKGVGNAIN
+1570 LLGAHLKGVGNAIK

-1589 ADATDGLGTS
+1589 ADSKDGLGTS
-1599 VSQYYALG
+1599 ISQYYALG
-1607 SKAVLGSSGIPLR
+1607 SKAVVSGGSGVPLR
-1620 AASTMPDGQTPMTD
+1620 AAATMPDGQAPLTD
-1634 TASASMLVP
+1634 TASATMLVA
-1643 PQSLPSPKYALDL
+1643 PQTLPSPKYALEV

-1670 NAKNTAMPIV
+1670 NANNTAMPIV

-1702 LLIATTHLFN
+1702 LLIASTQLFN

>member
-1 MDNEVRLGGR
+1 MDNEVRVGSR

-91 TLEQLV
+91 TLEQLL
-97 ELQDNQDRKDLF
+97 ELQDNKDRKDLF

-114 RRKVSREEARRVI
+114 RRKVTREEARRVI

-133 AKLTNDLADSKRI
+133 AKLTNDLSDSKHI
-146 SPEVIIKQMQDTLK
+146 SPEVIIKQMQETLK
-160 DTKLDGKYRHEV
+160 DTRLDGKYRHEV
-172 LTDLQEFLQEEK
+172 LSDLQEFLQEEK
-184 LGNKELL
+184 LGSKELL

-198 KRDNR
+198 KRDDR
-203 VDYNEIKP
+203 VDYSEIKP
-211 LTDILDEVLAQIK
+211 LTDVLDEVLAQIK
-224 TESSIN
+224 TESNIH

-249 LESLVSLM
+249 LENLVSLM

-274 VKGINDNEEEMSA
+274 VKGIGDNEEEMSA

-332 ELGKRFEMNP
+332 QLGKKFEMNP
-342 EMVSKGKGLFSNLL
+342 ELVSKGKGLFSNIL
-356 SGLMQMLGLGDLDS
+356 SGLMQMLGLGDFDS

-382 GVALASIGT
+382 GVAMASIGAA
-391 VLLGAK
+391 LMGAK
-397 KLLGKA
+397 KLIGKA
-403 VSSTVK
+403 VSSTAK
-409 VAKQAA
+409 VAKSAA
-415 SAAKSAAGMGA
+415 KAAKSAAGFGA
-426 GGVGNNDPNSKKGK
+426 GGVGNNSPG
-440 AKSADT
+440 
-446 DAKGKAKTGDADTKG
+446 AKGKTMATGDIPEKG
-461 KNKTTDTDT
+461 KVKATETKTTAKPVDG
-470 KKTKTDVKGKTTT
+470 KLATKTVQPADLKPVETKAPTIETKAPVKTT
-483 EVKGTTEAKVD
+483 KPVD
-494 TKPSTA
+494 
-500 KTVDT
+500 
-505 KMTTKTPP
+505 
-513 APELKP
+513 LKP
-519 GSIVDS
+519 GSIVDTS
-525 NIKADKISSHKTKAP
+525 IKAEKIGMHKTKAP
-540 HAKGIKGGGKWGKVL
+540 HMKGMKGGGKVGKML
-555 GVVAGAAGLL
+555 SIGAAAAGLFF
-565 MAGNAVASEIS
+565 AGDALADELSN
-576 ERRQARIDA
+576 RRQARIEA
-585 VQNGGE
+585 VQNGEE

-600 MLDLANSVDQ
+600 MLDLANSIDQ

-615 SKGVNFNTTNQQ
+615 AKGVNFNGGVSQQ

-643 AVGATALGA
+643 AIGATALGA
-652 KVLMDKAKVPVADVA
+652 KVMLNKPSVPVADLA
-667 PQPTKLALEN
+667 PQPTKLSLEN
-677 AKSVAPNTAKLG
+677 ANSVAPNTAKLG

-704 AGAKSIIKGAGR
+704 AGAKSLVKGAGR
-716 AIPVLGNIAAWGL
+716 AVPVLGNIAAWGL
-729 DAYDFATA
+729 DAYDFITA

-744 EAGTNIATSAAGAWA
+744 EAGTNIATSAVGAWA
-759 GAKVGAAT
+759 GAKAGAAT

-784 IIGGIGGSIAGAI
+784 IIGGIGGSIAGAL
-797 GGSWLGE
+797 GGSWIGE
-804 KVSGLFM
+804 KISGLFM

-826 LLEYYAGMDLLNRA
+826 LLEYFAGMELLNRT
-840 DSPITK
+840 DSPITD

-861 TPTSIKPTIEKA
+861 TPTAIKPTLEKA
-873 MADPAFKAIPADMK
+873 MSDPAFKAIPADMK
-887 AEAFIASYLGG
+887 AEAFVVSYLDG
-898 LQSVIKDFGLPDD
+898 LQSVVKGFGLPDD
-911 VISKFSDVV
+911 VVAKFSDVV

-934 EHKARMDAANKFVEQ
+934 EHKARMDAANKIVEQ
-949 NKQPTHWGYQAT
+949 SKQPTYWGYQTT
-961 GLPNNQ
+961 GFPNRQ

-974 LVSAYDETS
+974 LVSAYDETT
-983 KNAKFSSL
+983 KNVKFSNL
-991 IAEQGAKGLDVLK
+991 IAEQGAKGLEVLK

-1010 ADIKAAQ
+1010 ADIHAAQ

-1024 GLSLSDFLALNRGNA
+1024 GLSLSDFLALNQGNA

-1051 VFNEDGTAK
+1051 VFNEDGTVK

-1072 DKVATAQQADLAKQD
+1072 DKIATAQQTDLAKQD
-1087 ISQLEK
+1087 IDQLEK
-1093 MADDAN
+1093 MADTAN
-1099 KKSIGAQELAL
+1099 KKSIGAQALAL

-1120 QLPQAVV
+1120 QLPQAVI
-1127 PLIGLNATINVDNSR
+1127 PLIGLNATVNVDNSR
-1142 ENDSGISFEDMIADD
+1142 ENDSGISFEDMVAND
-1157 PTGSKAVN
+1157 PNGSKGVN
-1165 AAPGFGALGGVNGA
+1165 APPGLGATMGFASTALG
-1179 LGGATGWGN
+1179 GGATGWGG

-1203 IGDGDIDKTN
+1203 IGDGDIDKSN

-1235 RVEYN
+1235 KVEYS
-1240 QTGPRDPKQGSADC
+1240 QTGPRDPKKGSADC

-1281 KKGRVIKYDE
+1281 KKGRIVKYDE

-1357 GGQSTSVASVTS
+1357 GSTSTAVASVTS

-1383 GMGSSPGFAFNSTGG
+1383 GMGSSPGFAFNSSGG
-1398 VPLAPQAQG
+1398 VPVAPQAQG
-1407 GEQAVGQSGYQSVY
+1407 EQAVAQSVGQSVY
-1421 GGALDK
+1421 SGALDK

-1438 NINGLTQQEMSN
+1438 NINGLNQQEMSS

-1481 ALTEIGLID
+1481 ALTEVGLID
-1490 RNKYDAAVK
+1490 RQKFDAAVK

-1511 AHKAFLADP
+1511 AHKAFLANP

-1527 GKDAFLMDKSMQ
+1527 GKDTFLMDKSMQ

-1544 ALMNKNKA
+1544 TMMNKNKA
-1552 TMESRGIK
+1552 TMERKGIQ

-1570 LLGAHLKGVGNAIN
+1570 LLGAHLKGVGNAIK

-1589 ADATDGLGTS
+1589 ADSKDGLGTS
-1599 VSQYYALG
+1599 ISQYYALG
-1607 SKAVLGSSGIPLR
+1607 SKAVVSGSGIPLK
-1620 AASTMPDGQTPMTD
+1620 AATTMPDGQAPLTD
-1634 TASASMLVP
+1634 TASATMLVA
-1643 PQSLPSPKYALDL
+1643 PQPLPSPKYALET
-1656 QSRLKGESQGANIA
+1656 QSKLKGESQGANIA
-1670 NAKNTAMPIV
+1670 NANNTAMPIV

-1702 LLIATTHLFN
+1702 LLIASTQLFN

>member
-1 MDNEVRLGGR
+1 MDNEVRVGSR

-91 TLEQLV
+91 TLEQLL
-97 ELQDNQDRKDLF
+97 ELQDNKDRKDLF

-114 RRKVSREEARRVI
+114 RRKVTREEARRVI

-133 AKLTNDLADSKRI
+133 AKLTTDLSDSKHI
-146 SPEVIIKQMQDTLK
+146 SPEVIIKQMQETLK
-160 DTKLDGKYRHEV
+160 DTRLDGKYRHEV
-172 LTDLQEFLQEEK
+172 LSDLQEFLQEEK

-198 KRDNR
+198 KRDDR
-203 VDYNEIKP
+203 VDYSEIKP
-211 LTDILDEVLAQIK
+211 LTDVLDEVLAQIK
-224 TESSIN
+224 TESNIH

-249 LESLVSLM
+249 LENLVSLM

-274 VKGINDNEEEMSA
+274 VKGIGDNEEEMSA

-332 ELGKRFEMNP
+332 QLGKKFEMNP
-342 EMVSKGKGLFSNLL
+342 ELVSKGKGLFSNIL
-356 SGLMQMLGLGDLDS
+356 SGLMQMLGLGDFDS

-382 GVALASIGT
+382 GVAMASIGAA
-391 VLLGAK
+391 LMGAK
-397 KLLGKA
+397 KLIGKA
-403 VSSTVK
+403 VSSTAK
-409 VAKQAA
+409 VAKSAA
-415 SAAKSAAGMGA
+415 KAAKSAAGFGA
-426 GGVGNNDPNSKKGK
+426 GGVGNNSPG
-440 AKSADT
+440 
-446 DAKGKAKTGDADTKG
+446 AKGKTMATGDIPEKG
-461 KNKTTDTDT
+461 KVKATETKTTAKPVDG
-470 KKTKTDVKGKTTT
+470 KLATKTVQPTDLKPVETKAPTVESKAPVKTT
-483 EVKGTTEAKVD
+483 
-494 TKPSTA
+494 KPIKLES
-500 KTVDT
+500 
-505 KMTTKTPP
+505 
-513 APELKP
+513 
-519 GSIVDS
+519 GSIVDQG
-525 NIKADKISSHKTKAP
+525 IKAEKIGMHKTKAP
-540 HAKGIKGGGKWGKVL
+540 HMKGIKGGGKVGKIL
-555 GVVAGAAGLL
+555 GAVVGAAGLF
-565 MAGNAVASEIS
+565 MAGDALADEIS
-576 ERRQARIDA
+576 NRRQARIEA
-585 VQNGGE
+585 VQNGEE

-600 MLDLANSVDQ
+600 MLDLANSIDQ

-615 SKGVNFNTTNQQ
+615 AKGVNFNGGVSQQ

-643 AVGATALGA
+643 AIGATALGA
-652 KVLMDKAKVPVADVA
+652 KVMLNKPSVPVADLA
-667 PQPTKLALEN
+667 PQPTTKLALEN
-677 AKSVAPNTAKLG
+677 ANSVAPNTAKLG

-704 AGAKSIIKGAGR
+704 AGVKSIAKGAGR
-716 AIPVLGNIAAWGL
+716 AVPVLGNIAAWGL
-729 DAYDFATA
+729 DAYDFITA

-744 EAGTNIATSAAGAWA
+744 EAGTNIATSAVGAWA
-759 GAKVGAAT
+759 GAKAGAAT

-784 IIGGIGGSIAGAI
+784 IIGGIGGSIAGAL
-797 GGSWLGE
+797 GGSWIGE
-804 KVSGLFM
+804 KISGLFM

-826 LLEYYAGMDLLNRA
+826 LLEYFAGMELLNRT
-840 DSPITK
+840 DSPITD

-861 TPTSIKPTIEKA
+861 TPTAIKPTLEKA

-887 AEAFIASYLGG
+887 AEAFVVSYLDG
-898 LQSVIKDFGLPDD
+898 LQSVVKGFGLPDD
-911 VISKFSDVV
+911 VVAKFSNVV

-934 EHKARMDAANKFVEQ
+934 EHKARMDAANKIVEQ
-949 NKQPTHWGYQAT
+949 SKQPTYWGYQTT
-961 GLPNNQ
+961 GFPNRQ

-974 LVSAYDETS
+974 LVSAYDETT
-983 KNAKFSSL
+983 KNVKFSNL
-991 IAEQGAKGLDVLK
+991 IAEQGAKGLEVLK

-1024 GLSLSDFLALNRGNA
+1024 GLSLSDFLALNQGNA

-1051 VFNEDGTAK
+1051 VFNEDGTVK

-1072 DKVATAQQADLAKQD
+1072 DKIATAQQTDLAKQD
-1087 ISQLEK
+1087 IDQLEK
-1093 MADDAN
+1093 MADTAN
-1099 KKSIGAQELAL
+1099 KKSIGAQALAL

-1120 QLPQAVV
+1120 QLPQAVI
-1127 PLIGLNATINVDNSR
+1127 PLIGLNATVNVDNSR
-1142 ENDSGISFEDMIADD
+1142 ENDSGISFEDMVAND
-1157 PTGSKAVN
+1157 PNGSKGVN
-1165 AAPGFGALGGVNGA
+1165 APPGLGATMGFASTALG
-1179 LGGATGWGN
+1179 GGATGWGG

-1203 IGDGDIDKTN
+1203 IGDGDIDKSN

-1235 RVEYN
+1235 KVEYS
-1240 QTGPRDPKQGSADC
+1240 QTGPRDPKKGSADC

-1281 KKGRVIKYDE
+1281 KKGRIVKYDE

-1357 GGQSTSVASVTS
+1357 GSTSTAVASVTS

-1383 GMGSSPGFAFNSTGG
+1383 GMGSSPGFAFNSSGG
-1398 VPLAPQAQG
+1398 VPVAPQAQG
-1407 GEQAVGQSGYQSVY
+1407 EQAVAQSVGQSVY
-1421 GGALDK
+1421 SGALDK

-1438 NINGLTQQEMSN
+1438 NINGLNQQEMSS

-1481 ALTEIGLID
+1481 ALTEVGLID
-1490 RNKYDAAVK
+1490 RQKYDAAVK
-1499 QNPGIANGSDAR
+1499 QNPGIANGSDAK
-1511 AHKAFLADP
+1511 AHKAFLANP

-1527 GKDAFLMDKSMQ
+1527 GKDTFLMDKSMQ

-1544 ALMNKNKA
+1544 TMMNKNKA
-1552 TMESRGIK
+1552 TMERKGIQ

-1570 LLGAHLKGVGNAIN
+1570 LLGAHLKGVGNAIK

-1589 ADATDGLGTS
+1589 ADSKDGLGTS
-1599 VSQYYALG
+1599 ISQYYALG
-1607 SKAVLGSSGIPLR
+1607 SKAVVSGGSGVPLR
-1620 AASTMPDGQTPMTD
+1620 AAATMPDGQAPLTD
-1634 TASASMLVP
+1634 TASATMLVA
-1643 PQSLPSPKYALDL
+1643 PQTLPSPKYALEV

-1670 NAKNTAMPIV
+1670 NANNTAMPIV

-1702 LLIATTHLFN
+1702 LLIASTQLFN

>member
-1 MDNEVRLGGR
+1 MDNEVRVGSR

-29 VVRGNEYEDLHNS
+29 FVRGNEYEDLHNS

-91 TLEQLV
+91 TLEQLL
-97 ELQDNQDRKDLF
+97 ELQDNKDRKDLF

-114 RRKVSREEARRVI
+114 RRKVTREEARRVI

-133 AKLTNDLADSKRI
+133 AKLTTDLADSKHI
-146 SPEVIIKQMQDTLK
+146 SPEVIIKQMQETLK
-160 DTKLDGKYRHEV
+160 DTRLDGKYRHEV
-172 LTDLQEFLQEEK
+172 LSDLQEFLQEEK

-198 KRDNR
+198 KRDDR
-203 VDYNEIKP
+203 VDYSEIKP
-211 LTDILDEVLAQIK
+211 LTDVLDEVLAQIK
-224 TESSIN
+224 TESNIN

-249 LESLVSLM
+249 LENLVSLM

-274 VKGINDNEEEMSA
+274 VKGIGDNEEEMSA

-332 ELGKRFEMNP
+332 QLGKKFEMNP
-342 EMVSKGKGLFSNLL
+342 ELVSKGKGLFSNLL
-356 SGLMQMLGLGDLDS
+356 SGLMQMLGLGDFDS

-382 GVALASIGT
+382 GVAMASIGAA
-391 VLLGAK
+391 LMGAK
-397 KLLGKA
+397 KLIGKA
-403 VSSTVK
+403 VSSTAK
-409 VAKQAA
+409 VAKSAA
-415 SAAKSAAGMGA
+415 KAAKSAAGFGA
-426 GGVGNNDPNSKKGK
+426 GGVGNNSPG
-440 AKSADT
+440 
-446 DAKGKAKTGDADTKG
+446 AKGKTMATGDIPEKG
-461 KNKTTDTDT
+461 KVKTTE
-470 KKTKTDVKGKTTT
+470 TKTTAKPVDSKLSTKTVQPTDLKPVETKAPTVESKAPVKTT
-483 EVKGTTEAKVD
+483 
-494 TKPSTA
+494 KPIKLES
-500 KTVDT
+500 
-505 KMTTKTPP
+505 
-513 APELKP
+513 
-519 GSIVDS
+519 GSIVDQG
-525 NIKADKISSHKTKAP
+525 IKAEKIGLHKTKAP
-540 HAKGIKGGGKWGKVL
+540 HMKGMKGGGKVGKL
-555 GVVAGAAGLL
+555 LSIGAAAAGLF
-565 MAGNAVASEIS
+565 MAGDALADELSN
-576 ERRQARIDA
+576 RRQARIEA
-585 VQNGGE
+585 VQNGEE

-600 MLDLANSVDQ
+600 MLDLANGIDQ

-615 SKGVNFNTTNQQ
+615 AKGVNFNGGVSQQ

-643 AVGATALGA
+643 AIGATALGA
-652 KVLMDKAKVPVADVA
+652 KVMLNKPSVPVADLA
-667 PQPTKLALEN
+667 PQPTTKLALEN
-677 AKSVAPNTAKLG
+677 ANSVAPNTAKLG

-704 AGAKSIIKGAGR
+704 AGVKSIAKGAGR
-716 AIPVLGNIAAWGL
+716 AVPVLGNIAAWGL
-729 DAYDFATA
+729 DAYDFITA

-744 EAGTNIATSAAGAWA
+744 EAGTNIATSAVGAWA
-759 GAKVGAAT
+759 GAKAGAAT

-784 IIGGIGGSIAGAI
+784 IIGGIGGSIAGAL
-797 GGSWLGE
+797 GGSWIGE
-804 KVSGLFM
+804 KISGLFM

-826 LLEYYAGMDLLNRA
+826 LLEYFAGMELLNRT
-840 DSPITK
+840 DSPITD

-861 TPTSIKPTIEKA
+861 TPTAIKPTLEKA

-887 AEAFIASYLGG
+887 AEAFVVSYLDG
-898 LQSVIKDFGLPDD
+898 LQSVVKGFGLPDD
-911 VISKFSDVV
+911 VVAKFSDVV
-920 HQLVDPKKTTVSET
+920 HQLVDPKKTTISET
-934 EHKARMDAANKFVEQ
+934 EHKARMDAANKIVEQ
-949 NKQPTHWGYQAT
+949 SKQPTYWGYQTT
-961 GLPNNQ
+961 GFPNRQ

-974 LVSAYDETS
+974 LVSAYDETT
-983 KNAKFSSL
+983 KNVKFSNL
-991 IAEQGAKGLDVLK
+991 IAEQGAKGLEVLK

-1010 ADIKAAQ
+1010 ADIRAAQ

-1024 GLSLSDFLALNRGNA
+1024 GLSLSDFLALNQGNA

-1051 VFNEDGTAK
+1051 VFNEDGTVK

-1072 DKVATAQQADLAKQD
+1072 DKIATAQQTDLAKQD
-1087 ISQLEK
+1087 IDQLEK
-1093 MADDAN
+1093 MADTAN
-1099 KKSIGAQELAL
+1099 KKSIGAQALAL

-1120 QLPQAVV
+1120 QLPQAVI
-1127 PLIGLNATINVDNSR
+1127 PLIGLNATVNVDNTR
-1142 ENDSGISFEDMIADD
+1142 ENDSGISFEDMVAND
-1157 PTGSKAVN
+1157 PNGSKGVN
-1165 AAPGFGALGGVNGA
+1165 APPGLGATMGFASTALG
-1179 LGGATGWGN
+1179 GGATGWGG
-1188 IGGSPTAS
+1188 IGGSPTAG

-1203 IGDGDIDKTN
+1203 IGDGDIDKSN

-1235 RVEYN
+1235 KVEYS
-1240 QTGPRDPKQGSADC
+1240 QTGPRDPKKGSADC

-1281 KKGRVIKYDE
+1281 KKGRIVKYDE

-1357 GGQSTSVASVTS
+1357 GSTSTATASVTS

-1383 GMGSSPGFAFNSTGG
+1383 GMGSSPGFAFNSSGG
-1398 VPLAPQAQG
+1398 VPMAPQAQG
-1407 GEQAVGQSGYQSVY
+1407 EQAVAQSVGQSVY
-1421 GGALDK
+1421 SGALDK

-1438 NINGLTQQEMSN
+1438 NINGLNQQEMSS

-1481 ALTEIGLID
+1481 ALTEVGLID
-1490 RNKYDAAVK
+1490 RNKFDAAVK
-1499 QNPGIANGSDAR
+1499 QNPGIANGSDAK
-1511 AHKAFLADP
+1511 AHKAFLANP

-1527 GKDAFLMDKSMQ
+1527 GKEAFLMDKSMQ

-1544 ALMNKNKA
+1544 TMMNKNKA
-1552 TMESRGIK
+1552 TMERKGIQ

-1570 LLGAHLKGVGNAIN
+1570 LLGAHLKGVGNAIK

-1589 ADATDGLGTS
+1589 ADSKDGLGTS
-1599 VSQYYALG
+1599 ISQYYALG
-1607 SKAVLGSSGIPLR
+1607 SKAVVSGSGVPLR
-1620 AASTMPDGQTPMTD
+1620 AAATMPDGQAPLTD
-1634 TASASMLVP
+1634 TASATMLVA
-1643 PQSLPSPKYALDL
+1643 PQTLPSPKYALEV

-1670 NAKNTAMPIV
+1670 NANNTAMPIV

-1702 LLIATTHLFN
+1702 LLIASTQLFN

>member
-1 MDNEVRLGGR
+1 MDNEVRVGSR

-91 TLEQLV
+91 TLEQLL
-97 ELQDNQDRKDLF
+97 ELQDNKDRKDLF

-114 RRKVSREEARRVI
+114 RRKVTREEARRVI

-133 AKLTNDLADSKRI
+133 AKLTTDLSDSKHI
-146 SPEVIIKQMQDTLK
+146 SPEVIIKQMQETLK
-160 DTKLDGKYRHEV
+160 DTRLDGKYRHEV
-172 LTDLQEFLQEEK
+172 LSDLQEFLQEEK

-198 KRDNR
+198 KRDDR

-211 LTDILDEVLAQIK
+211 LTDVLDEVLAQIK
-224 TESSIN
+224 TESNIN

-249 LESLVSLM
+249 LENLVSLM

-274 VKGINDNEEEMSA
+274 VKGIGDNEEEMSA

-332 ELGKRFEMNP
+332 QLGKRFEMNP
-342 EMVSKGKGLFSNLL
+342 ELVSKGKGLFSNIL
-356 SGLMQMLGLGDLDS
+356 SGLMQMLGLGDFDS

-382 GVALASIGT
+382 GVAMASIGAA
-391 VLLGAK
+391 LMGAK
-397 KLLGKA
+397 KLIGKA
-403 VSSTVK
+403 VSSTAK
-409 VAKQAA
+409 VAKSAA
-415 SAAKSAAGMGA
+415 KAAKSAAGFGA
-426 GGVGNNDPNSKKGK
+426 GGVGNNSPG
-440 AKSADT
+440 
-446 DAKGKAKTGDADTKG
+446 AKGKTMATGDIPEKG
-461 KNKTTDTDT
+461 KVKATETKTTS
-470 KKTKTDVKGKTTT
+470 KLVESKLPTKT
-483 EVKGTTEAKVD
+483 AQ
-494 TKPSTA
+494 PI
-500 KTVDT
+500 
-505 KMTTKTPP
+505 
-513 APELKP
+513 ELKN
-519 GSIVDS
+519 GSIVDQS
-525 NIKADKISSHKTKAP
+525 IKAEKIGVHKTKAP
-540 HAKGIKGGGKWGKVL
+540 HLHGIKGNKYMKAFGFI
-555 GVVAGAAGLL
+555 AGAFGIG
-565 MAGNAVASEIS
+565 MAGSALADELSD
-576 ERRQARIDA
+576 RRQARIDA
-585 VQNGGE
+585 VQNGE
-591 LSQEDLPAT
+591 ALSQEDLPAT
-600 MLDLANSVDQ
+600 MLDLANSIDQ

-615 SKGVNFNTTNQQ
+615 AKGVNFNGGVSQQ

-652 KVLMDKAKVPVADVA
+652 KVLMNKPKVNVADIL
-667 PQPTKLALEN
+667 PPPGLALPN
-677 AKSVAPNTAKLG
+677 AGAIAPNTAKLG
-689 TNASHMVAAEKGTLK
+689 TNAGNMIAK
-704 AGAKSIIKGAGR
+704 GAKSVAKGAGR
-716 AIPVLGNIAAWGL
+716 AVPVLGNIAAWGL
-729 DAYDFATA
+729 DAYDFITA

-744 EAGTNIATSAAGAWA
+744 QAGTDIATSAVGAWA
-759 GAKVGAAT
+759 GAKAGAAT

-784 IIGGIGGSIAGAI
+784 IIGGIGGSIAGAF
-797 GGSWLGE
+797 GGSWLGD
-804 KVSGLFM
+804 KISGLFM

-826 LLEYYAGMDLLNRA
+826 LLEYFAGMELLNRT
-840 DSPITK
+840 DSPITD

-861 TPTSIKPTIEKA
+861 TPTAIKPTLEKA

-887 AEAFIASYLGG
+887 AEAFVASYLDG
-898 LQSVIKDFGLPDD
+898 LQSVVKGFGLPDD
-911 VISKFSDVV
+911 VVSKFSDVV

-934 EHKARMDAANKFVEQ
+934 EHKARMDAASKIVEQ
-949 NKQPTHWGYQAT
+949 SKQPTYWGYQTT
-961 GLPNNQ
+961 GFPNRQ

-974 LVSAYDETS
+974 LVSAYDETT
-983 KNAKFSSL
+983 KNVKFSNL
-991 IAEQGAKGLDVLK
+991 IAEQGAKGLEVLK

-1024 GLSLSDFLALNRGNA
+1024 GLSLADFLALNQGNA

-1051 VFNEDGTAK
+1051 VFNEDGTVK
-1060 ATAADVNTIKGI
+1060 ATAADVNNIKGI
-1072 DKVATAQQADLAKQD
+1072 DKIATAQQTDLAKQD
-1087 ISQLEK
+1087 IDQLEK
-1093 MADDAN
+1093 MADTAN
-1099 KKSIGAQELAL
+1099 KKSIGAQALAL

-1120 QLPQAVV
+1120 QLPQAVI
-1127 PLIGLNATINVDNSR
+1127 PLIGLNATVNVDNSR
-1142 ENDSGISFEDMIADD
+1142 ENDSGISFEDMVAND
-1157 PTGSKAVN
+1157 PNGSKGVN
-1165 AAPGFGALGGVNGA
+1165 APPGLGATMGFASTALG
-1179 LGGATGWGN
+1179 GGATGWGG

-1203 IGDGDIDKTN
+1203 IGDGDIDKSN

-1235 RVEYN
+1235 KVEYS

-1281 KKGRVIKYDE
+1281 KKGRIVKYDE

-1333 GVNRMKLGGSYKRF
+1333 GVNRMKMGGSYKRF

-1357 GGQSTSVASVTS
+1357 GSTSTATASVMS

-1383 GMGSSPGFAFNSTGG
+1383 GMGSSPGFAFNNSGG
-1398 VPLAPQAQG
+1398 VPVAPQAQG
-1407 GEQAVGQSGYQSVY
+1407 EQAVAQSVGQSVY
-1421 GGALDK
+1421 NGALDK

-1438 NINGLTQQEMSN
+1438 NINGLNQQEMAG
-1450 LASTLAQRESGGNQ
+1450 LAATLAQRESGGNQ

-1481 ALTEIGLID
+1481 ALTEVGLID
-1490 RNKYDAAVK
+1490 RQKYDAAVK

-1511 AHKAFLADP
+1511 AHKAFLANP

-1544 ALMNKNKA
+1544 TMMNKNKA
-1552 TMESRGIK
+1552 TMERKGIQ
-1560 FSSSADLSGM
+1560 FSSSADLAGM
-1570 LLGAHLKGVGNAIN
+1570 LLGAHLKGVGNAIK

-1589 ADATDGLGTS
+1589 ADSKDGLGTS
-1599 VSQYYALG
+1599 ISQYYALG
-1607 SKAVLGSSGIPLR
+1607 SKAVVSGGSGVPLR
-1620 AASTMPDGQTPMTD
+1620 AAATMPDGQAPLTD
-1634 TASASMLVP
+1634 TASATMLVA
-1643 PQSLPSPKYALDL
+1643 PQTLPSPKYALEV

-1670 NAKNTAMPIV
+1670 NANNTAMPIV

-1702 LLIATTHLFN
+1702 LLIASTQLFN

>member
-1 MDNEVRLGGR
+1 MDNEVRLGSR

-29 VVRGNEYEDLHNS
+29 VVRSNEYEDLHNS

-91 TLEQLV
+91 TLEQLL
-97 ELQDNQDRKDLF
+97 ELQDNKDRKDLF

-114 RRKVSREEARRVI
+114 RRKVTREEARRVI

-133 AKLTNDLADSKRI
+133 AKLTNDLADNKRI
-146 SPEVIIKQMQDTLK
+146 SPEVIIKQMQETLK
-160 DTKLDGKYRHEV
+160 DTRLDGKYRHEV
-172 LTDLQEFLQEEK
+172 LSDLQEFLQEEK

-198 KRDNR
+198 KRDDR

-211 LTDILDEVLAQIK
+211 LTDVLDEVLTQLK
-224 TESSIN
+224 TESNIN

-249 LESLVSLM
+249 LENLVSLM

-274 VKGINDNEEEMSA
+274 VKGIGDNEEEMSA

-332 ELGKRFEMNP
+332 QLGKRFEMNP
-342 EMVSKGKGLFSNLL
+342 ELVSKGKGLFSNIL
-356 SGLMQMLGLGDLDS
+356 SGLMQMLGLGDFDS

-382 GVALASIGT
+382 GVAMASIGAA
-391 VLLGAK
+391 LMGAK
-397 KLLGKA
+397 KLIGKA
-403 VSSTVK
+403 VSSTAK
-409 VAKQAA
+409 VAKSAA
-415 SAAKSAAGMGA
+415 KAAKSAAGFGA
-426 GGVGNNDPNSKKGK
+426 GGVGNNSPG
-440 AKSADT
+440 
-446 DAKGKAKTGDADTKG
+446 AKGKTMATGDIPEKSKVKATET
-461 KNKTTDTDT
+461 KTTA
-470 KKTKTDVKGKTTT
+470 KLVESKLPTKT
-483 EVKGTTEAKVD
+483 AQ
-494 TKPSTA
+494 PI
-500 KTVDT
+500 
-505 KMTTKTPP
+505 
-513 APELKP
+513 ELKN
-519 GSIVDS
+519 GSIVDQS
-525 NIKADKISSHKTKAP
+525 IKAEKIGVHKTKAP
-540 HAKGIKGGGKWGKVL
+540 HLHGIKGNKYMKAFGFI
-555 GVVAGAAGLL
+555 AGAVGLG
-565 MAGNAVASEIS
+565 MAGTALADELSD
-576 ERRQARIDA
+576 RRQARIEA
-585 VQNGGE
+585 VQNGGD

-600 MLDLANSVDQ
+600 MLDLANSIDQ

-615 SKGVNFNTTNQQ
+615 AKGVNFNGGVSQQ

-652 KVLMDKAKVPVADVA
+652 KVLMNKPKVNVADIL
-667 PQPTKLALEN
+667 PPPGLALPN
-677 AKSVAPNTAKLG
+677 AGAIAPNTAKLG
-689 TNASHMVAAEKGTLK
+689 TNAGNMIAK
-704 AGAKSIIKGAGR
+704 GAKSVAKGAGR
-716 AIPVLGNIAAWGL
+716 AVPVLGNIAAWGL
-729 DAYDFATA
+729 DAYDFITA

-744 EAGTNIATSAAGAWA
+744 QAGTDIATSAVGAWA
-759 GAKVGAAT
+759 GAKAGAAT

-784 IIGGIGGSIAGAI
+784 IIGGIGGSIAGAL
-797 GGSWLGE
+797 GGSWLGD
-804 KVSGLFM
+804 KISGLFM

-826 LLEYYAGMDLLNRA
+826 LLEYFAGMELLNRT
-840 DSPITK
+840 DSPITD

-861 TPTSIKPTIEKA
+861 TPTAIKPTLEKA
-873 MADPAFKAIPADMK
+873 MSDPAFKAIPADMK
-887 AEAFIASYLGG
+887 AEAFVASYLDG
-898 LQSVIKDFGLPDD
+898 LQSVVKGFGLPDD
-911 VISKFSDVV
+911 VVSKFSGVV

-934 EHKARMDAANKFVEQ
+934 EHKARMDAASKIVEQ
-949 NKQPTHWGYQAT
+949 SKQPTYWGYQTT
-961 GLPNNQ
+961 GFPNRQ

-974 LVSAYDETS
+974 LVSAYDETT
-983 KNAKFSSL
+983 KNVKFSNL
-991 IAEQGAKGLDVLK
+991 IAEQGAKGLEVLK

-1024 GLSLSDFLALNRGNA
+1024 GLSLADFLALNQGNA

-1051 VFNEDGTAK
+1051 VFNEDGTVK
-1060 ATAADVNTIKGI
+1060 ATAADVNNIKGI
-1072 DKVATAQQADLAKQD
+1072 DKIATAQQTDLAKQD
-1087 ISQLEK
+1087 IDQLEK
-1093 MADDAN
+1093 MADTAN
-1099 KKSIGAQELAL
+1099 KKSIGAQALAL

-1120 QLPQAVV
+1120 QLPQAVI
-1127 PLIGLNATINVDNSR
+1127 PLIGLNATVNVDNSR
-1142 ENDSGISFEDMIADD
+1142 ENDSGISFEDMVAND
-1157 PTGSKAVN
+1157 PNGSKGVN
-1165 AAPGFGALGGVNGA
+1165 APPGLGATMGFASTALG
-1179 LGGATGWGN
+1179 GGATGWGG

-1203 IGDGDIDKTN
+1203 IGDGDIDKSN
-1213 MRALGRFG
+1213 MRALGKFG
-1221 DVKAL
+1221 DVRAL

-1235 RVEYN
+1235 KVEYS
-1240 QTGPRDPKQGSADC
+1240 QTGPRDPKKGSADC

-1281 KKGRVIKYDE
+1281 KKGRVVKYDE

-1313 ISHVGFYIGND
+1313 ISHVAFYIGND

-1333 GVNRMKLGGSYKRF
+1333 GVNRMKMGGSYKRF

-1357 GGQSTSVASVTS
+1357 GSTSTATATVTS

-1383 GMGSSPGFAFNSTGG
+1383 GMGSSPGFAFNNSGG
-1398 VPLAPQAQG
+1398 VPVAPQAQG
-1407 GEQAVGQSGYQSVY
+1407 EQAVAQSVGQSVY
-1421 GGALDK
+1421 NGALDK

-1438 NINGLTQQEMSN
+1438 NINGLNQQEMAG
-1450 LASTLAQRESGGNQ
+1450 LAATLAQRESGGNQ

-1481 ALTEIGLID
+1481 ALTEVGLID
-1490 RNKYDAAVK
+1490 RQKYDAAVK

-1511 AHKAFLADP
+1511 AHKAFLANP

-1544 ALMNKNKA
+1544 TMMNKNKA
-1552 TMESRGIK
+1552 TMERKGIQ
-1560 FSSSADLSGM
+1560 FSSSADLAGM
-1570 LLGAHLKGVGNAIN
+1570 LLGAHLKGVGNAVK
-1584 YKTTG
+1584 YKTQG
-1589 ADATDGLGTS
+1589 VDAKDGLGTS
-1599 VSQYYALG
+1599 ISQYYNLG
-1607 SKAVLGSSGIPLR
+1607 SKAVVSGSGVPLK
-1620 AASTMPDGQTPMTD
+1620 AATTLPDGQAPLTD
-1634 TASASMLVP
+1634 TASATMLVT
-1643 PQSLPSPKYALDL
+1643 PQTLPSPKYALDT
-1656 QSRLKGESQGANIA
+1656 QSKLKGEAQGSTVT

-1702 LLIATTHLFN
+1702 LLIATTQLFN

>member
-29 VVRGNEYEDLHNS
+29 VVRSNEYEDLHNS

-53 MASLEVNIETLQKA
+53 MAFLEVNIETLQKA

-91 TLEQLV
+91 TLEQLL
-97 ELQDNQDRKDLF
+97 ELQDNKDRKDLF
-109 DKVFK
+109 DKVFR
-114 RRKVSREEARRVI
+114 RRKVTREEARRVI

-133 AKLTNDLADSKRI
+133 AKLTTDLSDSKHN
-146 SPEVIIKQMQDTLK
+146 SPEVIIKQMQETLK
-160 DTKLDGKYRHEV
+160 DTRLDGKYRHEV
-172 LTDLQEFLQEEK
+172 LSDLQEVLQEEK

-198 KRDNR
+198 KRDDR
-203 VDYNEIKP
+203 VDYSEIKP
-211 LTDILDEVLAQIK
+211 LTDVLDEVLAQIK
-224 TESSIN
+224 TESNIN

-249 LESLVSLM
+249 LENLVSLM

-274 VKGINDNEEEMSA
+274 VKGIGDNEEEMSA
-287 MRQVLRRVA
+287 MRQILRRVA

-332 ELGKRFEMNP
+332 QLGKKFEMNP
-342 EMVSKGKGLFSNLL
+342 ELVSRGKGLSSNIL
-356 SGLMQMLGLGDLDS
+356 SGLMQMLGLGDFDS

-382 GVALASIGT
+382 GVAMASIGAA
-391 VLLGAK
+391 LMGAK
-397 KLLGKA
+397 KLMGKA
-403 VSSTVK
+403 VSSTAK
-409 VAKQAA
+409 VAKSAA
-415 SAAKSAAGMGA
+415 KAAKSAAGFGA
-426 GGVGNNDPNSKKGK
+426 GGVGNNSPG
-440 AKSADT
+440 
-446 DAKGKAKTGDADTKG
+446 AKGKTMATGDIPEKG
-461 KNKTTDTDT
+461 KVKATETKTTA
-470 KKTKTDVKGKTTT
+470 KPVESKLPTKT
-483 EVKGTTEAKVD
+483 AQ
-494 TKPSTA
+494 PI
-500 KTVDT
+500 
-505 KMTTKTPP
+505 
-513 APELKP
+513 ELKN
-519 GSIVDS
+519 GSIVDQS
-525 NIKADKISSHKTKAP
+525 IKAEKIGVHKTKAP
-540 HAKGIKGGGKWGKVL
+540 HLHGIKGNKYMKAFGFI
-555 GVVAGAAGLL
+555 AGAVGIGMTGSALADEL
-565 MAGNAVASEIS
+565 SD
-576 ERRQARIDA
+576 RRQARIDA
-585 VQNGGE
+585 VQNGE
-591 LSQEDLPAT
+591 ALSQEDLPAT
-600 MLDLANSVDQ
+600 MLDLANSIDQ

-615 SKGVNFNTTNQQ
+615 AKGVNFNGGVEQQ

-633 KVAMATGGVA
+633 KVAMATGGIA
-643 AVGATALGA
+643 AVGATALGT
-652 KVLMDKAKVPVADVA
+652 KVLMNKPKVNVADVL
-667 PQPTKLALEN
+667 PPPGLALPN
-677 AKSVAPNTAKLG
+677 AGAIAPNTAKMG
-689 TNASHMVAAEKGTLK
+689 SNAGNMIAR
-704 AGAKSIIKGAGR
+704 GAKSVVKGAGR
-716 AIPVLGNIAAWGL
+716 AVPVLGNIAAWGL
-729 DAYDFATA
+729 DAYEFATA
-737 ESTAERK
+737 ESTAARK
-744 EAGTNIATSAAGAWA
+744 EAGTNIATSAVGAWA
-759 GAKVGAAT
+759 GAKAGAAT

-784 IIGGIGGSIAGAI
+784 IIGGIGGSIAGAV

-804 KVSGLFM
+804 KISGLFM
-811 NPEDYIPDEAKKGGP
+811 NPEDYIPDESKKGGP
-826 LLEYYAGMDLLNRA
+826 LLEYFAGMNLLTRE
-840 DSPITK
+840 DTPITD

-861 TPTSIKPTIEKA
+861 TPNAIKPTIEKA

-898 LQSVIKDFGLPDD
+898 LKDVVPQFGLPDD
-911 VISKFSDVV
+911 VVSKFSDVV
-920 HQLVDPKKTTVSET
+920 HKLLDPKKTTVSET
-934 EHKARMDAANKFVEQ
+934 EHKARMDAANKVVEQ
-949 NKQPTHWGYQAT
+949 SKQPTYWGYQTT
-961 GLPNNQ
+961 GFPNRK

-974 LVSAYDETS
+974 LVSAYDETT
-983 KNAKFSSL
+983 KNVKFSNL
-991 IAEQGAKGLDVLK
+991 IAEQGAKGLEVLK

-1024 GLSLSDFLALNRGNA
+1024 GLSLADFLAFNKGNA

-1051 VFNEDGTAK
+1051 VFNEDGTVK

-1087 ISQLEK
+1087 IDQLEK
-1093 MADDAN
+1093 MADTAN
-1099 KKSIGAQELAL
+1099 KKSIGAQALAL

-1127 PLIGLNATINVDNSR
+1127 PLIGLNATVNVDNSR
-1142 ENDSGISFEDMIADD
+1142 ENDSGISFEDMVAND
-1157 PTGSKAVN
+1157 PNGSKGVN
-1165 AAPGFGALGGVNGA
+1165 APPGLGATMGIASTALG
-1179 LGGATGWGN
+1179 GGATGWGG

-1203 IGDGDIDKTN
+1203 IGDGDIDKSN
-1213 MRALGRFG
+1213 MRALGKFG
-1221 DVKAL
+1221 DVRAL

-1235 RVEYN
+1235 KVEYS
-1240 QTGPRDPKQGSADC
+1240 QTGPRDPKKGSADC

-1281 KKGRVIKYDE
+1281 KKGRVVKYDE

-1324 EILHCSGRK
+1324 EILHCSGRM

-1357 GGQSTSVASVTS
+1357 GSTSTAVASVTS

-1383 GMGSSPGFAFNSTGG
+1383 GMGSSPGFAFNNSGG
-1398 VPLAPQAQG
+1398 VPVAPQAQG
-1407 GEQAVGQSGYQSVY
+1407 EQAVAQSVGQSVY
-1421 GGALDK
+1421 SGALDK

-1438 NINGLTQQEMSN
+1438 NINGLNQQEMAS
-1450 LASTLAQRESGGNQ
+1450 LAATLAQRESGGNQ

-1481 ALTEIGLID
+1481 ALTEVGLID
-1490 RNKYDAAVK
+1490 RQKYDAAIK

-1511 AHKAFLADP
+1511 AHKAFLANP

-1544 ALMNKNKA
+1544 TLMNKNKA
-1552 TMESRGIK
+1552 TMERKGIQ
-1560 FSSSADLSGM
+1560 FSSSADLAGM
-1570 LLGAHLKGVGNAIN
+1570 LLGAHLKGVGNAVK
-1584 YKTTG
+1584 YKTQG
-1589 ADATDGLGTS
+1589 VDAKDGLGTS
-1599 VSQYYALG
+1599 ISQYYNLG
-1607 SKAVLGSSGIPLR
+1607 SKAVVSGSGVPLK
-1620 AASTMPDGQTPMTD
+1620 AATTLPDGQAPLTD
-1634 TASASMLVP
+1634 TASATMLVT
-1643 PQSLPSPKYALDL
+1643 PQTLPSPKYALDT
-1656 QSRLKGESQGANIA
+1656 QSKLKGEAQGSTVT

-1694 KTSIDDPQ
+1694 KTLIDDPQ
-1702 LLIATTHLFN
+1702 LLIATTQLFN

>member
-1 MDNEVRLGGR
+1 MDNEVQVGSR

-16 KHAMNYAD
+16 RHAMNYAD

-67 QQEYYKSLGDS
+67 QQEYYKSLGES

-91 TLEQLV
+91 TLEQLL
-97 ELQDNQDRKDLF
+97 ELQDNKDRKDLF

-114 RRKVSREEARRVI
+114 RRKVTREEARRVI

-133 AKLTNDLADSKRI
+133 AKLTTDLSDNKHI
-146 SPEVIIKQMQDTLK
+146 SPEVIIKQMQETLK
-160 DTKLDGKYRHEV
+160 DTRLDGKYRHEV
-172 LTDLQEFLQEEK
+172 LSDLQEFLQEEK

-198 KRDNR
+198 KRDDR
-203 VDYNEIKP
+203 VDYSEIKP
-211 LTDILDEVLAQIK
+211 LTDVLDEVLAQIK
-224 TESSIN
+224 TESNIN

-249 LESLVSLM
+249 LENLVSLM

-274 VKGINDNEEEMSA
+274 VKGIGDNEEEMSA

-332 ELGKRFEMNP
+332 QLGKKFEMNP
-342 EMVSKGKGLFSNLL
+342 ELVSKGKGLFSNIL
-356 SGLMQMLGLGDLDS
+356 SGLMQMLGLGDFDS

-382 GVALASIGT
+382 GVAMASIGAA
-391 VLLGAK
+391 LMGAK
-397 KLLGKA
+397 KLIGKA
-403 VSSTVK
+403 VSSTAK
-409 VAKQAA
+409 VAKSAA
-415 SAAKSAAGMGA
+415 KAAKSAAGFGA
-426 GGVGNNDPNSKKGK
+426 GGVGNNSPG
-440 AKSADT
+440 
-446 DAKGKAKTGDADTKG
+446 AKGKTMATGDISEKG
-461 KNKTTDTDT
+461 KVKATETKTTAKPVDGKLATKTVQPADLKPVETKAPTVETKAPVKTTKPIKLESGSMVDTSI
-470 KKTKTDVKGKTTT
+470 KAEKIGMHKTKT
-483 EVKGTTEAKVD
+483 
-494 TKPSTA
+494 
-500 KTVDT
+500 
-505 KMTTKTPP
+505 
-513 APELKP
+513 
-519 GSIVDS
+519 
-525 NIKADKISSHKTKAP
+525 P
-540 HAKGIKGGGKWGKVL
+540 HMKGIKGGGKWGKLL
-555 GVVAGAAGLL
+555 GVVAGAVGLG
-565 MAGNAVASEIS
+565 MAGTALADELSD
-576 ERRQARIDA
+576 RRQARIEA
-585 VQNGGE
+585 VQNGEE

-600 MLDLANSVDQ
+600 MLDLANSIDQ

-615 SKGVNFNTTNQQ
+615 AKGVNFNGGIEQQ

-643 AVGATALGA
+643 AIGATALGA
-652 KVLMDKAKVPVADVA
+652 KVMLNKPSVPVADLA
-667 PQPTKLALEN
+667 PQPTTKLALEN
-677 AKSVAPNTAKLG
+677 ANSVAPNTAKLG

-704 AGAKSIIKGAGR
+704 AGAKSLVKGAGR
-716 AIPVLGNIAAWGL
+716 AVPVLGNIAAWGL
-729 DAYDFATA
+729 DAYDFITA

-744 EAGTNIATSAAGAWA
+744 EAGTNIATSAVGAWA
-759 GAKVGAAT
+759 GAKAGAAT

-784 IIGGIGGSIAGAI
+784 IIGGIGGSIAGAL
-797 GGSWLGE
+797 GGSWIGE
-804 KVSGLFM
+804 KISGLFM

-826 LLEYYAGMDLLNRA
+826 LLEYFAGMELLNRT
-840 DSPITK
+840 DSPITD

-861 TPTSIKPTIEKA
+861 TPTAIKPTLEKA

-887 AEAFIASYLGG
+887 AEAFVASYLDG
-898 LQSVIKDFGLPDD
+898 LQSVVKGFGLPDD
-911 VISKFSDVV
+911 VVAKFSDVV
-920 HQLVDPKKTTVSET
+920 HQLVDPKKTTISET
-934 EHKARMDAANKFVEQ
+934 EHKARMDAANKIVEQ
-949 NKQPTHWGYQAT
+949 SKQPTYWGYQTT
-961 GLPNNQ
+961 GFPNRQ

-974 LVSAYDETS
+974 LVSAYDETT
-983 KNAKFSSL
+983 KNVKFSNL
-991 IAEQGAKGLDVLK
+991 IAEQGAKGLEVLK

-1010 ADIKAAQ
+1010 ADIRAAQ

-1024 GLSLSDFLALNRGNA
+1024 GLSLSDFLALNQGNA

-1051 VFNEDGTAK
+1051 VFNEDGTVK

-1087 ISQLEK
+1087 IDQLEK
-1093 MADDAN
+1093 MADTAN
-1099 KKSIGAQELAL
+1099 KKSIGAQALAL

-1120 QLPQAVV
+1120 QLPQAVI
-1127 PLIGLNATINVDNSR
+1127 PLIGLNATVNVDNSR
-1142 ENDSGISFEDMIADD
+1142 ENDSGISFEDMVAND
-1157 PTGSKAVN
+1157 PNGSKGVN
-1165 AAPGFGALGGVNGA
+1165 APPGLGATMGFASTALGGGS
-1179 LGGATGWGN
+1179 TGWGG

-1203 IGDGDIDKTN
+1203 IGDGDIDKSN

-1235 RVEYN
+1235 KVEYS
-1240 QTGPRDPKQGSADC
+1240 QTGPRDPKKGSADC

-1281 KKGRVIKYDE
+1281 KKGRIVKYDE

-1357 GGQSTSVASVTS
+1357 GSTSTAVASVTS

-1383 GMGSSPGFAFNSTGG
+1383 GMGSSPGFAFNSSGG
-1398 VPLAPQAQG
+1398 VPVAPQAQG
-1407 GEQAVGQSGYQSVY
+1407 EQAVAQSVGQSVY
-1421 GGALDK
+1421 SGALDK

-1438 NINGLTQQEMSN
+1438 NINGLNQQEMSS

-1481 ALTEIGLID
+1481 ALTEVGLID
-1490 RNKYDAAVK
+1490 RQKFDAAVK
-1499 QNPGIANGSDAR
+1499 QNPGIANGSDAK
-1511 AHKAFLADP
+1511 AHKAFLANP

-1527 GKDAFLMDKSMQ
+1527 GKDTFLMDKSMQ

-1544 ALMNKNKA
+1544 TMMNKNKA
-1552 TMESRGIK
+1552 TMERKGIQ

-1570 LLGAHLKGVGNAIN
+1570 LLGAHLKGVGNAIK

-1589 ADATDGLGTS
+1589 ADSKDGLGTS
-1599 VSQYYALG
+1599 ISQYYALG
-1607 SKAVLGSSGIPLR
+1607 SKAVASGSGVPLR
-1620 AASTMPDGQTPMTD
+1620 AASTMPDGQTPITD
-1634 TASASMLVP
+1634 TASATMLVT
-1643 PQSLPSPKYALDL
+1643 PQTLPSPKYALEV
-1656 QSRLKGESQGANIA
+1656 QSRLKGEAQGSTVT

-1702 LLIATTHLFN
+1702 LLIASTQLFN

>member
-1 MDNEVRLGGR
+1 MDNEVRVGSR

-91 TLEQLV
+91 TLEQLL
-97 ELQDNQDRKDLF
+97 ELQDNKDRKDLF

-114 RRKVSREEARRVI
+114 RRKVTREEARRVI

-133 AKLTNDLADSKRI
+133 AKLTTELSDSKHI
-146 SPEVIIKQMQDTLK
+146 SPEVIIKQMQETLK
-160 DTKLDGKYRHEV
+160 DTRLDGKYRHEV
-172 LTDLQEFLQEEK
+172 LSDLQEFLQEEK

-198 KRDNR
+198 KRDDR
-203 VDYNEIKP
+203 VDYSEIKP
-211 LTDILDEVLAQIK
+211 LTDVLDEVLAQIK
-224 TESSIN
+224 TESNIN

-249 LESLVSLM
+249 LENLVSLM

-274 VKGINDNEEEMSA
+274 VKGIGDNEEEMSA

-332 ELGKRFEMNP
+332 QLGKKFEMNP
-342 EMVSKGKGLFSNLL
+342 ELVSKGKGLFSNIL
-356 SGLMQMLGLGDLDS
+356 SGLMQMLGLGDFDS

-382 GVALASIGT
+382 GVAMASIGAA
-391 VLLGAK
+391 LMGAK
-397 KLLGKA
+397 KLIGKA
-403 VSSTVK
+403 VSSTAK
-409 VAKQAA
+409 VAKSAA
-415 SAAKSAAGMGA
+415 KAAKSAAGFGA
-426 GGVGNNDPNSKKGK
+426 GGVGNNSPG
-440 AKSADT
+440 
-446 DAKGKAKTGDADTKG
+446 AKGKTMATGDIPEKG
-461 KNKTTDTDT
+461 KVKATETKTTAKPVDGKLATKTVQPADLKPVETKAPVKTTKPIKLESGSMVDTSI
-470 KKTKTDVKGKTTT
+470 KAEKIGVHKTKT
-483 EVKGTTEAKVD
+483 
-494 TKPSTA
+494 
-500 KTVDT
+500 
-505 KMTTKTPP
+505 
-513 APELKP
+513 
-519 GSIVDS
+519 
-525 NIKADKISSHKTKAP
+525 P
-540 HAKGIKGGGKWGKVL
+540 HMKGIKGGGKVGKIL
-555 GVVAGAAGLL
+555 GVIAGAVGIG
-565 MAGNAVASEIS
+565 MAGSALADELSD
-576 ERRQARIDA
+576 RRQARIEA
-585 VQNGGE
+585 VQNGE
-591 LSQEDLPAT
+591 DLSQEDLPAT
-600 MLDLANSVDQ
+600 MLDLANSIDQ

-615 SKGVNFNTTNQQ
+615 AKGVNFNGGVEQQ

-643 AVGATALGA
+643 AIGATALGA
-652 KVLMDKAKVPVADVA
+652 KVMLNKPSVPVADLA
-667 PQPTKLALEN
+667 PQPTTKLALEN
-677 AKSVAPNTAKLG
+677 ANSVAPNTAKLG

-704 AGAKSIIKGAGR
+704 AGVKSIAKGAGR
-716 AIPVLGNIAAWGL
+716 AVPVLGNIAAWGL
-729 DAYDFATA
+729 DAYDFITA

-744 EAGTNIATSAAGAWA
+744 EAGTNIATSAVGAWA
-759 GAKVGAAT
+759 GAKAGAAT

-784 IIGGIGGSIAGAI
+784 IIGGIGGSIAGAL
-797 GGSWLGE
+797 GGSWIGE
-804 KVSGLFM
+804 KISGLFM

-826 LLEYYAGMDLLNRA
+826 LLEYFAGMELLNRT
-840 DSPITK
+840 DSPITD

-861 TPTSIKPTIEKA
+861 TPTAIKPTLEKA

-887 AEAFIASYLGG
+887 AEAFVASYLDG
-898 LQSVIKDFGLPDD
+898 LQSVVKGFGLPDD
-911 VISKFSDVV
+911 VVTKFSDVV

-934 EHKARMDAANKFVEQ
+934 EHKARMDAANKIVEQ
-949 NKQPTHWGYQAT
+949 SKQPTYWGYQTT
-961 GLPNNQ
+961 GFPNRQ
-967 YKAEDIA
+967 YKADDIA
-974 LVSAYDETS
+974 LVSAYDETT
-983 KNAKFSSL
+983 KNVKFSNL
-991 IAEQGAKGLDVLK
+991 IAEQGAKGLEVLK

-1010 ADIKAAQ
+1010 ADIRAAQ

-1024 GLSLSDFLALNRGNA
+1024 GLSLSDFLALNQGNA

-1051 VFNEDGTAK
+1051 VFNEDGTVK

-1072 DKVATAQQADLAKQD
+1072 DKIATAQQTDLAKQD
-1087 ISQLEK
+1087 IDQLEK
-1093 MADDAN
+1093 MADTAN
-1099 KKSIGAQELAL
+1099 KKSIGAQALAL

-1120 QLPQAVV
+1120 QLPQAVI
-1127 PLIGLNATINVDNSR
+1127 PLIGLNATVNVDNSR
-1142 ENDSGISFEDMIADD
+1142 ENDSGISFEDMVAND
-1157 PTGSKAVN
+1157 PNGSKGVN
-1165 AAPGFGALGGVNGA
+1165 APPGLGATMGFASTALGGGS
-1179 LGGATGWGN
+1179 TGWGG

-1203 IGDGDIDKTN
+1203 IGDGDIDKSN

-1235 RVEYN
+1235 KVEYS
-1240 QTGPRDPKQGSADC
+1240 QTGPRDPKKGSADC

-1281 KKGRVIKYDE
+1281 KKGRIVKYDE

-1357 GGQSTSVASVTS
+1357 GSTSTATASVTS

-1383 GMGSSPGFAFNSTGG
+1383 GMGSSPGFAFNSSGG
-1398 VPLAPQAQG
+1398 VPVAPQAQG
-1407 GEQAVGQSGYQSVY
+1407 EQAVAQSVGQSVY
-1421 GGALDK
+1421 SGALDK

-1438 NINGLTQQEMSN
+1438 NINGLNQQEMSS

-1481 ALTEIGLID
+1481 ALTEVGLID
-1490 RNKYDAAVK
+1490 RNKFDAAVK

-1511 AHKAFLADP
+1511 AHKAFLANP

-1527 GKDAFLMDKSMQ
+1527 GKDTFLMDKSMQ

-1544 ALMNKNKA
+1544 TMMNKNKV
-1552 TMESRGIK
+1552 TMERKGIQ

-1570 LLGAHLKGVGNAIN
+1570 LLGAHLKGVGNAIK

-1589 ADATDGLGTS
+1589 ADSKDGLGTS
-1599 VSQYYALG
+1599 ISQYYALG
-1607 SKAVLGSSGIPLR
+1607 SKAVVSGSGTPLK
-1620 AASTMPDGQTPMTD
+1620 AATTMPDGQAPLTD
-1634 TASASMLVP
+1634 TASATMLVA
-1643 PQSLPSPKYALDL
+1643 PQPLPSPKYALEV
-1656 QSRLKGESQGANIA
+1656 QSKLKGESQGANIA
-1670 NAKNTAMPIV
+1670 NANNTAMPIV

-1702 LLIATTHLFN
+1702 LLIASTQLFN

>member
-1 MDNEVRLGGR
+1 MDNEVQVGSR

-16 KHAMNYAD
+16 RHAMNYAD

-91 TLEQLV
+91 TLEQLL
-97 ELQDNQDRKDLF
+97 ELQDNKDRKDLF

-114 RRKVSREEARRVI
+114 RRKVTREEARRVI

-133 AKLTNDLADSKRI
+133 AKLTTDLSDSKHI
-146 SPEVIIKQMQDTLK
+146 SPEVIIKQMQETLK
-160 DTKLDGKYRHEV
+160 DTRLDGKYRHEV
-172 LTDLQEFLQEEK
+172 LSDLQEFLQEEK

-198 KRDNR
+198 KRDDR
-203 VDYNEIKP
+203 VDYSEIKP
-211 LTDILDEVLAQIK
+211 LTDVLDEVLAQIK
-224 TESSIN
+224 TESNIN

-249 LESLVSLM
+249 LENLVSLM

-274 VKGINDNEEEMSA
+274 VKGIGDNEEEMSA

-332 ELGKRFEMNP
+332 QLGKKFEMNP
-342 EMVSKGKGLFSNLL
+342 ELVSKGKGLFSNIL
-356 SGLMQMLGLGDLDS
+356 SGLMQMLGLGDFDS

-382 GVALASIGT
+382 GVAMASIGAA
-391 VLLGAK
+391 LMGAK
-397 KLLGKA
+397 KLIGKA
-403 VSSTVK
+403 VSSTAK
-409 VAKQAA
+409 VAKSAA
-415 SAAKSAAGMGA
+415 KAAKSAAGFGA
-426 GGVGNNDPNSKKGK
+426 GGVGNNSPG
-440 AKSADT
+440 
-446 DAKGKAKTGDADTKG
+446 AKGKTMATGDIPEKG
-461 KNKTTDTDT
+461 KVKTTE
-470 KKTKTDVKGKTTT
+470 TKTTAKPVDGKLATKTVQPTDLKPVETKAPTVETKAPVKTT
-483 EVKGTTEAKVD
+483 KPVD
-494 TKPSTA
+494 
-500 KTVDT
+500 
-505 KMTTKTPP
+505 
-513 APELKP
+513 LKP
-519 GSIVDS
+519 GSIVDQG
-525 NIKADKISSHKTKAP
+525 IKAEKIGLHKTKAP
-540 HAKGIKGGGKWGKVL
+540 HMKGMKGGGKVGKL
-555 GVVAGAAGLL
+555 LSIGAAAAGLF
-565 MAGNAVASEIS
+565 MAGDALADELSN
-576 ERRQARIDA
+576 RRQARIEA
-585 VQNGGE
+585 VQNGEE

-600 MLDLANSVDQ
+600 MLDLANSIDQ

-615 SKGVNFNTTNQQ
+615 AKGVNFNGGVSQQ

-643 AVGATALGA
+643 AIGATALGA
-652 KVLMDKAKVPVADVA
+652 KVMLNKPSVPVADLA
-667 PQPTKLALEN
+667 PQPTTKLALEN
-677 AKSVAPNTAKLG
+677 ANSVAPNTAKLG

-704 AGAKSIIKGAGR
+704 AGAKSLVKGAGR
-716 AIPVLGNIAAWGL
+716 AVPVLGNIAAWGL
-729 DAYDFATA
+729 DAYDFITA

-744 EAGTNIATSAAGAWA
+744 EAGTNIATSAVGAWA
-759 GAKVGAAT
+759 GAKAGAAT

-784 IIGGIGGSIAGAI
+784 IIGGIGGSIAGAL
-797 GGSWLGE
+797 GGSWIGE
-804 KVSGLFM
+804 KISGLFM

-826 LLEYYAGMDLLNRA
+826 LLEYFAGMELLNRT
-840 DSPITK
+840 DSPITD

-861 TPTSIKPTIEKA
+861 TPTAIKPTLEKA

-887 AEAFIASYLGG
+887 AEAFVASYLDG
-898 LQSVIKDFGLPDD
+898 LQSVVKGFGLPDD
-911 VISKFSDVV
+911 VVAKFSDVV

-934 EHKARMDAANKFVEQ
+934 EHKARMDAANKIVEQ
-949 NKQPTHWGYQAT
+949 SKQPTYWGYQTT
-961 GLPNNQ
+961 GFPNRQ

-974 LVSAYDETS
+974 LVSAYDETT
-983 KNAKFSSL
+983 KNVKFSNL
-991 IAEQGAKGLDVLK
+991 IAEQGAKGLEVLK

-1010 ADIKAAQ
+1010 ADIRAAQ

-1024 GLSLSDFLALNRGNA
+1024 GLSLSDFLALNQGNA

-1051 VFNEDGTAK
+1051 VFNEDGTVK

-1072 DKVATAQQADLAKQD
+1072 DKIATAQQADLAKQD
-1087 ISQLEK
+1087 IDQLEK
-1093 MADDAN
+1093 MADTAN
-1099 KKSIGAQELAL
+1099 KKSIGAQALAL

-1120 QLPQAVV
+1120 QLPQAVI
-1127 PLIGLNATINVDNSR
+1127 PLIGLNATVNVDNTR
-1142 ENDSGISFEDMIADD
+1142 ENDSGISFEDMVAND
-1157 PTGSKAVN
+1157 PNGSKGVN
-1165 AAPGFGALGGVNGA
+1165 APPGLGATMGFASTALG
-1179 LGGATGWGN
+1179 GGATGWGG

-1203 IGDGDIDKTN
+1203 IGDGDIDKSN

-1235 RVEYN
+1235 KVEYS
-1240 QTGPRDPKQGSADC
+1240 QTGPRDPKKGSADC

-1357 GGQSTSVASVTS
+1357 GSTSTAVASVTS

-1383 GMGSSPGFAFNSTGG
+1383 GMGSSPGFAFNSSGG
-1398 VPLAPQAQG
+1398 VPVAPQAQG
-1407 GEQAVGQSGYQSVY
+1407 EQAVAQSVGQSVY
-1421 GGALDK
+1421 SGALDK

-1438 NINGLTQQEMSN
+1438 NINGLNQQEMSS

-1481 ALTEIGLID
+1481 ALTEVGLID
-1490 RNKYDAAVK
+1490 RNKFDAAVK
-1499 QNPGIANGSDAR
+1499 QNPGIANGSDAK
-1511 AHKAFLADP
+1511 AHKAFLANP

-1527 GKDAFLMDKSMQ
+1527 GKDTFLMDKSMQ

-1544 ALMNKNKA
+1544 TMMNKNKA
-1552 TMESRGIK
+1552 TMERKGIQ

-1570 LLGAHLKGVGNAIN
+1570 LLGAHLKGVGNAIK

-1589 ADATDGLGTS
+1589 ADSKDGLGTS
-1599 VSQYYALG
+1599 ISQYYALG
-1607 SKAVLGSSGIPLR
+1607 SKAVVSGSGVPLK
-1620 AASTMPDGQTPMTD
+1620 AATTMPDGQAPLTD
-1634 TASASMLVP
+1634 TASATMLVA
-1643 PQSLPSPKYALDL
+1643 PQPLPSPKYALEV

-1670 NAKNTAMPIV
+1670 NANNTAMPIV

-1702 LLIATTHLFN
+1702 LLIASTQLFN

>member
-1 MDNEVRLGGR
+1 MDNEVRVGSR

-91 TLEQLV
+91 TLEQLL
-97 ELQDNQDRKDLF
+97 ELQDNKDRKDLF

-114 RRKVSREEARRVI
+114 RRKVTREEARRVI

-133 AKLTNDLADSKRI
+133 AKLTNDLSDSKHI
-146 SPEVIIKQMQDTLK
+146 SPEVIIKQMQETLK
-160 DTKLDGKYRHEV
+160 DTRLDGKYRHEV
-172 LTDLQEFLQEEK
+172 LSDLQEFLQEEK
-184 LGNKELL
+184 LGSKELL

-198 KRDNR
+198 KRDDR
-203 VDYNEIKP
+203 VDYSEIKP
-211 LTDILDEVLAQIK
+211 LTDVLDEVLAQIK
-224 TESSIN
+224 TESNIH

-249 LESLVSLM
+249 LENLVSLM

-274 VKGINDNEEEMSA
+274 VKGIGDNEEEMSA

-332 ELGKRFEMNP
+332 QLGKKFEMNP
-342 EMVSKGKGLFSNLL
+342 ELVSKGKGLFSNIL
-356 SGLMQMLGLGDLDS
+356 SGLMQMLGLGDFDS

-382 GVALASIGT
+382 GVAMASIGAA
-391 VLLGAK
+391 LMGAK
-397 KLLGKA
+397 KLIGKA
-403 VSSTVK
+403 VSSTAK
-409 VAKQAA
+409 VAKSAA
-415 SAAKSAAGMGA
+415 KAAKSAAGFGA
-426 GGVGNNDPNSKKGK
+426 GGVGNNSPGAKGKTMATGDIPEKGK
-440 AKSADT
+440 AKVT
-446 DAKGKAKTGDADTKG
+446 ET
-461 KNKTTDTDT
+461 KTTAKPVDS
-470 KKTKTDVKGKTTT
+470 KLSTKTVQPADLKPVETKAPTVESKAPVKTTKPIKL
-483 EVKGTTEAKVD
+483 ESGSMVD
-494 TKPSTA
+494 TS
-500 KTVDT
+500 
-505 KMTTKTPP
+505 
-513 APELKP
+513 
-519 GSIVDS
+519 
-525 NIKADKISSHKTKAP
+525 IKAEKIGMHKTKAT
-540 HAKGIKGGGKWGKVL
+540 HMKGIKGGGKVGKIL
-555 GVVAGAAGLL
+555 GVIAGAVGIG
-565 MAGNAVASEIS
+565 MAGSALADELSD
-576 ERRQARIDA
+576 RRQARIEA
-585 VQNGGE
+585 VQNGE
-591 LSQEDLPAT
+591 DLSQEDLPAT
-600 MLDLANSVDQ
+600 MLDLANSIDQ

-615 SKGVNFNTTNQQ
+615 AKGVNFNGGVEQQ

-643 AVGATALGA
+643 AIGATALGA
-652 KVLMDKAKVPVADVA
+652 KVMMDKAKVPVADVA
-667 PQPTKLALEN
+667 AQPAKLALEN
-677 AKSVAPNTAKLG
+677 ANSVAPNTAKLG

-704 AGAKSIIKGAGR
+704 AGAKSLVKGAGR
-716 AIPVLGNIAAWGL
+716 AVPVLGNIAAWGL
-729 DAYDFATA
+729 DAYDFITA

-744 EAGTNIATSAAGAWA
+744 EAGTNIATSAVGAWA
-759 GAKVGAAT
+759 GAKAGAAT

-784 IIGGIGGSIAGAI
+784 IIGGIGGSIAGAL
-797 GGSWLGE
+797 GGSWIGE
-804 KVSGLFM
+804 KISGLFM

-826 LLEYYAGMDLLNRA
+826 LLEYFAGMELLNRT
-840 DSPITK
+840 DSPITD

-861 TPTSIKPTIEKA
+861 TPTAIKPTLEKA

-887 AEAFIASYLGG
+887 AEAFVVSYLDG
-898 LQSVIKDFGLPDD
+898 LQSVVKGFGLPDD
-911 VISKFSDVV
+911 VVAKFSDVV
-920 HQLVDPKKTTVSET
+920 HQLVDPKKTTISET
-934 EHKARMDAANKFVEQ
+934 EHKARMDAANKIVEQ
-949 NKQPTHWGYQAT
+949 SKQPTYWGYQTT
-961 GLPNNQ
+961 GFPNRQ

-974 LVSAYDETS
+974 LVSAYDETT
-983 KNAKFSSL
+983 KNAKFSNL
-991 IAEQGAKGLDVLK
+991 IAEQGAKGLEVLK

-1010 ADIKAAQ
+1010 ADIRAAQ

-1024 GLSLSDFLALNRGNA
+1024 GLSLSDFLALNQGNA
-1039 ISTLDIKETKEK
+1039 ISTLDIKDTKEK
-1051 VFNEDGTAK
+1051 VFNEDGTVK

-1072 DKVATAQQADLAKQD
+1072 DKIATAQQTDLAKQD
-1087 ISQLEK
+1087 IDQLEK
-1093 MADDAN
+1093 MADTAN
-1099 KKSIGAQELAL
+1099 KKSIGAQALAL

-1120 QLPQAVV
+1120 QLPQAVI
-1127 PLIGLNATINVDNSR
+1127 PLIGLNATVNVDNTR
-1142 ENDSGISFEDMIADD
+1142 ENDSGISFEDMVAND
-1157 PTGSKAVN
+1157 PNGSKGVN
-1165 AAPGFGALGGVNGA
+1165 APPGLGATMGFASTALGGGS
-1179 LGGATGWGN
+1179 TGWGG

-1203 IGDGDIDKTN
+1203 IGDGDIDKSN

-1235 RVEYN
+1235 KVEYS
-1240 QTGPRDPKQGSADC
+1240 QTGPRDPKKGSADC

-1357 GGQSTSVASVTS
+1357 GSTSTATASVTS

-1383 GMGSSPGFAFNSTGG
+1383 GMGSSPGFAFNSSGG
-1398 VPLAPQAQG
+1398 VPVAPQAQG
-1407 GEQAVGQSGYQSVY
+1407 EQAVAQSVGQSVY
-1421 GGALDK
+1421 SGALDK

-1438 NINGLTQQEMSN
+1438 NINGLNQQEMSS

-1481 ALTEIGLID
+1481 ALTEVGLID
-1490 RNKYDAAVK
+1490 RNKFDAAVK
-1499 QNPGIANGSDAR
+1499 QNPGIANGSDAK
-1511 AHKAFLADP
+1511 AHKAFLANP

-1527 GKDAFLMDKSMQ
+1527 GKDTFLMDKSMQ

-1544 ALMNKNKA
+1544 TMMNKNKA
-1552 TMESRGIK
+1552 TMERKGIQ

-1570 LLGAHLKGVGNAIN
+1570 LLGAHLKGVGNAIK

-1589 ADATDGLGTS
+1589 ADSKDGLGTS
-1599 VSQYYALG
+1599 ISQYYALG
-1607 SKAVLGSSGIPLR
+1607 SKAVVSGSGIPLK
-1620 AASTMPDGQTPMTD
+1620 AATTMPDGQAPLTD
-1634 TASASMLVP
+1634 TASATMLVA
-1643 PQSLPSPKYALDL
+1643 PQPLPSPKYALET
-1656 QSRLKGESQGANIA
+1656 QSKLKGESQGANIA
-1670 NAKNTAMPIV
+1670 NANNTAMPIV

-1702 LLIATTHLFN
+1702 LLIASTQLFN

>member
-1 MDNEVRLGGR
+1 MDNEVQVGSR

-16 KHAMNYAD
+16 RHAMNYAD

-91 TLEQLV
+91 TLEQLL
-97 ELQDNQDRKDLF
+97 ELQDNKDRKDLF

-114 RRKVSREEARRVI
+114 RRKVTREEARRVI

-133 AKLTNDLADSKRI
+133 AKLTTDLSDSKHI
-146 SPEVIIKQMQDTLK
+146 SPEVIIKQMQETLK
-160 DTKLDGKYRHEV
+160 DTRLDGKYRHEV
-172 LTDLQEFLQEEK
+172 LSDLQEFLQEEK

-198 KRDNR
+198 KRDDR
-203 VDYNEIKP
+203 VDYSEIKP
-211 LTDILDEVLAQIK
+211 LTDVLDEVLAQIK
-224 TESSIN
+224 TESNIN

-249 LESLVSLM
+249 LENLVSLM
-257 TGIKSLEAE
+257 TGIKSLESE

-274 VKGINDNEEEMSA
+274 VKGIGDNEEEMSA

-332 ELGKRFEMNP
+332 QLGKKFEMNP
-342 EMVSKGKGLFSNLL
+342 ELVSKGKGLFSNLL
-356 SGLMQMLGLGDLDS
+356 SGLMQMLGLGDFDS

-382 GVALASIGT
+382 GVAMASIGAA
-391 VLLGAK
+391 LMGAK
-397 KLLGKA
+397 KLIGKA
-403 VSSTVK
+403 VSSTAK
-409 VAKQAA
+409 VAKSAA
-415 SAAKSAAGMGA
+415 KAAKSAAGFGA
-426 GGVGNNDPNSKKGK
+426 GGVGNNSPG
-440 AKSADT
+440 
-446 DAKGKAKTGDADTKG
+446 AKGKTMATGDIPEKG
-461 KNKTTDTDT
+461 K
-470 KKTKTDVKGKTTT
+470 
-483 EVKGTTEAKVD
+483 VKGTETKTTAKPVD
-494 TKPSTA
+494 GKLATKTVQPTDLKPVETKAPTVESKAPVKTTKPIKLES
-500 KTVDT
+500 
-505 KMTTKTPP
+505 
-513 APELKP
+513 
-519 GSIVDS
+519 GSIVDQG
-525 NIKADKISSHKTKAP
+525 IKAEKIGMHKTKTP
-540 HAKGIKGGGKWGKVL
+540 HMKGIKGGGKVGKLL
-555 GVVAGAAGLL
+555 GFVAGAVGIG
-565 MAGNAVASEIS
+565 MASSALADELSD
-576 ERRQARIDA
+576 RRQARIEA
-585 VQNGGE
+585 VQNGEE

-600 MLDLANSVDQ
+600 MLDLANSIDQ

-615 SKGVNFNTTNQQ
+615 AKGVNFNGGVSQQ

-643 AVGATALGA
+643 AIGATALGA
-652 KVLMDKAKVPVADVA
+652 KVMLNKPSVPVADLA
-667 PQPTKLALEN
+667 PQPTTKLALEN
-677 AKSVAPNTAKLG
+677 ANSVAPNTAKLG

-704 AGAKSIIKGAGR
+704 AGVKSIAKGAGR
-716 AIPVLGNIAAWGL
+716 AVPVLGNIAAWGL
-729 DAYDFATA
+729 DAYDFITA

-744 EAGTNIATSAAGAWA
+744 EAGTNIATSAVGAWA
-759 GAKVGAAT
+759 GAKAGAAT

-784 IIGGIGGSIAGAI
+784 IIGGIGGSIAGAL
-797 GGSWLGE
+797 GGSWIGE
-804 KVSGLFM
+804 KISGLFM

-826 LLEYYAGMDLLNRA
+826 LLEYFAGMELLNRT
-840 DSPITK
+840 DSPITD

-861 TPTSIKPTIEKA
+861 TPTAIKPTLEKA

-887 AEAFIASYLGG
+887 ADAFVASYLDG
-898 LQSVIKDFGLPDD
+898 LQSVVKGFGLPDD
-911 VISKFSDVV
+911 VVSKFSDVV

-934 EHKARMDAANKFVEQ
+934 EHKARMDAANKIVEQ
-949 NKQPTHWGYQAT
+949 SKQPTYWGYQTT
-961 GLPNNQ
+961 GFPNRQ

-974 LVSAYDETS
+974 LVSAYDETT
-983 KNAKFSSL
+983 KNVKFSNL
-991 IAEQGAKGLDVLK
+991 IAEQGAKGLEVLK

-1010 ADIKAAQ
+1010 ADIRAAQ

-1024 GLSLSDFLALNRGNA
+1024 GLSLSDFLALNQGNA

-1051 VFNEDGTAK
+1051 VFNEDGTVK

-1072 DKVATAQQADLAKQD
+1072 DKVATAQQTDLAKQD
-1087 ISQLEK
+1087 IDQLEK
-1093 MADDAN
+1093 MADTAN
-1099 KKSIGAQELAL
+1099 KKSIGAQALAL

-1120 QLPQAVV
+1120 QLPQAVI
-1127 PLIGLNATINVDNSR
+1127 PLIGLNATVNVDNTR
-1142 ENDSGISFEDMIADD
+1142 ENDSGISFEDMVAND
-1157 PTGSKAVN
+1157 PNGSKGVN
-1165 AAPGFGALGGVNGA
+1165 APPGLGATMGFASTALGGGS
-1179 LGGATGWGN
+1179 TGWGG

-1203 IGDGDIDKTN
+1203 IGDGDIDKSN

-1235 RVEYN
+1235 KVEYS
-1240 QTGPRDPKQGSADC
+1240 QTGPRDPKKGSADC

-1357 GGQSTSVASVTS
+1357 GSTSTAVASVTS

-1383 GMGSSPGFAFNSTGG
+1383 GMGSSPGFAFNSSGG
-1398 VPLAPQAQG
+1398 VPVAPQAQG
-1407 GEQAVGQSGYQSVY
+1407 EQAVAQSVGQSVY
-1421 GGALDK
+1421 SGALDK

-1438 NINGLTQQEMSN
+1438 NINGLNQQEMSS

-1481 ALTEIGLID
+1481 ALTEVGLID
-1490 RNKYDAAVK
+1490 RNKFDAAVK

-1511 AHKAFLADP
+1511 AHKAFLANP

-1527 GKDAFLMDKSMQ
+1527 GKDTFLMDKSMQ

-1544 ALMNKNKA
+1544 TMMNKNKA
-1552 TMESRGIK
+1552 TMERKGIQ

-1570 LLGAHLKGVGNAIN
+1570 LLGAHLKGVGNAIK

-1589 ADATDGLGTS
+1589 ADSKDGLGTS
-1599 VSQYYALG
+1599 ISQYYALG
-1607 SKAVLGSSGIPLR
+1607 SKAVVSGSGTPLK
-1620 AASTMPDGQTPMTD
+1620 AATTMPDGQAPLTD
-1634 TASASMLVP
+1634 TASATMLVA
-1643 PQSLPSPKYALDL
+1643 PQPLPSPKYALEV

-1670 NAKNTAMPIV
+1670 NANNTAMPIV

-1702 LLIATTHLFN
+1702 LLIASTQLFN

>member
-1 MDNEVRLGGR
+1 MDNEVRVGSR

-91 TLEQLV
+91 TLEQLL
-97 ELQDNQDRKDLF
+97 ELQDNKDRKDLF

-114 RRKVSREEARRVI
+114 RRKVTREEARRVI

-133 AKLTNDLADSKRI
+133 AKLTTDLSDSKHI
-146 SPEVIIKQMQDTLK
+146 SPEVIIKQMQETLK
-160 DTKLDGKYRHEV
+160 DTRLDGKYRHEV
-172 LTDLQEFLQEEK
+172 LSDLQEFLQEEK

-198 KRDNR
+198 KRDDR
-203 VDYNEIKP
+203 VDYSEIKP
-211 LTDILDEVLAQIK
+211 LTDVLDEVLAQIK
-224 TESSIN
+224 TESNIN

-249 LESLVSLM
+249 LENLVSLM

-274 VKGINDNEEEMSA
+274 VKGIGDNEEEMSA

-332 ELGKRFEMNP
+332 QLGKKFEMNP
-342 EMVSKGKGLFSNLL
+342 ELVSKGKGLFSNIL
-356 SGLMQMLGLGDLDS
+356 SGLMQMLGLGDFDS

-382 GVALASIGT
+382 GVAMASIGAA
-391 VLLGAK
+391 LMGAK
-397 KLLGKA
+397 KLIGKA
-403 VSSTVK
+403 VSSTAK
-409 VAKQAA
+409 VAKSAA
-415 SAAKSAAGMGA
+415 KAAKSAAGFGA
-426 GGVGNNDPNSKKGK
+426 GGVGNNSPG
-440 AKSADT
+440 
-446 DAKGKAKTGDADTKG
+446 AKGKTMATGDIPEKG
-461 KNKTTDTDT
+461 KVKATETKTTAKPVDS
-470 KKTKTDVKGKTTT
+470 KLSTKTVQPTDLKPVETKAPTVETKAPVKTTKPIKL
-483 EVKGTTEAKVD
+483 ESGSMVD
-494 TKPSTA
+494 QS
-500 KTVDT
+500 
-505 KMTTKTPP
+505 
-513 APELKP
+513 
-519 GSIVDS
+519 
-525 NIKADKISSHKTKAP
+525 IKAEKIGMHKTKAP
-540 HAKGIKGGGKWGKVL
+540 HMKGMKGGGKVGKL
-555 GVVAGAAGLL
+555 LSIGAAAAGLFF
-565 MAGNAVASEIS
+565 AGDALADELSN
-576 ERRQARIDA
+576 RRQARIEA
-585 VQNGGE
+585 VQNGE
-591 LSQEDLPAT
+591 DLSQEDLPAT
-600 MLDLANSVDQ
+600 MLDLANSIDQ

-615 SKGVNFNTTNQQ
+615 AKGVNFNGGVSQQ

-643 AVGATALGA
+643 AIGATALGA
-652 KVLMDKAKVPVADVA
+652 KVMMDKAKVPVADVA
-667 PQPTKLALEN
+667 AQPAKLALEN
-677 AKSVAPNTAKLG
+677 ANSVAPNTAKLG

-704 AGAKSIIKGAGR
+704 AGVKSIAKGAGR
-716 AIPVLGNIAAWGL
+716 AVPVLGNIAAWGL
-729 DAYDFATA
+729 DAYDFITA

-744 EAGTNIATSAAGAWA
+744 EAGTNIATSAVGAWA
-759 GAKVGAAT
+759 GAKAGAAT

-784 IIGGIGGSIAGAI
+784 IIGGIGGSIAGAL
-797 GGSWLGE
+797 GGSWIGE
-804 KVSGLFM
+804 KISGLFM

-826 LLEYYAGMDLLNRA
+826 LLEYFAGMELLNRT
-840 DSPITK
+840 DSPITD

-861 TPTSIKPTIEKA
+861 TPTAIKPTLEKA

-887 AEAFIASYLGG
+887 ADAFVASYLDG
-898 LQSVIKDFGLPDD
+898 LQSVVKGFGLPDD
-911 VISKFSDVV
+911 VMAKFSDVV

-934 EHKARMDAANKFVEQ
+934 EHKARMDAANKIVEQ
-949 NKQPTHWGYQAT
+949 SKQPTYWGYQTT
-961 GLPNNQ
+961 GFPTGFPNRQ

-974 LVSAYDETS
+974 LVSAYDETT
-983 KNAKFSSL
+983 KNVTFSNL
-991 IAEQGAKGLDVLK
+991 IAEQGAKGLEVLK

-1010 ADIKAAQ
+1010 ADIRAAQ
-1017 TQLDNQR
+1017 TQIDNQR
-1024 GLSLSDFLALNRGNA
+1024 GLSLSDFLALNQGNA
-1039 ISTLDIKETKEK
+1039 ISTLDIKDTKEK
-1051 VFNEDGTAK
+1051 VFNEDGTVK

-1087 ISQLEK
+1087 IDQLEK
-1093 MADDAN
+1093 MADTAN
-1099 KKSIGAQELAL
+1099 KKSIGAQALAL

-1120 QLPQAVV
+1120 QLPQAVI
-1127 PLIGLNATINVDNSR
+1127 PLIGLNATVNVDNSR
-1142 ENDSGISFEDMIADD
+1142 ENDSGISFEDMVAND
-1157 PTGSKAVN
+1157 PNGSKGVN
-1165 AAPGFGALGGVNGA
+1165 APPGLGATMGFASTALG
-1179 LGGATGWGN
+1179 GGATGWGG

-1203 IGDGDIDKTN
+1203 IGDGDIDKSN

-1235 RVEYN
+1235 KVEYS
-1240 QTGPRDPKQGSADC
+1240 QTGPRDPKKGSADC

-1281 KKGRVIKYDE
+1281 KKGRIVKYDE

-1357 GGQSTSVASVTS
+1357 GSTSTAVASVTS

-1383 GMGSSPGFAFNSTGG
+1383 GMGSSPGFAFNGSGG
-1398 VPLAPQAQG
+1398 VPVAPQAQG
-1407 GEQAVGQSGYQSVY
+1407 EQAVAQSVGQSVY
-1421 GGALDK
+1421 NGALDK

-1438 NINGLTQQEMSN
+1438 NINGLNQQEMSS

-1469 WGYLGLYQFGAA
+1469 WGYLGFYQFGAA
-1481 ALTEIGLID
+1481 ALTEVGLID
-1490 RNKYDAAVK
+1490 RQKYDAAVK

-1511 AHKAFLADP
+1511 AHKAFLANP

-1544 ALMNKNKA
+1544 TMMNKNKA
-1552 TMESRGIK
+1552 TMERKGIQ
-1560 FSSSADLSGM
+1560 FSSSADLAGM
-1570 LLGAHLKGVGNAIN
+1570 LLGAHLKGVGNAVK
-1584 YKTTG
+1584 YKTQG
-1589 ADATDGLGTS
+1589 VDAKDGLGTS
-1599 VSQYYALG
+1599 ISQYYNLG
-1607 SKAVLGSSGIPLR
+1607 SKAVVSGSGVPLK
-1620 AASTMPDGQTPMTD
+1620 AATTLPDGQAPLTD
-1634 TASASMLVP
+1634 TASATMLVT
-1643 PQSLPSPKYALDL
+1643 PQTLPSPKYALDT
-1656 QSRLKGESQGANIA
+1656 QSKLKGEAQGSTVT

-1702 LLIATTHLFN
+1702 LLIATTQLFN

>member
-1 MDNEVRLGGR
+1 MDNEVRVGSR

-91 TLEQLV
+91 TLEQLL
-97 ELQDNQDRKDLF
+97 ELQDSKDRKDLF

-114 RRKVSREEARRVI
+114 RRKVTREEARRVI

-133 AKLTNDLADSKRI
+133 AKLTTDLSDSKHI
-146 SPEVIIKQMQDTLK
+146 SPEVIIKQMQETLK
-160 DTKLDGKYRHEV
+160 DTRLDGKYRHEV
-172 LTDLQEFLQEEK
+172 LSDLQEFLQEEK
-184 LGNKELL
+184 LGNKDLL

-198 KRDNR
+198 KRDDR

-211 LTDILDEVLAQIK
+211 LTDVLDEVLAQIK
-224 TESSIN
+224 TESNIN

-249 LESLVSLM
+249 LENLVSLM

-274 VKGINDNEEEMSA
+274 VKGIGDNEEEMSA

-332 ELGKRFEMNP
+332 QLGKKFEMNP
-342 EMVSKGKGLFSNLL
+342 ELVSKGKGLFSNLL
-356 SGLMQMLGLGDLDS
+356 SGLMQMLGLGDFDS

-382 GVALASIGT
+382 GVAMASIGAA
-391 VLLGAK
+391 LMGAK
-397 KLLGKA
+397 KLIGKA
-403 VSSTVK
+403 VSSTAK
-409 VAKQAA
+409 VAKSAA
-415 SAAKSAAGMGA
+415 KAAKSAAGFGA
-426 GGVGNNDPNSKKGK
+426 GGVGNNSPG
-440 AKSADT
+440 
-446 DAKGKAKTGDADTKG
+446 AKGKTMATGDIPEKG
-461 KNKTTDTDT
+461 KVKATETKTTAKPVDG
-470 KKTKTDVKGKTTT
+470 KLATKT
-483 EVKGTTEAKVD
+483 
-494 TKPSTA
+494 TKPI
-500 KTVDT
+500 D
-505 KMTTKTPP
+505 
-513 APELKP
+513 LKP
-519 GSIVDS
+519 GSIVDQG
-525 NIKADKISSHKTKAP
+525 IKAEKIGLHKTKTP
-540 HAKGIKGGGKWGKVL
+540 HLHGMKGNKYMKAFGFI
-555 GVVAGAAGLL
+555 AGAVGLG
-565 MAGNAVASEIS
+565 MAGTALADELSD
-576 ERRQARIDA
+576 RRQARIEA
-585 VQNGGE
+585 VQNGE
-591 LSQEDLPAT
+591 DLSQEDLPAT
-600 MLDLANSVDQ
+600 MLDLANSIDQ

-615 SKGVNFNTTNQQ
+615 AKGVNFNGGVSQQ

-652 KVLMDKAKVPVADVA
+652 KVLMNKPKVNVADIL
-667 PQPTKLALEN
+667 PPPGLALPN
-677 AKSVAPNTAKLG
+677 AGAIAPNTAKLG
-689 TNASHMVAAEKGTLK
+689 TNAGNMIAK
-704 AGAKSIIKGAGR
+704 GAKSVAKGAGR
-716 AIPVLGNIAAWGL
+716 AVPVLGNIAAWGL
-729 DAYDFATA
+729 DAYDFITA

-744 EAGTNIATSAAGAWA
+744 QAGTDIATSAVGAWA
-759 GAKVGAAT
+759 GAKAGAAT

-784 IIGGIGGSIAGAI
+784 IIGGIGGSIAGAL
-797 GGSWLGE
+797 GGSWLGD
-804 KVSGLFM
+804 KISGLFM

-826 LLEYYAGMDLLNRA
+826 LLEYFAGMELLNRT
-840 DSPITK
+840 DSPITD

-861 TPTSIKPTIEKA
+861 TPTAIKPTLEKA

-887 AEAFIASYLGG
+887 AEAFVASYLDG
-898 LQSVIKDFGLPDD
+898 LQSVVKGFGLPDD
-911 VISKFSDVV
+911 VVSKFSDVV

-934 EHKARMDAANKFVEQ
+934 EHKARMDAASKIVEQ
-949 NKQPTHWGYQAT
+949 SKQPTYWGYQTT
-961 GLPNNQ
+961 GFPNRQ

-974 LVSAYDETS
+974 LVSAYDETT
-983 KNAKFSSL
+983 KNVKFSNL
-991 IAEQGAKGLDVLK
+991 IAEQGAKGLEVLK

-1024 GLSLSDFLALNRGNA
+1024 GLSLADFLALNQGNA

-1051 VFNEDGTAK
+1051 VFNEDGTVK
-1060 ATAADVNTIKGI
+1060 ATAADVNNIKGI

-1087 ISQLEK
+1087 IDQLEK
-1093 MADDAN
+1093 MADTAN
-1099 KKSIGAQELAL
+1099 KKSIGAQALAL

-1120 QLPQAVV
+1120 QLPQAVI
-1127 PLIGLNATINVDNSR
+1127 PLIGLNATVNVDNSR
-1142 ENDSGISFEDMIADD
+1142 ENDSGISFEDMVAND
-1157 PTGSKAVN
+1157 PTGSKGVN
-1165 AAPGFGALGGVNGA
+1165 APPGLGATMGIASTALGGS
-1179 LGGATGWGN
+1179 TGWGG

-1203 IGDGDIDKTN
+1203 IGDGDIDKSN

-1235 RVEYN
+1235 KVEYS

-1281 KKGRVIKYDE
+1281 KKGRIVKYDE

-1357 GGQSTSVASVTS
+1357 GSTSTATASVTS

-1383 GMGSSPGFAFNSTGG
+1383 GMGSSPGFAFNSSGG
-1398 VPLAPQAQG
+1398 VPMAPQAQG
-1407 GEQAVGQSGYQSVY
+1407 EQAVAQSVGQSVY
-1421 GGALDK
+1421 NGALDK

-1432 NGDFGG
+1432 SGDFGG
-1438 NINGLTQQEMSN
+1438 NINGLSQQEMSN

-1481 ALTEIGLID
+1481 ALTEVGLID
-1490 RNKYDAAVK
+1490 RQKFDAAVK
-1499 QNPGIANGSDAR
+1499 QNPGIANGSDAK
-1511 AHKAFLADP
+1511 AHKAFLANP

-1527 GKDAFLMDKSMQ
+1527 GKEAFLMSKPMQ

-1544 ALMNKNKA
+1544 AMMNKNKA
-1552 TMESRGIK
+1552 TMERRGIQ

-1570 LLGAHLKGVGNAIN
+1570 LLGAHLKGVGNAIK

-1589 ADATDGLGTS
+1589 ADSKDGLGTS
-1599 VSQYYALG
+1599 ISQYYALG
-1607 SKAVLGSSGIPLR
+1607 SKAVLGSNGVPLR
-1620 AASTMPDGQTPMTD
+1620 AASTMPDGQTPITD
-1634 TASASMLVP
+1634 TASATMLVA
-1643 PQSLPSPKYALDL
+1643 PQSLPSPKYALEV

-1702 LLIATTHLFN
+1702 LLIATTQIFN

>member
-67 QQEYYKSLGDS
+67 QQEYYKSLGES

-91 TLEQLV
+91 TLEQLL
-97 ELQDNQDRKDLF
+97 ELQDNSDRKDLF

-114 RRKVSREEARRVI
+114 RRKVTREEARRII

-133 AKLTNDLADSKRI
+133 AKLTNDLSDSKHI
-146 SPEVIIKQMQDTLK
+146 SPEVVIKQMRETIK
-160 DTKLDGKYRHEV
+160 DTRLDGKYRHEV
-172 LTDLQEFLQEEK
+172 LANLQEFLQEEK

-198 KRDNR
+198 KRDDH
-203 VDYNEIKP
+203 VDYTEIKP
-211 LTDILDEVLAQIK
+211 LTDILDQLLNQIK
-224 TESSIN
+224 TESNIN
-230 DIVESLE
+230 GIVESLE
-237 DADLSDSGTHQR
+237 DADLSDSGTHKR
-249 LESLVSLM
+249 LENLVSLM
-257 TGIKSLEAE
+257 TGIKALEAE
-266 QAWLSEKL
+266 QSWLSEKL

-332 ELGKRFEMNP
+332 ELSKRFEMNSDL
-342 EMVSKGKGLFSNLL
+342 VSKGKGLFSNIL

-370 LLGVSDFIADNL
+370 LIGVSDFIADNL
-382 GVALASIGT
+382 GVALASIGA
-391 VLLGAK
+391 VLLSTK
-397 KLLGKA
+397 KILGKA
-403 VSSTVK
+403 ISSTIK

-415 SAAKSAAGMGA
+415 TAAKSAAGFGA
-426 GGVGNNDPNSKKGK
+426 GGVGNNSPNKK
-440 AKSADT
+440 ANIKSTAG
-446 DAKGKAKTGDADTKG
+446 A
-461 KNKTTDTDT
+461 
-470 KKTKTDVKGKTTT
+470 
-483 EVKGTTEAKVD
+483 EVKGTSEAKVG
-494 TKPSTA
+494 TKSATA

-505 KMTTKTPP
+505 KLAKT
-513 APELKP
+513 ATELQP
-519 GSIVDS
+519 GSIVDQS
-525 NIKADKISSHKTKAP
+525 IKADKISTHKTKTP
-540 HAKGIKGGGKWGKVL
+540 HISGIKGNKYLKAVGFL
-555 GVVAGAAGLL
+555 AGAVGLVTAGT
-565 MAGNAVASEIS
+565 AVADEIS
-576 ERRQARIDA
+576 DRRKARIEA
-585 VQNGGE
+585 VQNGE
-591 LSQEDLPAT
+591 DLSQEDLPAT
-600 MLDLANSVDQ
+600 MLDLANSIDQ

-615 SKGVNFNTTNQQ
+615 SKGVNFNGSTQQ

-633 KVAMATGGVA
+633 KVALATGGVA
-643 AVGATALGA
+643 AVGATALST
-652 KVLMDKAKVPVADVA
+652 KVMLDKARAPKINVADIL
-667 PQPTKLALEN
+667 PPPGLALPN
-677 AKSVAPNTAKLG
+677 ATAIAPNTAKMG
-689 TNASHMVAAEKGTLK
+689 SNAGNMIAK
-704 AGAKSIIKGAGR
+704 GAKSVVKGAGR
-716 AIPVLGNIAAWGL
+716 AVPVLGNIAAWGL
-729 DAYDFATA
+729 DAYEFATA
-737 ESTAERK
+737 ESNAARK
-744 EAGTNIATSAAGAWA
+744 QAGTNIATSAVGAWA
-759 GAKVGAAT
+759 GAKAGAAT

-797 GGSWLGE
+797 GGSWIGD
-804 KVSGLFM
+804 KISGLFM
-811 NPEDYIPDEAKKGGP
+811 NPEDYIPDESKKGGP
-826 LLEYYAGMDLLNRA
+826 LLEYFAGMELLNRE
-840 DSPITK
+840 DTPITS

-861 TPTSIKPTIEKA
+861 TPNAIKPTIEKA
-873 MADPAFKAIPADMK
+873 MADPAFKAVPADMK
-887 AEAFIASYLGG
+887 AEAFITSYLSG
-898 LQSVIKDFGLPDD
+898 LQSVVTGFGLPDD
-911 VISKFSDVV
+911 VLNKFSDVV
-920 HQLVDPKKTTVSET
+920 HKILDPKKTTVSSD
-934 EHKARMDAANKFVEQ
+934 EHKARMDAATKIVEQ
-949 NKQPTHWGYQAT
+949 SKQPTYWGYQST
-961 GLPNNQ
+961 GFPNRQ

-974 LVSAYDETS
+974 LVAAYNEATKHAS
-983 KNAKFSSL
+983 FSNL
-991 IAEQGAKGLDVLK
+991 IAEHGAKGLEILK

-1017 TQLDNQR
+1017 MQLDNQR
-1024 GLSLSDFLALNRGNA
+1024 GLSLSDFLALNKGNA
-1039 ISTLDIKETKEK
+1039 ISTLDVKETKDK
-1051 VFNEDGTAK
+1051 VFNEDGTVK
-1060 ATAADVNTIKGI
+1060 ATAADVNNIKGI
-1072 DKVATAQQADLAKQD
+1072 DKVATAQQANLAKQD
-1087 ISQLEK
+1087 IDQLEK
-1093 MADDAN
+1093 MADSAN
-1099 KKSIGAQELAL
+1099 KKSIGSQALAL

-1127 PLIGLNATINVDNSR
+1127 PLIGLNATVNIDNSR
-1142 ENDSGISFEDMIADD
+1142 ENDSGISFEDMVAND
-1157 PTGSKAVN
+1157 PTGSKGVN
-1165 AAPGFGALGGVNGA
+1165 APPGLGTTMGIASTALGGS
-1179 LGGATGWGN
+1179 TGWGG

-1203 IGDGDIDKTN
+1203 IGDGDIDRTN

-1221 DVKAL
+1221 DVRAL

-1235 RVEYN
+1235 KVEYS
-1240 QTGPRDPKQGSADC
+1240 QTGPRDPKKGSADC

-1313 ISHVGFYIGND
+1313 ISHVAFYIGND

-1333 GVNRMKLGGSYKRF
+1333 GVNRMKMGGSYQRF

-1357 GGQSTSVASVTS
+1357 GSTSTSVASVTS
-1369 APGGYGTADLNSSA
+1369 APGGYGTADLNSVA
-1383 GMGSSPGFAFNSTGG
+1383 GMGSSPGFAFSNSGG

-1407 GEQAVGQSGYQSVY
+1407 EQSVGQSVY
-1421 GGALDK
+1421 TGALDK

-1438 NINGLTQQEMSN
+1438 NINGLSQQEMAG
-1450 LASTLAQRESGGNQ
+1450 LAATLAQRESGGNQ

-1481 ALTEIGLID
+1481 ALAEIGLID
-1490 RNKYDAAVK
+1490 RQKYDAAVK

-1511 AHKAFLADP
+1511 AHKAFLANT

-1544 ALMNKNKA
+1544 AMMNKNKA
-1552 TMESRGIK
+1552 TMERKGIK
-1560 FSSSADLSGM
+1560 FSSSSDLAGM
-1570 LLGAHLKGVGNAIN
+1570 LLGAHLKGVGNAIK
-1584 YKTTG
+1584 YKTSG
-1589 ADATDGLGTS
+1589 VDSKDGLGTS
-1599 VSQYYALG
+1599 ISQYYALG
-1607 SKAVLGSSGIPLR
+1607 SKAVISGSGVPLK
-1620 AASTMPDGQTPMTD
+1620 AATTLPDGQIPITD
-1634 TASASMLVP
+1634 TASATMLVT
-1643 PQSLPSPKYALDL
+1643 PQVLPSPKYALET
-1656 QSRLKGESQGANIA
+1656 QSRLKGESQGATIA

-1680 IPPSKPADIGQQQP
+1680 IPPSKPSDVAQQQP
-1694 KTSIDDPQ
+1694 KTIIDDPQ
-1702 LLIATTHLFN
+1702 LLIATTQLFN

>member
-1 MDNEVRLGGR
+1 MDNEVRVGSR

-29 VVRGNEYEDLHNS
+29 VVRSNEYEDLHNS

-91 TLEQLV
+91 TLEQLL
-97 ELQDNQDRKDLF
+97 ELQDSKDRKDLF

-114 RRKVSREEARRVI
+114 RRKVTREEARRVI

-133 AKLTNDLADSKRI
+133 AKLTTDLADSKHI
-146 SPEVIIKQMQDTLK
+146 SPEVIIKQMQETLK
-160 DTKLDGKYRHEV
+160 DTRLDGKYRHEV
-172 LTDLQEFLQEEK
+172 LSDLQEFLQEEK

-198 KRDNR
+198 KRDDR

-211 LTDILDEVLAQIK
+211 LTDVLDEVLAQIK
-224 TESSIN
+224 TESNIN

-249 LESLVSLM
+249 LENLVSLM

-274 VKGINDNEEEMSA
+274 VKGIGDNEEEMSA

-342 EMVSKGKGLFSNLL
+342 DLISKGKGLFSNLL

-403 VSSTVK
+403 ISSTAK

-415 SAAKSAAGMGA
+415 NAAKGAAGMGA
-426 GGVGNNDPNSKKGK
+426 GGVGNNDPNSKKSK
-440 AKSADT
+440 
-446 DAKGKAKTGDADTKG
+446 TKG
-461 KNKTTDTDT
+461 DVDT
-470 KKTKTDVKGKTTT
+470 KKTKTEVKGKATAT

-505 KMTTKTPP
+505 KMTTKTLP
-513 APELKP
+513 APELKTT
-519 GSIVDS
+519 SVVDQS
-525 NIKADKISSHKTKAP
+525 IKAEKIGTHKTKTP
-540 HAKGIKGGGKWGKVL
+540 HMSGMKGVKGNKYLKAVGFL
-555 GVVAGAAGLL
+555 AGAVGLVTAGT
-565 MAGNAVASEIS
+565 AVADEIS
-576 ERRQARIDA
+576 DRRKARIEA
-585 VQNGGE
+585 VQNGEE

-600 MLDLANSVDQ
+600 MLDLANSIDQ

-615 SKGVNFNTTNQQ
+615 SKGVNFNGGVDQQ

-633 KVAMATGGVA
+633 KVAMATGGIA

-652 KVLMDKAKVPVADVA
+652 KVMLDKAKVPKVNVADVL
-667 PQPTKLALEN
+667 PPPGLALPN
-677 AKSVAPNTAKLG
+677 ATAIAPNTAKMG
-689 TNASHMVAAEKGTLK
+689 SNAGNMIVK
-704 AGAKSIIKGAGR
+704 GAKSVVKGAGR
-716 AIPVLGNIAAWGL
+716 AVPVLGNIAAWGL
-729 DAYDFATA
+729 DAYEFATA
-737 ESTAERK
+737 ESTAARK
-744 EAGTNIATSAAGAWA
+744 EAGTNIATSAVGAWA
-759 GAKVGAAT
+759 GAKAGAAT

-804 KVSGLFM
+804 KISGLFM

-826 LLEYYAGMDLLNRA
+826 LLEYYAGMELLNRT
-840 DSPITK
+840 DSPITE

-861 TPTSIKPTIEKA
+861 TPTAIKPTIEKA

-887 AEAFIASYLGG
+887 AEAFITSYLSG
-898 LQSVIKDFGLPDD
+898 LQSVVKDFGLPDD
-911 VISKFSDVV
+911 VVSKFSDVV
-920 HQLVDPKKTTVSET
+920 HKLLDPKKTTVSET
-934 EHKARMDAANKFVEQ
+934 EHRARMDAANKVVEQ
-949 NKQPTHWGYQAT
+949 SKQPTYWGYQTT
-961 GLPNNQ
+961 GFPNRQ

-974 LVSAYDETS
+974 LVSAYDETT
-983 KNAKFSSL
+983 KNVKFSNL
-991 IAEQGAKGLDVLK
+991 IAEQGAKGLEVLK

-1024 GLSLSDFLALNRGNA
+1024 GLSLADFLALNKGNA

-1051 VFNEDGTAK
+1051 VFNEDGTVK

-1087 ISQLEK
+1087 IDQLEK
-1093 MADDAN
+1093 MADTAN
-1099 KKSIGAQELAL
+1099 KKSIGAQALAL

-1127 PLIGLNATINVDNSR
+1127 PLIGLNATVNVDNSR
-1142 ENDSGISFEDMIADD
+1142 ENDSGISFEDMVAND
-1157 PTGSKAVN
+1157 PNGSKGVN
-1165 AAPGFGALGGVNGA
+1165 APPGLGATMGIASTALGGS
-1179 LGGATGWGN
+1179 TGWGG

-1203 IGDGDIDKTN
+1203 IGDGDIDKSN

-1235 RVEYN
+1235 KVEYS
-1240 QTGPRDPKQGSADC
+1240 QTGPRDPKKGSADC

-1281 KKGRVIKYDE
+1281 KKGRVVKYDE

-1357 GGQSTSVASVTS
+1357 GSTSTAVASVTS

-1383 GMGSSPGFAFNSTGG
+1383 GMGSSPGFAFNSSGG
-1398 VPLAPQAQG
+1398 VPVAPQAQG
-1407 GEQAVGQSGYQSVY
+1407 EQAVAQSVGQSVY
-1421 GGALDK
+1421 NGALDK

-1438 NINGLTQQEMSN
+1438 NINGLNQQEMSS

-1481 ALTEIGLID
+1481 ALTEVGLID
-1490 RNKYDAAVK
+1490 RNKFDAAVK

-1511 AHKAFLADP
+1511 AHKAFLANP

-1527 GKDAFLMDKSMQ
+1527 GKDTFLMDKSMQ

-1544 ALMNKNKA
+1544 TMMNKNKA
-1552 TMESRGIK
+1552 TMERKGIQ
-1560 FSSSADLSGM
+1560 FISSADLSGM
-1570 LLGAHLKGVGNAIN
+1570 LLGAHLKGVGNAIK

-1589 ADATDGLGTS
+1589 ADSKDGLGTS
-1599 VSQYYALG
+1599 ISQYYALG
-1607 SKAVLGSSGIPLR
+1607 SKAVVSGGSGVPLR
-1620 AASTMPDGQTPMTD
+1620 AAATMPDGQAPLTD
-1634 TASASMLVP
+1634 TASATMLVA
-1643 PQSLPSPKYALDL
+1643 PQTLPSPKYALEV

-1670 NAKNTAMPIV
+1670 NANNTAMPIV

-1702 LLIATTHLFN
+1702 LLIASTQLFN

>member
-1 MDNEVRLGGR
+1 MDNEVQVGSR

-16 KHAMNYAD
+16 RHAMNYAD

-91 TLEQLV
+91 TLEQLL
-97 ELQDNQDRKDLF
+97 ELQDNKDRKDLF

-114 RRKVSREEARRVI
+114 RRKVTREEARRVI

-133 AKLTNDLADSKRI
+133 AKLTTDLSDSKHI
-146 SPEVIIKQMQDTLK
+146 SPEVIIKQMQETLK
-160 DTKLDGKYRHEV
+160 DTRLDGKYRHEV
-172 LTDLQEFLQEEK
+172 LSDLQEFLQEEK

-198 KRDNR
+198 KRDDR

-211 LTDILDEVLAQIK
+211 LTDVLDEVLAQIK
-224 TESSIN
+224 TESNIN

-249 LESLVSLM
+249 LENLVSLM

-274 VKGINDNEEEMSA
+274 VKGIGDNEEEMSA

-332 ELGKRFEMNP
+332 QLGKKFEMNP
-342 EMVSKGKGLFSNLL
+342 ELVSKGKGLFSNIL
-356 SGLMQMLGLGDLDS
+356 SGLMQMLGLGDFDS

-382 GVALASIGT
+382 GVAMASIGAA
-391 VLLGAK
+391 LMGAK
-397 KLLGKA
+397 KLIGKA
-403 VSSTVK
+403 VSSTAK
-409 VAKQAA
+409 VAKSAA
-415 SAAKSAAGMGA
+415 KAAKSAAGFGA
-426 GGVGNNDPNSKKGK
+426 GGVGNNSPG
-440 AKSADT
+440 
-446 DAKGKAKTGDADTKG
+446 AKGKTMATGDIPEKG
-461 KNKTTDTDT
+461 KVKATETKTTAKPVYSKLSTKTVQPADLKPVETKAPTVETKAPVKTTKPIKLESGSMVDTSI
-470 KKTKTDVKGKTTT
+470 KAEKIGVHKTKTPRLHGMKGNKY
-483 EVKGTTEAKVD
+483 
-494 TKPSTA
+494 
-500 KTVDT
+500 
-505 KMTTKTPP
+505 M
-513 APELKP
+513 
-519 GSIVDS
+519 
-525 NIKADKISSHKTKAP
+525 KAFGFI
-540 HAKGIKGGGKWGKVL
+540 
-555 GVVAGAAGLL
+555 AGAVGIG
-565 MAGNAVASEIS
+565 MAGSALADELSN
-576 ERRQARIDA
+576 RRQARIEA
-585 VQNGGE
+585 VQNGEE

-600 MLDLANSVDQ
+600 MLDLANSIDQ

-615 SKGVNFNTTNQQ
+615 AKGVNFNGGVEQQ

-643 AVGATALGA
+643 AIGATALGA
-652 KVLMDKAKVPVADVA
+652 KVMMDKAKVPVADVA
-667 PQPTKLALEN
+667 AQPAKLALEN
-677 AKSVAPNTAKLG
+677 ANSVAPNTAKLG
-689 TNASHMVAAEKGTLK
+689 TNASHMVASEKGTLK
-704 AGAKSIIKGAGR
+704 AGVKSIAKGAGR
-716 AIPVLGNIAAWGL
+716 AVPVLGNIAAWGL
-729 DAYDFATA
+729 DAYDFITA

-744 EAGTNIATSAAGAWA
+744 EAGTNIATSAVGAWA
-759 GAKVGAAT
+759 GAKAGAAT

-784 IIGGIGGSIAGAI
+784 IIGGIGGSIAGAL
-797 GGSWLGE
+797 GGSWIGE
-804 KVSGLFM
+804 KISGLFM

-826 LLEYYAGMDLLNRA
+826 LLEYFAGMELLNRT
-840 DSPITK
+840 DSPITS

-861 TPTSIKPTIEKA
+861 TPTAIKPTLEKA

-887 AEAFIASYLGG
+887 AEAFVASYLDG
-898 LQSVIKDFGLPDD
+898 LQSVVKGFGLPDD
-911 VISKFSDVV
+911 VVAKFSDVV
-920 HQLVDPKKTTVSET
+920 HQLVDPKKTTISET
-934 EHKARMDAANKFVEQ
+934 EHKARMDAANKIVEQ
-949 NKQPTHWGYQAT
+949 SKQPTYWGYQTT
-961 GLPNNQ
+961 GFPNRQ

-974 LVSAYDETS
+974 LVSAYDETT
-983 KNAKFSSL
+983 KNVKFSNL
-991 IAEQGAKGLDVLK
+991 IAEQGAKGLEVLK

-1024 GLSLSDFLALNRGNA
+1024 GLSLADFLALNKGNA

-1051 VFNEDGTAK
+1051 VFNEDGTVK
-1060 ATAADVNTIKGI
+1060 ASAADVNTIKGI

-1087 ISQLEK
+1087 IDQLEK
-1093 MADDAN
+1093 MADTAN
-1099 KKSIGAQELAL
+1099 KKSIGAQALAL

-1120 QLPQAVV
+1120 QLPQAVI
-1127 PLIGLNATINVDNSR
+1127 PLIGLNATVNVDNTR
-1142 ENDSGISFEDMIADD
+1142 ENDSGISFEDMVAND
-1157 PTGSKAVN
+1157 PNGSKGVN
-1165 AAPGFGALGGVNGA
+1165 APPGLGATMGFASTALGGGS
-1179 LGGATGWGN
+1179 TGWGG

-1203 IGDGDIDKTN
+1203 IGDGDIDKSN

-1235 RVEYN
+1235 KVEYS
-1240 QTGPRDPKQGSADC
+1240 QTGPRDPKKGSADC

-1357 GGQSTSVASVTS
+1357 GSTSTAVASVTS

-1383 GMGSSPGFAFNSTGG
+1383 GMGSSPGFAFNSSGG
-1398 VPLAPQAQG
+1398 VPVAPQAQG
-1407 GEQAVGQSGYQSVY
+1407 EQAVAQSVGQSVY
-1421 GGALDK
+1421 SGALDK

-1438 NINGLTQQEMSN
+1438 NINGLNQQEMSS

-1481 ALTEIGLID
+1481 ALTEVGLID
-1490 RNKYDAAVK
+1490 RNKFDAAVK

-1511 AHKAFLADP
+1511 AHKAFLANP

-1527 GKDAFLMDKSMQ
+1527 GKDTFLMDKSMQ

-1544 ALMNKNKA
+1544 TMMNKNKA
-1552 TMESRGIK
+1552 TMERKGIQ

-1570 LLGAHLKGVGNAIN
+1570 LLGAHLKGVGNAIK

-1589 ADATDGLGTS
+1589 ADSKDGLGTS
-1599 VSQYYALG
+1599 ISQYYALG
-1607 SKAVLGSSGIPLR
+1607 SKAVVSGSGTPLR
-1620 AASTMPDGQTPMTD
+1620 AASTLPDGQAPLTD
-1634 TASASMLVP
+1634 TASATMLVT
-1643 PQSLPSPKYALDL
+1643 PQTLPSPKYALDT
-1656 QSRLKGESQGANIA
+1656 QSKLKGEAQGSTVT

-1702 LLIATTHLFN
+1702 LLIATTQLFN

>member
-1 MDNEVRLGGR
+1 MDNEVRVGSR

-91 TLEQLV
+91 TLEQLL
-97 ELQDNQDRKDLF
+97 ELQDSKDRKDLF

-114 RRKVSREEARRVI
+114 RRKVTREEARRVI

-133 AKLTNDLADSKRI
+133 AKLTNDLADNKRI
-146 SPEVIIKQMQDTLK
+146 SPEVIIKQMQETLK
-160 DTKLDGKYRHEV
+160 DTRLDGKYRHEV
-172 LTDLQEFLQEEK
+172 LADLQEFLQEEK

-198 KRDNR
+198 KRDDR

-211 LTDILDEVLAQIK
+211 LTDVLDEVLSQIK
-224 TESSIN
+224 TESNIN

-249 LESLVSLM
+249 LENLVSLM

-274 VKGINDNEEEMSA
+274 VKGIGDNEEEMSA

-332 ELGKRFEMNP
+332 QLGKKFEMNP
-342 EMVSKGKGLFSNLL
+342 ELVSKGKGLFSNIL

-382 GVALASIGT
+382 GVAMASIGAA
-391 VLLGAK
+391 LMGAK
-397 KLLGKA
+397 KLIGKA
-403 VSSTVK
+403 VSSTAK
-409 VAKQAA
+409 VAKSAA
-415 SAAKSAAGMGA
+415 KAAKSAAGFGA
-426 GGVGNNDPNSKKGK
+426 GGVGNNDPNSKKSK
-440 AKSADT
+440 
-446 DAKGKAKTGDADTKG
+446 TKG
-461 KNKTTDTDT
+461 DVDT
-470 KKTKTDVKGKTTT
+470 KKTKTEVKGKATAT

-513 APELKP
+513 APELKTT
-519 GSIVDS
+519 SVVDQS
-525 NIKADKISSHKTKAP
+525 IKAEKIGTHKTKTP
-540 HAKGIKGGGKWGKVL
+540 HMSGMKGVKGNKYLEAVGFL
-555 GVVAGAAGLL
+555 AGAVGLVTAGT
-565 MAGNAVASEIS
+565 AVADEIS
-576 ERRQARIDA
+576 DRRKARIEA
-585 VQNGGE
+585 VQNGEE

-600 MLDLANSVDQ
+600 MLDLANSIDQ

-615 SKGVNFNTTNQQ
+615 SKGVNFNGGVEQQ

-633 KVAMATGGVA
+633 KVAMATGGIA
-643 AVGATALGA
+643 AVGATALGT
-652 KVLMDKAKVPVADVA
+652 KVMLDKAKVPKVNVADVL
-667 PQPTKLALEN
+667 PPPGLALPN
-677 AKSVAPNTAKLG
+677 ATAIAPNTAKMG
-689 TNASHMVAAEKGTLK
+689 SNAGNMIAK
-704 AGAKSIIKGAGR
+704 GAKSVVKGAGR
-716 AIPVLGNIAAWGL
+716 AVPVLGNIAAWGL
-729 DAYDFATA
+729 DAYEFATA
-737 ESTAERK
+737 ESTAARK
-744 EAGTNIATSAAGAWA
+744 EAGTNIATSAVGAWA
-759 GAKVGAAT
+759 GAKAGAAT

-804 KVSGLFM
+804 KISGLFM

-826 LLEYYAGMDLLNRA
+826 LLEYYAGMELLNRT
-840 DSPITK
+840 DSPITE

-861 TPTSIKPTIEKA
+861 TPTAIKPTIEKA

-887 AEAFIASYLGG
+887 AEAFITSYLSG
-898 LQSVIKDFGLPDD
+898 LQSVVKDFGLPED
-911 VISKFSDVV
+911 VVNKFSDVV
-920 HQLVDPKKTTVSET
+920 HQMLDPKKATVSET
-934 EHKARMDAANKFVEQ
+934 EHKARMDAANKVVEQ
-949 NKQPTHWGYQAT
+949 SKQPTYWGYQTT
-961 GLPNNQ
+961 GFPNRQ

-974 LVSAYDETS
+974 LVSAYDETT
-983 KNAKFSSL
+983 KNVKFSNL
-991 IAEQGAKGLDVLK
+991 IAEQGAKGLEVLK

-1024 GLSLSDFLALNRGNA
+1024 GLSLADFLALNKGNA

-1051 VFNEDGTAK
+1051 VFNEDGTVK
-1060 ATAADVNTIKGI
+1060 ASAADVNTIKGI

-1087 ISQLEK
+1087 IDQLEK
-1093 MADDAN
+1093 MADTAN
-1099 KKSIGAQELAL
+1099 KKSIGAQALAL

-1127 PLIGLNATINVDNSR
+1127 PLIGLNATVNVDNSR
-1142 ENDSGISFEDMIADD
+1142 ENDSGISFEDMVAND
-1157 PTGSKAVN
+1157 PNGSKGVN
-1165 AAPGFGALGGVNGA
+1165 APPGLGATMGFASTALG
-1179 LGGATGWGN
+1179 GGATGWGG

-1203 IGDGDIDKTN
+1203 IGDGDIDKSN

-1221 DVKAL
+1221 DVKTL

-1235 RVEYN
+1235 KVEYS
-1240 QTGPRDPKQGSADC
+1240 QTGPRDPKKGSADC

-1281 KKGRVIKYDE
+1281 KKGRIVKYDE

-1357 GGQSTSVASVTS
+1357 GSTSTAVASVTS

-1383 GMGSSPGFAFNSTGG
+1383 GMGSSPGFAFNSSGG
-1398 VPLAPQAQG
+1398 VPVAPQAQG
-1407 GEQAVGQSGYQSVY
+1407 EQAVAQSVGQSVY
-1421 GGALDK
+1421 SGALDK

-1438 NINGLTQQEMSN
+1438 NINGLNQQEMSS

-1481 ALTEIGLID
+1481 ALTEVGLID
-1490 RNKYDAAVK
+1490 RNKFDAAVK

-1511 AHKAFLADP
+1511 AHKAFLANP

-1527 GKDAFLMDKSMQ
+1527 GKDTFLMDKSMQ

-1544 ALMNKNKA
+1544 AMMNKNKA
-1552 TMESRGIK
+1552 TMERKGIQ

-1570 LLGAHLKGVGNAIN
+1570 LLGAHLKGVGNAIK

-1589 ADATDGLGTS
+1589 ADSKDGLGTS
-1599 VSQYYALG
+1599 ISQYYALG
-1607 SKAVLGSSGIPLR
+1607 SKAVVSGGSGVPLR
-1620 AASTMPDGQTPMTD
+1620 AAATMPDGQAPLTD
-1634 TASASMLVP
+1634 TASATMLVA
-1643 PQSLPSPKYALDL
+1643 PQTLPSPKYALEV

-1670 NAKNTAMPIV
+1670 NANNTAMPIV

-1702 LLIATTHLFN
+1702 LLIASTQLFN

>member
-1 MDNEVRLGGR
+1 MDNEVRVGSR

-29 VVRGNEYEDLHNS
+29 VVRSNEYEDLHNS

-91 TLEQLV
+91 TLEQLL
-97 ELQDNQDRKDLF
+97 ELQDNKDRKDLF
-109 DKVFK
+109 DKAFK
-114 RRKVSREEARRVI
+114 RRKVTREEARRVI

-133 AKLTNDLADSKRI
+133 AKLTTDLSDSKHI
-146 SPEVIIKQMQDTLK
+146 SPEVIIKQMQETLK
-160 DTKLDGKYRHEV
+160 DTRLDGKYRHEV
-172 LTDLQEFLQEEK
+172 LSDLQEFLQEEK

-198 KRDNR
+198 KRDDR

-211 LTDILDEVLAQIK
+211 LTDVLDEVLAQIK
-224 TESSIN
+224 TESNIN

-249 LESLVSLM
+249 LENLVSLM

-274 VKGINDNEEEMSA
+274 VKGIGDNEEEMSA

-332 ELGKRFEMNP
+332 QLGKKFEMNP
-342 EMVSKGKGLFSNLL
+342 ELVSKGKGLFSNIL
-356 SGLMQMLGLGDLDS
+356 SGLMQMLGLGDFDS

-382 GVALASIGT
+382 GVAMASIGAA
-391 VLLGAK
+391 LMGAK
-397 KLLGKA
+397 KLIGKA
-403 VSSTVK
+403 VSST
-409 VAKQAA
+409 
-415 SAAKSAAGMGA
+415 
-426 GGVGNNDPNSKKGK
+426 
-440 AKSADT
+440 
-446 DAKGKAKTGDADTKG
+446 AKGKTMATGDIPEKG
-461 KNKTTDTDT
+461 KVKATETKTTAKPVDG
-470 KKTKTDVKGKTTT
+470 KLATKTVQPTDLKPVETKAPVKTTKPIKL
-483 EVKGTTEAKVD
+483 ESGSMVD
-494 TKPSTA
+494 Q
-500 KTVDT
+500 
-505 KMTTKTPP
+505 
-513 APELKP
+513 
-519 GSIVDS
+519 G
-525 NIKADKISSHKTKAP
+525 IKAEKIGLHKTKAP
-540 HAKGIKGGGKWGKVL
+540 HLHGMKGNKYMKAA
-555 GVVAGAAGLL
+555 GVVAGFIGLG
-565 MAGNAVASEIS
+565 MAGTALADELSD
-576 ERRQARIDA
+576 RRQARIEA
-585 VQNGGE
+585 VQNGEE

-600 MLDLANSVDQ
+600 MLDLANSIDQ

-615 SKGVNFNTTNQQ
+615 AKGVNFNGGVEQQ

-633 KVAMATGGVA
+633 KVAMATGGIA

-652 KVLMDKAKVPVADVA
+652 KVLMNKPKVNVADIL
-667 PQPTKLALEN
+667 PPPGLALPN
-677 AKSVAPNTAKLG
+677 AGAIAPNTAKLG
-689 TNASHMVAAEKGTLK
+689 TNAGNMIAK
-704 AGAKSIIKGAGR
+704 GAKSVVKGAGR
-716 AIPVLGNIAAWGL
+716 AVPVLGNIAAWGL
-729 DAYDFATA
+729 DAYDFITA

-744 EAGTNIATSAAGAWA
+744 EAGTNIATSAVGAWA
-759 GAKVGAAT
+759 GAKAGAAT

-784 IIGGIGGSIAGAI
+784 IIGGIGGSIAGAL
-797 GGSWLGE
+797 GGSWIGE
-804 KVSGLFM
+804 KISGLFM
-811 NPEDYIPDEAKKGGP
+811 KPEDYIPDEAKKGGP
-826 LLEYYAGMDLLNRA
+826 LLEYFAGMELLNRT
-840 DSPITK
+840 DSPITS

-861 TPTSIKPTIEKA
+861 TPTAIKPTLEKA

-887 AEAFIASYLGG
+887 AEAFVVSYLDG
-898 LQSVIKDFGLPDD
+898 LQSVVKGFGLPDD
-911 VISKFSDVV
+911 VVSKFSDVV

-934 EHKARMDAANKFVEQ
+934 EHKARMDAANKIVEQ
-949 NKQPTHWGYQAT
+949 SKQPTYWGYQTT
-961 GLPNNQ
+961 GFPNRQ

-974 LVSAYDETS
+974 LVSAYDETT
-983 KNAKFSSL
+983 KNAKFSNL
-991 IAEQGAKGLDVLK
+991 IAEQGAKGLEVLK

-1024 GLSLSDFLALNRGNA
+1024 GLSLSDFLALNQGNA
-1039 ISTLDIKETKEK
+1039 ISTLDIKDTKEK
-1051 VFNEDGTAK
+1051 VFNEDGTVK

-1087 ISQLEK
+1087 IDQLEK
-1093 MADDAN
+1093 MADTAN
-1099 KKSIGAQELAL
+1099 KKSIGAQALAL

-1120 QLPQAVV
+1120 QLPQAVI
-1127 PLIGLNATINVDNSR
+1127 PLIGLNATVNVDNSR
-1142 ENDSGISFEDMIADD
+1142 ENDSGISFEDMIAND
-1157 PTGSKAVN
+1157 PNGSKGVN
-1165 AAPGFGALGGVNGA
+1165 APPGLGATMGFASTALG
-1179 LGGATGWGN
+1179 GGATGWGG

-1203 IGDGDIDKTN
+1203 IGDGDIDKSN

-1235 RVEYN
+1235 KVEYS
-1240 QTGPRDPKQGSADC
+1240 QTGPRDPKKGSADC

-1281 KKGRVIKYDE
+1281 KKGRVVKYDE

-1357 GGQSTSVASVTS
+1357 GSTSTAVASVTS

-1383 GMGSSPGFAFNSTGG
+1383 GMGSSPGFAFNSSGG
-1398 VPLAPQAQG
+1398 VPVAPQAQG
-1407 GEQAVGQSGYQSVY
+1407 EQAVAQSVGQSVY
-1421 GGALDK
+1421 SGALDK

-1438 NINGLTQQEMSN
+1438 NINGLNQQEMSS

-1481 ALTEIGLID
+1481 ALTEVGLID
-1490 RNKYDAAVK
+1490 RNKFDAAVK

-1511 AHKAFLADP
+1511 AHKAFLANP

-1527 GKDAFLMDKSMQ
+1527 GKDTFLMDKSMQ

-1544 ALMNKNKA
+1544 TMMNKNKA
-1552 TMESRGIK
+1552 TMERKGIQ

-1570 LLGAHLKGVGNAIN
+1570 LLGAHLKGVGNAIK

-1589 ADATDGLGTS
+1589 ADSKDGLGTS
-1599 VSQYYALG
+1599 ISQYYALG
-1607 SKAVLGSSGIPLR
+1607 SKAVVSGGSGVPLR
-1620 AASTMPDGQTPMTD
+1620 AAATMPDGQAPLTD
-1634 TASASMLVP
+1634 TASATMLVA
-1643 PQSLPSPKYALDL
+1643 PQTLPSPKYALEV

-1670 NAKNTAMPIV
+1670 NANNTAMPIV

-1702 LLIATTHLFN
+1702 LLIASTQLFN

>member
-1 MDNEVRLGGR
+1 MDNEVRVGSR

-91 TLEQLV
+91 TLEQLL
-97 ELQDNQDRKDLF
+97 ELQDNKDRKDLF

-114 RRKVSREEARRVI
+114 RRKVTREEARRVI

-133 AKLTNDLADSKRI
+133 AKLTTDLSDSKHI
-146 SPEVIIKQMQDTLK
+146 SPEVIIKQMQETLK
-160 DTKLDGKYRHEV
+160 DTRLDGKYRHEV
-172 LTDLQEFLQEEK
+172 LSDLQEFLQEEK

-198 KRDNR
+198 KRDDR
-203 VDYNEIKP
+203 VDYSEIKP
-211 LTDILDEVLAQIK
+211 LTDVLDEVLAQIK
-224 TESSIN
+224 TESNIN

-249 LESLVSLM
+249 LENLVSLM

-274 VKGINDNEEEMSA
+274 VKGIGDNEEEMSA

-332 ELGKRFEMNP
+332 QLGKKFEMNP
-342 EMVSKGKGLFSNLL
+342 ELVSKGKGLFSNLL
-356 SGLMQMLGLGDLDS
+356 SGLMQMLGLGDFDS

-382 GVALASIGT
+382 GVAMASIGAA
-391 VLLGAK
+391 LMGAK
-397 KLLGKA
+397 KLIGKA
-403 VSSTVK
+403 VSSTAK
-409 VAKQAA
+409 VAKSAA
-415 SAAKSAAGMGA
+415 KAAKSAAGFGA
-426 GGVGNNDPNSKKGK
+426 GGVGNNSPG
-440 AKSADT
+440 
-446 DAKGKAKTGDADTKG
+446 AKGKTMATGDIPEKG
-461 KNKTTDTDT
+461 KVKATETKTTAKPVDG
-470 KKTKTDVKGKTTT
+470 KLATKTVQPTDLKPVETKAPAVESKAPVKTTKPIKL
-483 EVKGTTEAKVD
+483 ESGSMVD
-494 TKPSTA
+494 TS
-500 KTVDT
+500 
-505 KMTTKTPP
+505 
-513 APELKP
+513 
-519 GSIVDS
+519 
-525 NIKADKISSHKTKAP
+525 IKAEKIGMHKTKAP
-540 HAKGIKGGGKWGKVL
+540 HMKGMKGGGKVGKL
-555 GVVAGAAGLL
+555 LSIGAAAAGLFF
-565 MAGNAVASEIS
+565 AGDALADELSN
-576 ERRQARIDA
+576 RRQARIEA
-585 VQNGGE
+585 VQNGE
-591 LSQEDLPAT
+591 DLSQEDLPAT
-600 MLDLANSVDQ
+600 MLDLANSIDQ

-615 SKGVNFNTTNQQ
+615 AKGVNFNGGVSQQ

-633 KVAMATGGVA
+633 KVAMVTGGVA

-652 KVLMDKAKVPVADVA
+652 KVLMNKPKVNVADIL
-667 PQPTKLALEN
+667 PPPGLALPN
-677 AKSVAPNTAKLG
+677 AGAIAPNTAKLG
-689 TNASHMVAAEKGTLK
+689 TNAGNMIAK
-704 AGAKSIIKGAGR
+704 GAKSVVKGAGR
-716 AIPVLGNIAAWGL
+716 AVPVLGNIAAWGL
-729 DAYDFATA
+729 DAYDFITA

-744 EAGTNIATSAAGAWA
+744 EAGTNIATSAVGAWA
-759 GAKVGAAT
+759 GAKAGAAT

-784 IIGGIGGSIAGAI
+784 IIGGIGGSIAGAL

-804 KVSGLFM
+804 KISGLFM

-826 LLEYYAGMDLLNRA
+826 LLEYFAGMELLNRT
-840 DSPITK
+840 DSPITD

-861 TPTSIKPTIEKA
+861 TPTAIKPTLEKA

-887 AEAFIASYLGG
+887 AEAFVASYLDG
-898 LQSVIKDFGLPDD
+898 LQSVVKGFGLPDD
-911 VISKFSDVV
+911 VVSKFSDVV
-920 HQLVDPKKTTVSET
+920 HQLVDPKKTTVSEI
-934 EHKARMDAANKFVEQ
+934 EHKARMDAANKIVEQ
-949 NKQPTHWGYQAT
+949 SKQPTYWGYQTT
-961 GLPNNQ
+961 GFPNRQ

-974 LVSAYDETS
+974 LVSAYDETT
-983 KNAKFSSL
+983 KNAKFSNL
-991 IAEQGAKGLDVLK
+991 IAEQGAKGLEVLK

-1010 ADIKAAQ
+1010 ADLKAAQ

-1024 GLSLSDFLALNRGNA
+1024 GLSLSDFLALNQGNA
-1039 ISTLDIKETKEK
+1039 ISTLDIKDTKEK
-1051 VFNEDGTAK
+1051 VFNEDGTVK

-1087 ISQLEK
+1087 IDQLEK
-1093 MADDAN
+1093 MADTAN
-1099 KKSIGAQELAL
+1099 KKSIGAQALAL

-1120 QLPQAVV
+1120 QLPQAVI
-1127 PLIGLNATINVDNSR
+1127 PLIGLNATVNVDNSR
-1142 ENDSGISFEDMIADD
+1142 ENDSGISFEDMVAND
-1157 PTGSKAVN
+1157 PNGSKGVN
-1165 AAPGFGALGGVNGA
+1165 APPGLGATMGFASTALG
-1179 LGGATGWGN
+1179 GGATGWGG

-1203 IGDGDIDKTN
+1203 IGDGDIDKSN

-1235 RVEYN
+1235 KVEYS
-1240 QTGPRDPKQGSADC
+1240 QTGPRDPKKGSADC

-1281 KKGRVIKYDE
+1281 KKGRVVKYDE

-1357 GGQSTSVASVTS
+1357 GSTSTAVASVTS

-1383 GMGSSPGFAFNSTGG
+1383 GMGSSPGFAFNSSGG
-1398 VPLAPQAQG
+1398 VPVAPQAQG
-1407 GEQAVGQSGYQSVY
+1407 EQAVAQSVGQSVY
-1421 GGALDK
+1421 SGALDK

-1438 NINGLTQQEMSN
+1438 NINGLNQQEMAG
-1450 LASTLAQRESGGNQ
+1450 LAATLAQRESGGNQ

-1481 ALTEIGLID
+1481 ALTEVGLID
-1490 RNKYDAAVK
+1490 RQKYDAAVK

-1511 AHKAFLADP
+1511 AHKAFLANP

-1527 GKDAFLMDKSMQ
+1527 GKDTFLMDKSMQ

-1544 ALMNKNKA
+1544 TMMNKNKA
-1552 TMESRGIK
+1552 TMERKGIQ

-1570 LLGAHLKGVGNAIN
+1570 LLGAHLKGVGNAIK

-1589 ADATDGLGTS
+1589 ADSKDGLGTS
-1599 VSQYYALG
+1599 ISQYYNLG
-1607 SKAVLGSSGIPLR
+1607 SKAVVSGSGVPLK
-1620 AASTMPDGQTPMTD
+1620 AATTLPDGQAPLTD
-1634 TASASMLVP
+1634 TASATMLVA
-1643 PQSLPSPKYALDL
+1643 PQTLPSPKYALDT
-1656 QSRLKGESQGANIA
+1656 QSKLKGEAQGSTVT

-1702 LLIATTHLFN
+1702 LLIATTQLFN

>member
-1 MDNEVRLGGR
+1 MDNEVQVGSR

-16 KHAMNYAD
+16 RHAMNYAD

-91 TLEQLV
+91 TLEQLL
-97 ELQDNQDRKDLF
+97 ELQDNKDRKDLF

-114 RRKVSREEARRVI
+114 RRKVTREEARRVI

-133 AKLTNDLADSKRI
+133 AKLTTDLSDSKHI
-146 SPEVIIKQMQDTLK
+146 SPEVIIKQMQETLK
-160 DTKLDGKYRHEV
+160 DTRLDGKYRHEV
-172 LTDLQEFLQEEK
+172 LSDLQEFLQEEK

-198 KRDNR
+198 KRDDR

-211 LTDILDEVLAQIK
+211 LTDVLDEVLAQIK

-249 LESLVSLM
+249 LENLVSLM

-274 VKGINDNEEEMSA
+274 VKGIDDNEEEMSA

-342 EMVSKGKGLFSNLL
+342 ELVSKGKGLFSNIL

-403 VSSTVK
+403 ISSTVK

-415 SAAKSAAGMGA
+415 NAAKGAAGMGA
-426 GGVGNNDPNSKKGK
+426 GGVGNNDPNAKKTK
-440 AKSADT
+440 TKT
-446 DAKGKAKTGDADTKG
+446 DV
-461 KNKTTDTDT
+461 DT
-470 KKTKTDVKGKTTT
+470 KKTKTEVKGKATTA
-483 EVKGTTEAKVD
+483 EVKGTTETKVD

-525 NIKADKISSHKTKAP
+525 NIKAEKIGSHKTKTP
-540 HAKGIKGGGKWGKVL
+540 HMKGIKGGGKVGKL
-555 GVVAGAAGLL
+555 LTFVAGAVGLG
-565 MAGNAVASEIS
+565 MAGSALADEIS
-576 ERRQARIDA
+576 DRRKARIEA
-585 VQNGGE
+585 VENGGE

-600 MLDLANSVDQ
+600 MLDLANSIDQ

-615 SKGVNFNTTNQQ
+615 AKGVNFNGGVEQQ

-643 AVGATALGA
+643 AIGATALGT
-652 KVLMDKAKVPVADVA
+652 KVMLDKAKVNVPVADVMPA
-667 PQPTKLALEN
+667 QPATKLALEN
-677 AKSVAPNTAKLG
+677 AGSVAPNTAKMG
-689 TNASHMVAAEKGTLK
+689 ANASHMVAAEKGAFKTL
-704 AGAKSIIKGAGR
+704 AKGAGR
-716 AIPVLGNIAAWGL
+716 AVPVLGNIAAWGL
-729 DAYDFATA
+729 DAYEFATA

-744 EAGTNIATSAAGAWA
+744 QAGTNIATSAVGAWA
-759 GAKVGAAT
+759 GAKAGAAT

-797 GGSWLGE
+797 GGSWIGE
-804 KVSGLFM
+804 KISGLFM

-826 LLEYYAGMDLLNRA
+826 LLEYYSGMNLLN
-840 DSPITK
+840 DPEGPITS

-861 TPTSIKPTIEKA
+861 TPNSIKPTIDKA
-873 MADPAFKAIPADMK
+873 MADPDFKAIPADMK

-898 LQSVIKDFGLPDD
+898 LQSVVKNFGLPED
-911 VISKFSDVV
+911 VVNKFSDVV
-920 HQLVDPKKTTVSET
+920 HKMLDPKKTTVSDT
-934 EHKARMDAANKFVEQ
+934 EHKARMDAANKIVEQ
-949 NKQPTHWGYQAT
+949 SKQPTYWGYQTT
-961 GLPNNQ
+961 GFPNRQ

-974 LVSAYDETS
+974 LVSAYDETT
-983 KNAKFSSL
+983 KDVKFSNL
-991 IAEQGAKGLDVLK
+991 IAEQGAKGLEVMK

-1010 ADIKAAQ
+1010 ADIRAAQ

-1024 GLSLSDFLALNRGNA
+1024 GLSLADFLALNKGNA
-1039 ISTLDIKETKEK
+1039 ISTLDIKDTKEK
-1051 VFNEDGTAK
+1051 VFNEDGTVK
-1060 ATAADVNTIKGI
+1060 ASAADVNTIKGI
-1072 DKVATAQQADLAKQD
+1072 DKVATAQQANLAQQD
-1087 ISQLEK
+1087 IDQLEK
-1093 MADDAN
+1093 MADTAN
-1099 KKSIGAQELAL
+1099 KKSIGAQALAL

-1127 PLIGLNATINVDNSR
+1127 PLIGLNATLNIDNSR
-1142 ENDSGISFEDMIADD
+1142 ENDSGISFEDMVAND
-1157 PTGSKAVN
+1157 PNGSKGVN
-1165 AAPGFGALGGVNGA
+1165 APPGLGATMGIASTALGGGA
-1179 LGGATGWGN
+1179 SGWGG

-1203 IGDGDIDKTN
+1203 IGDGDIDKSN
-1213 MRALGRFG
+1213 MRALGKFG
-1221 DVKAL
+1221 DVRAL

-1235 RVEYN
+1235 KVEYS
-1240 QTGPRDPKQGSADC
+1240 QTGPRDPKKGSADC

-1281 KKGRVIKYDE
+1281 KKGRVVKYDE

-1313 ISHVGFYIGND
+1313 ISHVAFYIGND

-1333 GVNRMKLGGSYKRF
+1333 GVNRMKMGGSYKRF

-1357 GGQSTSVASVTS
+1357 GSTSTAVASVTS

-1383 GMGSSPGFAFNSTGG
+1383 GMGSSPNMAFNNTGG
-1398 VPLAPQAQG
+1398 VPVAPQAQ
-1407 GEQAVGQSGYQSVY
+1407 GEQAVGQGTQGSGYT
-1421 GGALDK
+1421 GALDK

-1432 NGDFGG
+1432 TGEFGG
-1438 NINGLTQQEMSN
+1438 NINGLNQQEMAG
-1450 LASTLAQRESGGNQ
+1450 LAATLAQRESGGNQ

-1481 ALTEIGLID
+1481 ALTEVGLID
-1490 RNKYDAAVK
+1490 RKKYDEAIK

-1511 AHKAFLADP
+1511 AHKAFLANP

-1544 ALMNKNKA
+1544 TMMNKNKA
-1552 TMESRGIK
+1552 TMERKGIQ
-1560 FSSSADLSGM
+1560 FSSSADLAGM
-1570 LLGAHLKGVGNAIN
+1570 LLGAHLKGVGNAVK
-1584 YKTTG
+1584 YKTKG
-1589 ADATDGLGTS
+1589 VDAKDGLGTS
-1599 VSQYYALG
+1599 ISQYYALG
-1607 SKAVLGSSGIPLR
+1607 SKAVVSGTGTPLK
-1620 AASTMPDGQTPMTD
+1620 AATTLPDGQAPLTD
-1634 TASASMLVP
+1634 TASATMLVT
-1643 PQSLPSPKYALDL
+1643 PQTLPSPKYALET
-1656 QSRLKGESQGANIA
+1656 QSRLKGEAQGSTVT

-1702 LLIATTHLFN
+1702 LLLATTQLFN

>member
-1 MDNEVRLGGR
+1 MDNEVRVGSR

-91 TLEQLV
+91 TLEQLL
-97 ELQDNQDRKDLF
+97 ELQDSKDRKDLF

-114 RRKVSREEARRVI
+114 RRKVTREEARRVI

-133 AKLTNDLADSKRI
+133 AKLTTDLSDSKHI
-146 SPEVIIKQMQDTLK
+146 SPEVIIKQMQETLK
-160 DTKLDGKYRHEV
+160 DTRLDGKYRHEV
-172 LTDLQEFLQEEK
+172 LSDLQEFLQEEK

-198 KRDNR
+198 KRDDR
-203 VDYNEIKP
+203 VDYSEIKP
-211 LTDILDEVLAQIK
+211 LTDVLDEVLAQIK
-224 TESSIN
+224 TESNIN

-249 LESLVSLM
+249 LENLVSLM

-274 VKGINDNEEEMSA
+274 VKGIGDNEEEMSA

-332 ELGKRFEMNP
+332 QLGKKFEMNP
-342 EMVSKGKGLFSNLL
+342 ELVSKGKGLFSNIL
-356 SGLMQMLGLGDLDS
+356 SGLMQMLGLGDFDS

-382 GVALASIGT
+382 GVAMASIGAA
-391 VLLGAK
+391 LMGAK
-397 KLLGKA
+397 KLIGKA
-403 VSSTVK
+403 VSSTAK
-409 VAKQAA
+409 VAKSAA
-415 SAAKSAAGMGA
+415 KAAKSAAGFGA
-426 GGVGNNDPNSKKGK
+426 GGVGNNSPG
-440 AKSADT
+440 
-446 DAKGKAKTGDADTKG
+446 AKGKTMATGDIPEKG
-461 KNKTTDTDT
+461 KVKATETKTTAKPVDS
-470 KKTKTDVKGKTTT
+470 KLSTKTVQPADLKPVETKAPTVENKAPVKTT
-483 EVKGTTEAKVD
+483 
-494 TKPSTA
+494 KPIKLES
-500 KTVDT
+500 
-505 KMTTKTPP
+505 
-513 APELKP
+513 
-519 GSIVDS
+519 GSIVDQG
-525 NIKADKISSHKTKAP
+525 IKAEKIGLHKTKAP
-540 HAKGIKGGGKWGKVL
+540 HMKGMKGGGKVGKL
-555 GVVAGAAGLL
+555 LSIGAAAAGLF
-565 MAGNAVASEIS
+565 MAGDALADELSD
-576 ERRQARIDA
+576 RRQARIEA

-600 MLDLANSVDQ
+600 MLDLANSIDQ

-615 SKGVNFNTTNQQ
+615 AKGVNFNGGVSQQ

-643 AVGATALGA
+643 AIGATALGA
-652 KVLMDKAKVPVADVA
+652 KVMLNKPSVPVADVA
-667 PQPTKLALEN
+667 SQPAKLALEN
-677 AKSVAPNTAKLG
+677 ANSVAPNTAKLG

-704 AGAKSIIKGAGR
+704 AGVKSIAKGAGR
-716 AIPVLGNIAAWGL
+716 AVPVLGNIAAWGL
-729 DAYDFATA
+729 DAYDFITA

-744 EAGTNIATSAAGAWA
+744 EAGTNIATSAVGAWA
-759 GAKVGAAT
+759 GAKAGAAT

-784 IIGGIGGSIAGAI
+784 IIGGIGGSIAGAL

-804 KVSGLFM
+804 KISGLFM

-826 LLEYYAGMDLLNRA
+826 LLEYFAGMELLNRT
-840 DSPITK
+840 DSPITD

-861 TPTSIKPTIEKA
+861 TPTAIKPTLEKA

-887 AEAFIASYLGG
+887 AEAFVASYLDG
-898 LQSVIKDFGLPDD
+898 LQSVVKGFGLPDD
-911 VISKFSDVV
+911 VVSKFSDVV

-934 EHKARMDAANKFVEQ
+934 EHKARMDAANKIVEQ
-949 NKQPTHWGYQAT
+949 SKQPTYWGYQTT
-961 GLPNNQ
+961 GFPNRQ

-974 LVSAYDETS
+974 LVSAYDETT
-983 KNAKFSSL
+983 KNVKFSNL
-991 IAEQGAKGLDVLK
+991 IAEQGAKGLEVLK

-1010 ADIKAAQ
+1010 ADIRAAQ

-1024 GLSLSDFLALNRGNA
+1024 GLSLSDFLALNQGNA
-1039 ISTLDIKETKEK
+1039 ISTLDIKDTKEK
-1051 VFNEDGTAK
+1051 VFNEDGTVK

-1072 DKVATAQQADLAKQD
+1072 DKIATAQQTDLAKQD
-1087 ISQLEK
+1087 IDQLEK
-1093 MADDAN
+1093 MADTAN
-1099 KKSIGAQELAL
+1099 KKSIGAQALAL

-1120 QLPQAVV
+1120 QLPQAVI
-1127 PLIGLNATINVDNSR
+1127 PLIGLNATVNVDNSR
-1142 ENDSGISFEDMIADD
+1142 ENDSGISFEDMVAND
-1157 PTGSKAVN
+1157 PNGSKGVN
-1165 AAPGFGALGGVNGA
+1165 APPGLGATMGFASTALG
-1179 LGGATGWGN
+1179 GGATGWGG

-1203 IGDGDIDKTN
+1203 IGDGDIDKSN

-1235 RVEYN
+1235 KVEYS
-1240 QTGPRDPKQGSADC
+1240 QTGPRDPKKGSADC

-1281 KKGRVIKYDE
+1281 KKGRIVKYDE

-1357 GGQSTSVASVTS
+1357 GSTSTATASVTS

-1383 GMGSSPGFAFNSTGG
+1383 GMGSSPGFAFNGSGG
-1398 VPLAPQAQG
+1398 VPVAPQAQG
-1407 GEQAVGQSGYQSVY
+1407 EQAVAQSVGQSVY
-1421 GGALDK
+1421 SGALDK

-1438 NINGLTQQEMSN
+1438 NINGLNQQEMSS

-1481 ALTEIGLID
+1481 ALTEVGLID
-1490 RNKYDAAVK
+1490 RQKYDAAVK

-1511 AHKAFLADP
+1511 AHKAFLANP

-1527 GKDAFLMDKSMQ
+1527 GKDTFLMDKSMQ

-1544 ALMNKNKA
+1544 TMMNKNKA
-1552 TMESRGIK
+1552 TMERKGIQ

-1570 LLGAHLKGVGNAIN
+1570 LLGAHLKGVGNAIK

-1589 ADATDGLGTS
+1589 ADSKDGLGTS
-1599 VSQYYALG
+1599 ISQYYALG
-1607 SKAVLGSSGIPLR
+1607 SKAVVSGGSGVPLK
-1620 AASTMPDGQTPMTD
+1620 AATTMPDGQAPLTD
-1634 TASASMLVP
+1634 TASATMLVA
-1643 PQSLPSPKYALDL
+1643 PQPLPSPKYALET
-1656 QSRLKGESQGANIA
+1656 QSKLKGESQGANIA
-1670 NAKNTAMPIV
+1670 NANNTAMPIV

-1702 LLIATTHLFN
+1702 LLIASTQLFN

>member
-1 MDNEVRLGGR
+1 MDNEVRVGSR

-91 TLEQLV
+91 TLEQLL
-97 ELQDNQDRKDLF
+97 ELQDNKDRKDLF

-114 RRKVSREEARRVI
+114 RRKVTREEARRVI

-133 AKLTNDLADSKRI
+133 AKLTTDLADSKHI
-146 SPEVIIKQMQDTLK
+146 SPEVIIKQMQETLK
-160 DTKLDGKYRHEV
+160 DTRLDGKYRHEV
-172 LTDLQEFLQEEK
+172 LSDLQEFLQEEK

-198 KRDNR
+198 KRDDR
-203 VDYNEIKP
+203 VDYSEIKP
-211 LTDILDEVLAQIK
+211 LTDVLDEVLAQIK
-224 TESSIN
+224 TESNIN

-249 LESLVSLM
+249 LENLVSLM

-266 QAWLSEKL
+266 QAWLAEKL
-274 VKGINDNEEEMSA
+274 VKGIGDNEEEMSA

-332 ELGKRFEMNP
+332 QLGKKFEMNP
-342 EMVSKGKGLFSNLL
+342 ELVSKGKGLFSNIL
-356 SGLMQMLGLGDLDS
+356 SGLMQMLGLGDFDS

-382 GVALASIGT
+382 GVAMASIGAA
-391 VLLGAK
+391 LMGAK
-397 KLLGKA
+397 KLIGKA
-403 VSSTVK
+403 VSSTAK
-409 VAKQAA
+409 VAKSAA
-415 SAAKSAAGMGA
+415 KAAKSAAGFGT
-426 GGVGNNDPNSKKGK
+426 GGVGNNSPG
-440 AKSADT
+440 
-446 DAKGKAKTGDADTKG
+446 AKGKTMATGDIPEKG
-461 KNKTTDTDT
+461 KVKATETKTTAKPVDG
-470 KKTKTDVKGKTTT
+470 KLATKTVQPADLKPVETKAPTVESKAPVKTT
-483 EVKGTTEAKVD
+483 
-494 TKPSTA
+494 KPIKLES
-500 KTVDT
+500 
-505 KMTTKTPP
+505 
-513 APELKP
+513 
-519 GSIVDS
+519 GSIVDQS
-525 NIKADKISSHKTKAP
+525 IKAEKIGTHKTKTP
-540 HAKGIKGGGKWGKVL
+540 HMKGIKGGNKYTKIL
-555 GVVAGAAGLL
+555 GVVAGAVGIG
-565 MAGNAVASEIS
+565 MAGSALADELSD
-576 ERRQARIDA
+576 RRQARIEA
-585 VQNGGE
+585 VQNGE
-591 LSQEDLPAT
+591 DLSQEDLPAT
-600 MLDLANSVDQ
+600 MLDLANSIDQ

-615 SKGVNFNTTNQQ
+615 AKGVNFNGGVEQQ

-633 KVAMATGGVA
+633 KVAIATGGVA
-643 AVGATALGA
+643 AIGATALGA
-652 KVLMDKAKVPVADVA
+652 KVMLNKPSVPVADLA
-667 PQPTKLALEN
+667 PQPTTKLALEN
-677 AKSVAPNTAKLG
+677 ANSVAPNTAKLG

-704 AGAKSIIKGAGR
+704 AGVKSIAKGAGR
-716 AIPVLGNIAAWGL
+716 AVPVLGNIAAWGL
-729 DAYDFATA
+729 DAYDFITA

-744 EAGTNIATSAAGAWA
+744 EAGTNIATSAVGAWA
-759 GAKVGAAT
+759 GAKAGAAT

-784 IIGGIGGSIAGAI
+784 IIGGIGGSIAGAL

-804 KVSGLFM
+804 KISGLFM

-826 LLEYYAGMDLLNRA
+826 LLEYFAGMELLNRT
-840 DSPITK
+840 DSPITD

-861 TPTSIKPTIEKA
+861 TPTAIKPTLEKA

-887 AEAFIASYLGG
+887 ADAFVASYLDG
-898 LQSVIKDFGLPDD
+898 LQSVVKGFGLPDD
-911 VISKFSDVV
+911 VVTKFSDVV

-934 EHKARMDAANKFVEQ
+934 EHKARMDAANKIVEQ
-949 NKQPTHWGYQAT
+949 SKQPTYWGYQTT
-961 GLPNNQ
+961 GFPNRQ

-974 LVSAYDETS
+974 LVSAYDETT
-983 KNAKFSSL
+983 KNVKFSNL
-991 IAEQGAKGLDVLK
+991 IAEQGAKGLEVLK

-1010 ADIKAAQ
+1010 ADLKAAQ

-1024 GLSLSDFLALNRGNA
+1024 GLSLSDFLALNQGNA
-1039 ISTLDIKETKEK
+1039 ISTLDIKDTKEK
-1051 VFNEDGTAK
+1051 VFNEDGTVK

-1087 ISQLEK
+1087 IDQLEK
-1093 MADDAN
+1093 MADTAN
-1099 KKSIGAQELAL
+1099 KKSIGAQALAL

-1120 QLPQAVV
+1120 QLPQAVI
-1127 PLIGLNATINVDNSR
+1127 PLIGLNATVNVDNSR
-1142 ENDSGISFEDMIADD
+1142 ENDSGISFEDMVAND
-1157 PTGSKAVN
+1157 PNGSKGVN
-1165 AAPGFGALGGVNGA
+1165 APPGLGATMGFASTALGGGS
-1179 LGGATGWGN
+1179 TGWGG

-1235 RVEYN
+1235 KVEYS
-1240 QTGPRDPKQGSADC
+1240 QTGPRDPKKGSADC

-1281 KKGRVIKYDE
+1281 KKGRIVKYDE

-1333 GVNRMKLGGSYKRF
+1333 GVNRMKLGGLYKRF

-1357 GGQSTSVASVTS
+1357 GSTSTAVASVTS

-1383 GMGSSPGFAFNSTGG
+1383 GMGSSPGFAFNGSGG
-1398 VPLAPQAQG
+1398 VPVAPQAQS
-1407 GEQAVGQSGYQSVY
+1407 EQAVAQSVGQSVY
-1421 GGALDK
+1421 SGALDK

-1438 NINGLTQQEMSN
+1438 NINGLNQQEMSS

-1481 ALTEIGLID
+1481 ALTEVGLID
-1490 RNKYDAAVK
+1490 RNKFDAAVK
-1499 QNPGIANGSDAR
+1499 QNPGIANGSDAK
-1511 AHKAFLADP
+1511 AHKAFLANP

-1527 GKDAFLMDKSMQ
+1527 GKEAFLMDKSMQ

-1544 ALMNKNKA
+1544 TMMNKNKA
-1552 TMESRGIK
+1552 TMERKGIQ

-1570 LLGAHLKGVGNAIN
+1570 LLGAHLKGVGNAIK

-1589 ADATDGLGTS
+1589 ADSKDGLGTS
-1599 VSQYYALG
+1599 ISQYYALG
-1607 SKAVLGSSGIPLR
+1607 SKAVVSGSGVPLR
-1620 AASTMPDGQTPMTD
+1620 AAATMPDGQAPLTD
-1634 TASASMLVP
+1634 TASATMLVA
-1643 PQSLPSPKYALDL
+1643 PQPLPSPKYALET

-1670 NAKNTAMPIV
+1670 NANNTAMPIV

-1702 LLIATTHLFN
+1702 LLIASTQLFN

>member
-1 MDNEVRLGGR
+1 MDNEVRVGSR

-91 TLEQLV
+91 TLEQLL
-97 ELQDNQDRKDLF
+97 ELQDNKDRKDLF

-114 RRKVSREEARRVI
+114 RRKVTREEARRVI

-133 AKLTNDLADSKRI
+133 AKLTTDLSDSKHI
-146 SPEVIIKQMQDTLK
+146 SPEVIIKQMQETLK
-160 DTKLDGKYRHEV
+160 DTRLDGKYRHEV
-172 LTDLQEFLQEEK
+172 LSDLQEFLQEEK

-198 KRDNR
+198 KRDDR
-203 VDYNEIKP
+203 VDYSEIKP
-211 LTDILDEVLAQIK
+211 LTDVLDEVLAQIK
-224 TESSIN
+224 TESNIN

-249 LESLVSLM
+249 LENLVSLM

-274 VKGINDNEEEMSA
+274 VKGIGDNEEEMSA

-332 ELGKRFEMNP
+332 QLGKKFEMNP
-342 EMVSKGKGLFSNLL
+342 ELVSKGKGLFSNIL
-356 SGLMQMLGLGDLDS
+356 SGLMQMLGLGDFDS

-382 GVALASIGT
+382 GVAMASIGAA
-391 VLLGAK
+391 LMGAK
-397 KLLGKA
+397 KLIGKA
-403 VSSTVK
+403 VSSTAK
-409 VAKQAA
+409 VAKSA
-415 SAAKSAAGMGA
+415 SKAAKSAAGFGA
-426 GGVGNNDPNSKKGK
+426 GGVGNNSPGAKGKTMATGDISEKGK
-440 AKSADT
+440 AKVT
-446 DAKGKAKTGDADTKG
+446 ET
-461 KNKTTDTDT
+461 KTTAKPVDLKPVET
-470 KKTKTDVKGKTTT
+470 KAPVKTT
-483 EVKGTTEAKVD
+483 
-494 TKPSTA
+494 KPIKLES
-500 KTVDT
+500 
-505 KMTTKTPP
+505 
-513 APELKP
+513 
-519 GSIVDS
+519 GSIVDQG
-525 NIKADKISSHKTKAP
+525 IKAEKIGMHKTKTP
-540 HAKGIKGGGKWGKVL
+540 HMKGIKGGGKVGKLL
-555 GVVAGAAGLL
+555 GFVAGAVGIG
-565 MAGNAVASEIS
+565 MAGSALADELSD
-576 ERRQARIDA
+576 RRQARIEA
-585 VQNGGE
+585 VQNGE
-591 LSQEDLPAT
+591 DLSQEDLPAT
-600 MLDLANSVDQ
+600 MLDLANSIDQ

-615 SKGVNFNTTNQQ
+615 AKGVNFNGGVEQQ

-643 AVGATALGA
+643 AIGATALGA
-652 KVLMDKAKVPVADVA
+652 KVMMDKAKVPVADVA
-667 PQPTKLALEN
+667 AQPAKLALEN
-677 AKSVAPNTAKLG
+677 ANSVAPNTAKLG

-704 AGAKSIIKGAGR
+704 AGAKSLVKGAGR
-716 AIPVLGNIAAWGL
+716 AVPVLGNIAAWGL
-729 DAYDFATA
+729 DAYDFITA

-744 EAGTNIATSAAGAWA
+744 EAGTNIATSAVGAWA
-759 GAKVGAAT
+759 GAKAGAAT

-784 IIGGIGGSIAGAI
+784 IIGGIGGSIAGAL

-804 KVSGLFM
+804 KISGLFM

-826 LLEYYAGMDLLNRA
+826 LLEYFAGMELLNRT
-840 DSPITK
+840 DSPITS

-861 TPTSIKPTIEKA
+861 TPTAIKPTLEKA

-887 AEAFIASYLGG
+887 AEAFVASYLDG
-898 LQSVIKDFGLPDD
+898 LQSVVKGFGLPDD
-911 VISKFSDVV
+911 VVAKFSDVV

-934 EHKARMDAANKFVEQ
+934 EHKARMDAANKIVEQ
-949 NKQPTHWGYQAT
+949 SKQPTYWGYQTT
-961 GLPNNQ
+961 GFPNRQ

-974 LVSAYDETS
+974 LVSAYDETT
-983 KNAKFSSL
+983 KNVKFSNL
-991 IAEQGAKGLDVLK
+991 IAEQGAKGLEVLK

-1010 ADIKAAQ
+1010 SDIRAAQ

-1024 GLSLSDFLALNRGNA
+1024 GLSLSDFLALNQGNA

-1051 VFNEDGTAK
+1051 VFNEDGTVK

-1072 DKVATAQQADLAKQD
+1072 DKIATAQQTDLAKQD
-1087 ISQLEK
+1087 IDQLEK
-1093 MADDAN
+1093 MADTAN
-1099 KKSIGAQELAL
+1099 KKSIGAQALAL

-1120 QLPQAVV
+1120 QLPQAVI
-1127 PLIGLNATINVDNSR
+1127 PLIGLNATVNVDNSR
-1142 ENDSGISFEDMIADD
+1142 ENDSGISFEDMVAND
-1157 PTGSKAVN
+1157 PNGSKGVN
-1165 AAPGFGALGGVNGA
+1165 APPGLGATMGFASTALGGGS
-1179 LGGATGWGN
+1179 TGWGG

-1203 IGDGDIDKTN
+1203 IGDGDIDKSN

-1235 RVEYN
+1235 KVEYS
-1240 QTGPRDPKQGSADC
+1240 QTGPRDPKKGSADC

-1281 KKGRVIKYDE
+1281 KKGRIVKYDE

-1357 GGQSTSVASVTS
+1357 GSTSTAVASVTS

-1383 GMGSSPGFAFNSTGG
+1383 GMGSSPGFAFNSSGG
-1398 VPLAPQAQG
+1398 VPVAPQAQG
-1407 GEQAVGQSGYQSVY
+1407 EQAVAQSVGQSVY
-1421 GGALDK
+1421 SGALDK

-1438 NINGLTQQEMSN
+1438 NINGLNQQEMSS

-1481 ALTEIGLID
+1481 ALTEVGLID
-1490 RNKYDAAVK
+1490 RNKFDAAVK
-1499 QNPGIANGSDAR
+1499 QNPGIANGSDAK
-1511 AHKAFLADP
+1511 AHKAFLANP

-1527 GKDAFLMDKSMQ
+1527 GKDTFLMDKSMQ

-1544 ALMNKNKA
+1544 TMMNKNKA
-1552 TMESRGIK
+1552 TMERKGIQ

-1570 LLGAHLKGVGNAIN
+1570 LLGAHLKGVGNAIK

-1589 ADATDGLGTS
+1589 ADSKDGLGTS
-1599 VSQYYALG
+1599 ISQYYALG
-1607 SKAVLGSSGIPLR
+1607 SKAVVSGGSGVPLK
-1620 AASTMPDGQTPMTD
+1620 AATTMPDGQAPLTD
-1634 TASASMLVP
+1634 TASATMLVA
-1643 PQSLPSPKYALDL
+1643 PQTLPSPKYALEV
-1656 QSRLKGESQGANIA
+1656 QSRLKGEAQGSTVT

-1702 LLIATTHLFN
+1702 LLIASTQLFN